1 MERRE
6 GQMTPHRKQVAILK
20 ETYRAKQ
27 NTAPTGSRRLVSLI
41 LCLCLFLSILPSGLM
56 TTALAASGTDT
67 APDSGAAVTVT
78 HKGSAVDSL
87 SLPQDERT
95 TLTAVCSSGVTDA
108 SYQWQILADIA
119 SELWVNIYDATEQ
132 SLVLSCALLN
142 SLADDTGSAY
152 VRCRVTASGQTIDSN
167 VVCVTAARTIPVETG
182 AEDEADANAA
192 PTGRVPALR
201 APARAPAAT
210 SEEYVE
216 ITINYLDAVTG
227 ESIYKSY
234 QAQIQRGTAYT
245 SNVISPAY
253 LGYAPFYNAAA
264 PSDKDAS
271 AAKDNATTIHLDI
284 SDSYSAPTYVVNV
297 YYKAIDVPYAV
308 RYYFQNIH
316 DDTYSENVGLYS
328 VSTAKTGTIIS
339 DKELKLPE
347 GKAEGFTKLYHYP
360 EAVAADGSTV
370 FQCYYDRNYYMLKFD
385 MDGGY
390 GTEPVY
396 ARYGTAFIVTAPTR
410 HGYEFDGWDDVTNGT
425 GDGKADTLP
434 TTIPAENRTYKAL
447 WRTVDTTYTTVYWL
461 QNADDDQYSFIGSVK
476 GSAQSGMTVSGS
488 DSLQADTPLCGNTD
502 TTHAHNTDCNPKNFN
517 QLVYNDTKTQ
527 KNVTIKGDGSTT
539 VNVYYDRKAYTLRFF
554 YAREDSDGQF
564 QLVGGTT
571 YPFGNKDKS
580 FRRPDPYNVDNLL
593 DQVNDWGNIKNKPQL
608 KDEYTNTYIKR
619 TLDSNGYTYYYL
631 ELKARFDADLSTLW
645 PGDCFKRVPVQDT
658 HHANDAYL
666 YMDKDQWGNYAYLA
680 GWNGEFKVKYT
691 LDNPN
696 STIKGMFQR
705 LDENLLYGPDE
716 VSEDSSDVIN
726 FLGYFCNGADV
737 DWSKPWQ
744 WLYKLYVP
752 VLDGDKTDLTYNGTN
767 YKLIKTIDTA
777 DNNTDIPH
785 QTQPTLHGFEAS
797 DQHKENNP
805 KTDDGRES
813 FTAQF
818 FYQRN
823 SYTLTLHNYNEALS
837 TVKLPYQTPLDNYV
851 PKDPAYPSTLEA
863 DAYTFGGWYYSSG
876 CYEGTK
882 YQPGDTMPAGNI
894 TLYAK
899 WTPVTRTVRFF
910 QTYDDML
917 AYEKTDDNT
926 GPIHTSEVTHGT
938 RVGSVKDPTD
948 KSGHGYVFSGWFYML
963 AGKKTAYAPQD
974 IPVTRDLN
982 VFADWGSHTAQPYL
996 VHYALHT
1003 GEKDPEWTA
1012 ALHTASG
1019 GTVPGNNQTFTVSVG
1034 SETRTYVYLTSD
1046 KQFHRQ
1052 IAADSTGYA
1061 YQGNTRTFYP
1071 KVGDPL
1077 NELYADFNTGCYP
1090 TLASHSITVESES
1103 DKTAPKKNVFT
1114 FTYAHTTSISYTVEY
1129 RYADNNELISSA
1141 PDNGSVKKFSNKAVV
1156 TERFAVIQDHI
1167 PDAFYKRL
1175 ILAVKVEANGSVT
1188 SQDNVVVFYYTQ
1200 NKTHAPY
1207 AVHHMLQTLDAALN
1221 NQSGLEK
1228 DTSGNYKNYAEDE
1241 ARIQGIGKTGN
1252 TLHVTPQTF
1261 SGFTVGNTGIQIT
1274 TEITTAGTTTTEK
1287 NITLSGTD
1295 FAITIDKNGTDLYVF
1310 YTRNQQNYSVY
1321 YLKYGTPTTDLN
1333 NLVYDADDPAHTSGV
1348 LADIKTNIGKFGQTV
1363 TGNAKD
1369 IEGWSCVSDKQQTLL
1384 LRSDQKQNNIFF
1396 FYQPVQYSVDYQVWT
1411 QGGGTVSPSKEVV
1424 EGDTPFTGS
1433 TPTEKPGYRFDG
1445 WYLDETCTKPVTI
1458 VEGTVDLTKNKL
1470 VPNKSKLKAMPKDNT
1485 FYAKFVPVLGDLTIT
1500 RSNASDDEGNGD
1512 RIFVYRIT
1520 TTKDPSF
1527 ELFVSI
1533 KGNGS
1538 VTIKNMFCF
1547 TYTIEQ
1553 QNGWSWRYAD
1563 TSRTVTVTEN
1573 KNQTVTFDSAPTT
1586 NKWLNG
1592 NSDRK
1597 VNGKR

>member
-27 NTAPTGSRRLVSLI
+27 NTTPTGFRRLVSLI

-95 TLTAVCSSGVTDA
+95 TLTAVCASDVTDA
-108 SYQWQILADIA
+108 SYQWQILADVA

-132 SLVLSCALLN
+132 SLALSCALLN

-167 VVCVTAARTIPVETG
+167 VVCVTAARTIPVEAG

-192 PTGRVPALR
+192 PTGRAPALR

-216 ITINYLDAVTG
+216 ITINYLDAVTKK
-227 ESIYKSY
+227 SIYKSY
-234 QAQIQRGTAYT
+234 QAQIAKGTGYT

-253 LGYAPFYNAAA
+253 LGYAPFYNTAK
-264 PSDKDAS
+264 PSDTNTL
-271 AAKDNATTIHLDI
+271 AANDDATTIHLNI
-284 SDSYSAPTYVVNV
+284 LDSYSAPTYVVNV

-316 DDTYSENVGLYS
+316 DDTYSENVGLYR
-328 VSTAKTGTIIS
+328 VSAAKTGTIIS
-339 DKELKLPE
+339 DDKLKLSAGE
-347 GKAEGFTKLYHYP
+347 AEGFTKLYHYP

-410 HGYEFDGWDDVTNGT
+410 HGYEFVGWDDVTDGT
-425 GDGKADTLP
+425 GDGNPDTLP
-434 TTIPAENRTYKAL
+434 TTIPAKNRTYKAL
-447 WRTVDTTYTTVYWL
+447 WHTVDTTYTTVYWL
-461 QNADDDQYSFIGSVK
+461 QNADDGDQYSFIGSVK
-476 GSAQSGMTVSGS
+476 GSAPSGTTVSGG
-488 DSLQADTPLCGNTD
+488 DTLKADTPLCGNTD
-502 TTHAHNTDCNPKNFN
+502 TTHTHDTDCYPQNFD
-517 QLVYNDTKTQ
+517 QLVYNDAKTQ

-554 YAREDSDGQF
+554 YARENKNTHQF

-571 YPFGNKDKS
+571 YPFGNTAYD
-580 FRRPDPYNVDNLL
+580 RPTSYTVENLL
-593 DQVNDWGNIKNKPQL
+593 DQVDDWGNITGVPQL
-608 KDEYTNTYIKR
+608 KTEYTNTYTKD

-631 ELKARFDADLSTLW
+631 ELNARFDADLSTLW
-645 PGDCFKRVPVQDT
+645 PGDCFKPVPVQDT
-658 HHANDAYL
+658 HYKNKANEH
-666 YMDKDQWGNYAYLA
+666 MDEGQWGHYAYQA

-705 LDENLLYGPDE
+705 LDENLLYGPNE
-716 VSEDSSDVIN
+716 GSSDVIN

-737 DWSKPWQ
+737 EWSKPWQ
-744 WLYKLYVP
+744 WLYELYVP
-752 VLDGDKTDLTYNGTN
+752 VLDGQAFDRTYNGKN
-767 YKLIKTIDTA
+767 YKLFKTIDTA
-777 DNNTDIPH
+777 DNNEDISD
-785 QTQPTLHGFEAS
+785 QTQPTLHGFTTGGKQWEKN
-797 DQHKENNP
+797 DDKR
-805 KTDDGRES
+805 DGRKS
-813 FTAQF
+813 FTARF
-818 FYQRN
+818 FYEREF
-823 SYTLTLHNYNEALS
+823 YTLTLHNYNEAVS
-837 TVKLPYQTPLDNYV
+837 TFELPYQTPLDNYV
-851 PKDPAYPSTLEA
+851 SGKPTYPSTLEA
-863 DAYTFGGWYYSSG
+863 DAYTFDGWYYSSG
-876 CYEGTK
+876 CYEGTE
-882 YQPGDTMPAGNI
+882 YHSGDAMPAGNI

-899 WTPVTRTVRFF
+899 WTPVTRTVHFF
-910 QTYDDML
+910 RTYDDML
-917 AYEKTDDNT
+917 AYEKTGDTT
-926 GPIHTSEVTHGT
+926 GLIETHNVAHGT
-938 RVGSVKDPTD
+938 RVESVDDPED
-948 KSGHGYVFSGWFYML
+948 ESGHSYVFSGWFYML

-1003 GEKDPEWTA
+1003 GEKDTKWTE

-1019 GTVPGNNQTFTVSVG
+1019 GTAPGNNQTFTVSVG

-1046 KQFHRQ
+1046 HRFHQQ

-1103 DKTAPKKNVFT
+1103 DKTAPVENVFT
-1114 FTYAHTTSISYTVEY
+1114 FTYAHTKSISYTVEY

-1141 PDNGSVKKFSNKAVV
+1141 PDNGSVEKSSDKAVV

-1175 ILAVKVEANGSVT
+1175 ILAVKVEADGTVT
-1188 SQDNVVVFYYTQ
+1188 SQDNVVVFYYTK
-1200 NKTHAPY
+1200 NNTHAPY
-1207 AVHHMLQTLDAALN
+1207 AVHHMLQTLDAALKD
-1221 NQSGLEK
+1221 QSGLET
-1228 DTSGNYKNYAEDE
+1228 DANGNYKYYAEDE
-1241 ARIQGIGKTGN
+1241 ARIQGIGETGS
-1252 TLHVTPQTF
+1252 TLSVTPQTF

-1274 TEITTAGTTTTEK
+1274 TEITTAGTTTTKKE
-1287 NITLSGTD
+1287 ITRSGTD

-1310 YTRNQQNYSVY
+1310 YTRNQQNYRVY

-1333 NLVYDADDPAHTSGV
+1333 NLVYNGDPAHTSGV
-1348 LADIKTNIGKFGQTV
+1348 LAGVKTDVGKFGQTV
-1363 TGNAKD
+1363 TEEAIA
-1369 IEGWSCVSDKQQTLL
+1369 IEGWSCVSDKRQTLL
-1384 LRSDQKQNNIFF
+1384 LRSDEKQNNIFF
-1396 FYQPVQYSVDYQVWT
+1396 FYQPVQYSVDYQVWP

-1424 EGDTPFTGS
+1424 EGDTSFEGS
-1433 TPTEKPGYRFDG
+1433 TPTEKPGYRFEG
-1445 WYLDETCTKPVTI
+1445 WYLGETCTKSVTDQ
-1458 VEGTVDLTKNKL
+1458 GNVDPTKNKL
-1470 VPNKSKLKAMPKDNT
+1470 VPNKSELEAMPKVNT

-1500 RSNASDDEGNGD
+1500 RSHASDEGKGD
-1512 RIFVYRIT
+1512 RVFVYRIKAT
-1520 TTKDPSF
+1520 EDPSF

-1538 VTIKNMFCF
+1538 VTIKNLFCF

-1553 QNGWSWRYAD
+1553 QNGWSWRYND
-1563 TSRTVTVTEN
+1563 TSQTVKVTEN
-1573 KNQTVTFDSAPTT
+1573 NNQTVTFGSAPIK

-1592 NSDRK
+1592 SSEREVNRK
-1597 VNGKR
+1597 R

>member
-1 MERRE
+1 
-6 GQMTPHRKQVAILK
+6 
-20 ETYRAKQ
+20 
-27 NTAPTGSRRLVSLI
+27 
-41 LCLCLFLSILPSGLM
+41 M

-95 TLTAVCSSGVTDA
+95 TLTAVCASDVTDA
-108 SYQWQILADIA
+108 SYQWQILADVA

-132 SLVLSCALLN
+132 SLALSCALLN

-192 PTGRVPALR
+192 PTRRAPALR

-216 ITINYLDAVTG
+216 ITINYLDAVTRK
-227 ESIYKSY
+227 SIYKSY
-234 QAQIQRGTAYT
+234 QAQIAKGTSYT

-253 LGYAPFYNAAA
+253 LGYAPFYNTAK
-264 PSDKDAS
+264 PSGTDTSTAND
-271 AAKDNATTIHLDI
+271 DATTIHLNI
-284 SDSYSAPTYVVNV
+284 PTSYSAPTYVVNV

-316 DDTYSENVGLYS
+316 DDTYSEDVGHYR
-328 VSTAKTGTIIS
+328 VSAAKTGTIIS
-339 DKELKLPE
+339 DDTLKLPE

-410 HGYEFDGWDDVTNGT
+410 HGYVFAGWDDVTNGT
-425 GDGKADTLP
+425 GDDNPDTLP

-447 WRTVDTTYTTVYWL
+447 WHTVDTTYTTVYWL
-461 QNADDDQYSFIGSVK
+461 QNADDDKYSFIGSVK
-476 GSAQSGMTVSGS
+476 GSAQSGTTVSGG
-488 DSLQADTPLCGNTD
+488 DTLKADTPLCGNTEH
-502 TTHAHNTDCNPKNFN
+502 THNKDCCPENFN
-517 QLVYNDTKTQ
+517 QLVYNDAKTQ

-554 YAREDSDGQF
+554 YARKNSAGQF

-571 YPFGNKDKS
+571 YPFGNKGPS
-580 FRRPDPYNVDNLL
+580 FTRPDPYNVENLL
-593 DQVNDWGNIKNKPQL
+593 AKVKVTDWGNIKNEPQL
-608 KDEYTNTYIKR
+608 KAEYANTYTPG

-631 ELKARFDADLSTLW
+631 ELKARFDADLSALW
-645 PGDCFKRVPVQDT
+645 PGDCFDPVPVAET
-658 HHANDAYL
+658 HTTNTADQ
-666 YMDKDQWGNYAYLA
+666 YMGVGQWGHYAYLA

-691 LDNPN
+691 LDHDN

-716 VSEDSSDVIN
+716 GPSNEIN

-737 DWSKPWQ
+737 DWSRPWQ
-744 WLYKLYVP
+744 WLYELYVP
-752 VLDGDKTDLTYNGTN
+752 VLDGETPDPIYEYDGKKYT
-767 YKLIKTIDTA
+767 LIKTIDTA
-777 DNNTDIPH
+777 DNNDKISH
-785 QTQPTLHGFEAS
+785 QTQPTLHGFTT
-797 DQHKENNP
+797 DGQQQQNNP
-805 KTDDGRES
+805 DTSDGRKS
-813 FTAQF
+813 FTARF
-818 FYQRN
+818 FYKRE
-823 SYTLTLHNYNEALS
+823 SYTLTLHNYNEAVS
-837 TVKLPYQTPLDNYV
+837 TETLLYQTPLGDSV
-851 PKDPAYPSTLEA
+851 PPKPDYPSKLEA
-863 DAYTFGGWYYSSG
+863 GAYTFGGWYYSSG
-876 CYEGTK
+876 CYDGTE
-882 YQPGDTMPAGNI
+882 YHSGDAMPAGDI
-894 TLYAK
+894 ALYAK

-910 QTYDDML
+910 QTYDAML
-917 AYEKTDDNT
+917 AYEKTDDKT
-926 GPIHTSEVTHGT
+926 GLIDTYKVTHGT

-982 VFADWGSHTAQPYL
+982 VFAGWGSHTAQPYL
-996 VHYALHT
+996 VHYALHK
-1003 GEKDPEWTA
+1003 GETYTKWTE

-1019 GTVPGNNQTFTVSVG
+1019 GTTPGNNQTFTVSVAG
-1034 SETRTYVYLTSD
+1034 ETRTYVYLTSD
-1046 KQFHRQ
+1046 GQFHRQ

-1103 DKTAPKKNVFT
+1103 DKTAPVKNVFT
-1114 FTYAHTTSISYTVEY
+1114 FTYAHATSISYTVEY
-1129 RYADNNELISSA
+1129 RYADNNELISLAPNSGRETKSSA
-1141 PDNGSVKKFSNKAVV
+1141 KAVV
-1156 TERFAVIQDHI
+1156 TERFAVIQDYI

-1175 ILAVKVEANGSVT
+1175 ILAVKVDAVGNVT
-1188 SQDNVVVFYYTQ
+1188 SQDNVVVFYYTK
-1200 NKTHAPY
+1200 NNTHAPY
-1207 AVHHMLQTLDAALN
+1207 AVHHMLQTLDAALH
-1221 NQSGLEK
+1221 NQSELET
-1228 DTSGNYKNYAEDE
+1228 DANGNYKYYAEDE
-1241 ARIQGIGKTGN
+1241 ARIQGIGQTDS

-1274 TEITTAGTTTTEK
+1274 TKITTAGTTTTKTE
-1287 NITLSGTD
+1287 IPLSDSD

-1310 YTRNQQNYSVY
+1310 YTRSNQNYSVY
-1321 YLKYGTPTTDLN
+1321 YLKYGTSTKDLSK
-1333 NLVYDADDPAHTSGV
+1333 LVYNGDSAHENGV
-1348 LADIKTNIGKFGQTV
+1348 LANVTTSRGKFGQTV
-1363 TGNAKD
+1363 TEKAIA

-1396 FYQPVQYSVDYQVWT
+1396 FYQPVQYSVDYQVWP

-1433 TPTEKPGYRFDG
+1433 TPTEKPGYRFEG
-1445 WYLDETCTKPVTI
+1445 WYLDENCTTPVTDQ
-1458 VEGTVDLTKNKL
+1458 GNVDPTKNKL
-1470 VPNKSKLKAMPKDNT
+1470 VPNKSELEAMPKVNT

-1500 RSNASDDEGNGD
+1500 RSHASNEGKGD
-1512 RIFVYRIT
+1512 RVFVYRIT

-1538 VTIKNMFCF
+1538 VTIKDLFCF

-1563 TSRTVTVTEN
+1563 TS
-1573 KNQTVTFDSAPTT
+1573 QTVKVTKDGNAEVTFADAPIK

-1592 NSDRK
+1592 SSERE

>member
-1 MERRE
+1 
-6 GQMTPHRKQVAILK
+6 MTPHRKQVAILK

-27 NTAPTGSRRLVSLI
+27 NTTPTGSRRLVSLI

-95 TLTAVCSSGVTDA
+95 TLTAVCASDVTDA

-132 SLVLSCALLN
+132 SLALSCALLN

-192 PTGRVPALR
+192 PTGRAPALR

-227 ESIYKSY
+227 KSIYKSY
-234 QAQIQRGTAYT
+234 QAQIAKGTGYT

-253 LGYAPFYNAAA
+253 LGYAPFYNTAK
-264 PSDKDAS
+264 PSGTDTS
-271 AAKDNATTIHLDI
+271 AATDDATTIHLNI
-284 SDSYSAPTYVVNV
+284 LDSYSAPTYVVNV

-316 DDTYSENVGLYS
+316 DDTYSEDVGLYR
-328 VSTAKTGTIIS
+328 VSAAKTGTIIS
-339 DKELKLPE
+339 DELLKLTDSE
-347 GKAEGFTKLYHYP
+347 KTKGFTKLYHYP

-410 HGYEFDGWDDVTNGT
+410 HGYEFFGWDDVTGGT
-425 GDGKADTLP
+425 GDGNPDTLP
-434 TTIPAENRTYKAL
+434 TTIPAKNRTYKAL

-461 QNADDDQYSFIGSVK
+461 QNADDNKYSFIGSVK
-476 GSAQSGMTVSGS
+476 GSAPSGTTVSGG
-488 DSLQADTPLCGNTD
+488 DTLKADTPLCGNTEH
-502 TTHAHNTDCNPKNFN
+502 THNKDCCPKNFD
-517 QLVYNDTKTQ
+517 QLVYNDTMTD
-527 KNVTIKGDGSTT
+527 KNATIKGDGSTT

-554 YAREDSDGQF
+554 YAREDSAGQF

-571 YPFGNKDKS
+571 YPFGNKNY
-580 FRRPDPYNVDNLL
+580 DPPTSYTVDNLL
-593 DQVNDWGNIKNKPQL
+593 AAVTVTDWGNITDKPQL
-608 KDEYTNTYIKR
+608 KDEYADKYTPGSR
-619 TLDSNGYTYYYL
+619 VSGDYTYYYL
-631 ELKARFDADLSTLW
+631 DLNARFDANLSTLW
-645 PGDCFKRVPVQDT
+645 PGDCFKPVLVQGT
-658 HHANDAYL
+658 HYKNDAYQH
-666 YMDKDQWGNYAYLA
+666 MGKGQWGNYAYLA

-691 LDNPN
+691 LDHGN

-705 LDENLLYGPDE
+705 LDENLLYGPGE
-716 VSEDSSDVIN
+716 VSEDSSNEIN

-744 WLYKLYVP
+744 WLYELYVP
-752 VLDGDKTDLTYNGTN
+752 VLDGETPNLTTHDGKS
-767 YKLIKTIDTA
+767 YKLFKTIDTA
-777 DNNTDIPH
+777 DNNREISH
-785 QTQPTLHGFEAS
+785 QTQPTLHGFTT
-797 DQHKENNP
+797 DGQQQQNNGVMS
-805 KTDDGRES
+805 DGRES
-813 FTAQF
+813 YTAQF
-818 FYQRN
+818 FYERE
-823 SYTLTLHNYNEALS
+823 SYTLTLHNYNEAVSTDTLS
-837 TVKLPYQTPLDNYV
+837 YQTPLDDSV
-851 PKDPAYPSTLEA
+851 PPKPDYPSKLEA
-863 DAYTFGGWYYSSG
+863 GAYTFGGWYYSSG
-876 CYEGTK
+876 CYDGTE
-882 YQPGDTMPAGNI
+882 YHSGDAMPAGDI
-894 TLYAK
+894 ALYAK

-917 AYEKTDDNT
+917 AYEKTGNEA
-926 GPIHTSEVTHGT
+926 GPIHTYKVAHGT
-938 RVGSVKDPTD
+938 RVGSVDDPKD
-948 KSGHGYVFSGWFYML
+948 KSEHSYVFSGWFYML

-1003 GEKDPEWTA
+1003 GETDPEWTA
-1012 ALHTASG
+1012 ALDTASG
-1019 GTVPGNNQTFTVSVG
+1019 ETAPGNNQTFTVSVG

-1046 KQFHRQ
+1046 GQFHRQ

-1103 DKTAPKKNVFT
+1103 DKTAPVENVFT
-1114 FTYAHTTSISYTVEY
+1114 FTYAHATSISYTVEY
-1129 RYADNNELISSA
+1129 RYADNNELISLA
-1141 PDNGSVKKFSNKAVV
+1141 PDNGSVKKSSDKAVV

-1175 ILAVKVEANGSVT
+1175 ILAVKVDADGKVT
-1188 SQDNVVVFYYTQ
+1188 SQDNVVVFYYTK
-1200 NKTHAPY
+1200 NNTHAPY
-1207 AVHHMLQTLDAALN
+1207 AVHHMLQTLDAALKD
-1221 NQSGLEK
+1221 QSGLET
-1228 DTSGNYKNYAEDE
+1228 DANGNYQNYAEDE
-1241 ARIQGIGKTGN
+1241 ARIQGIGQTGR
-1252 TLHVTPQTF
+1252 TLSVTPQTF
-1261 SGFTVGNTGIQIT
+1261 SGFSVSKMGIQ
-1274 TEITTAGTTTTEK
+1274 ITTAGTTPTEMKTTP
-1287 NITLSGTD
+1287 IGTY
-1295 FAITIDKNGTDLYVF
+1295 FPITIDQNGTDLYVF
-1310 YTRNQQNYSVY
+1310 YTRSNQNYNVY

-1333 NLVYDADDPAHTSGV
+1333 NLVYNGDPAHENGV
-1348 LADIKTNIGKFGQTV
+1348 LAAVKTTVGKFGQTV
-1363 TGNAKD
+1363 TEKAID
-1369 IEGWSCVSDKQQTLL
+1369 IAGWSCVSDKQQTLL

-1396 FYQPVQYSVDYQVWT
+1396 FYQPVQYSVDYQVWP

-1424 EGDTPFTGS
+1424 EGDTLFEGS
-1433 TPTEKPGYRFDG
+1433 TPTEKPGYRFEG
-1445 WYLDETCTKPVTI
+1445 WYLDETCTKPVTA
-1458 VEGTVDLTKNKL
+1458 VEGTVYSTTL
-1470 VPNKSKLKAMPKDNT
+1470 VPNKSKLEAMPKGNT

-1512 RIFVYRIT
+1512 RVFVYRIT
-1520 TTKDPSF
+1520 TTEDPSF

-1563 TSRTVTVTEN
+1563 TSQTVTVTEGGN
-1573 KNQTVTFDSAPTT
+1573 AEVTFAGAPAR

>member
-1 MERRE
+1 M
-6 GQMTPHRKQVAILK
+6 K

-27 NTAPTGSRRLVSLI
+27 NTTPTGFRRLVSLI

-95 TLTAVCSSGVTDA
+95 TLTAVCASGVTDA
-108 SYQWQILADIA
+108 SYQWQILADVA

-132 SLVLSCALLN
+132 SLALSCALLN

-216 ITINYLDAVTG
+216 ITINYLDAVTRK
-227 ESIYKSY
+227 SIYKSY
-234 QAQIQRGTAYT
+234 QAQIAKGTGYT
-245 SNVISPAY
+245 STVISPAY
-253 LGYAPFYNAAA
+253 LGYAPFYNMAA
-264 PSDKDAS
+264 PSGTDTL
-271 AAKDNATTIHLDI
+271 AANDDATTIHLNI
-284 SDSYSAPTYVVNV
+284 LDSYSAPTYVVNV

-316 DDTYSENVGLYS
+316 DDTYSENVGLYR
-328 VSTAKTGTIIS
+328 VSAAKTGTIIS
-339 DKELKLPE
+339 DDTLKLLAGE
-347 GKAEGFTKLYHYP
+347 AEGFTKLYHYP

-410 HGYEFDGWDDVTNGT
+410 HGYEFFGWDDVTGGT
-425 GDGKADTLP
+425 GDGNPDTLP

-461 QNADDDQYSFIGSVK
+461 QNADDNQYSFIGSVK
-476 GSAQSGMTVSGS
+476 GSAQSGTTVSGS

-502 TTHAHNTDCNPKNFN
+502 TTHTHNNDCCPKNFD
-517 QLVYNDTKTQ
+517 QLVYNDTMTDKE
-527 KNVTIKGDGSTT
+527 VTIKGDGSTT

-554 YAREDSDGQF
+554 YARQNSADQF

-571 YPFGNKDKS
+571 YPFGNKTHD
-580 FRRPDPYNVDNLL
+580 RPTSYNVDNLL
-593 DQVNDWGNIKNKPQL
+593 YAVTDWGNITGVPKL
-608 KDEYTNTYIKR
+608 KDEYKGKYTKGTR
-619 TLDSNGYTYYYL
+619 DSNGYTYYYL
-631 ELKARFDADLSTLW
+631 DLNARFDADLSTLW
-645 PGDCFKRVPVQDT
+645 PGDCFDPVPVQGT
-658 HHANDAYL
+658 HYKNGANQ
-666 YMDKDQWGNYAYLA
+666 YMGVGQWGHYAYLA

-691 LDNPN
+691 LDHDN

-737 DWSKPWQ
+737 EWSKPWQ
-744 WLYKLYVP
+744 WLYELYVP
-752 VLDGDKTDLTYNGTN
+752 VLDGETPGPIYNYKGTN

-777 DNNTDIPH
+777 DNNDKISH
-785 QTQPTLHGFEAS
+785 QTQPTLHGFTTNG
-797 DQHKENNP
+797 QQQQNNGVMS
-805 KTDDGRES
+805 DGRKS

-818 FYQRN
+818 FYKRE
-823 SYTLTLHNYNEALS
+823 SYTLTLHNYNEAVY
-837 TVKLPYQTPLDNYV
+837 TVELPYQTPLDTYV
-851 PKDPAYPSTLEA
+851 SGKPTYPSTLEA

-876 CYEGTK
+876 CYDGTE
-882 YQPGDTMPAGNI
+882 YHSGDAMPAGDI
-894 TLYAK
+894 ALYAK

-917 AYEKTDDNT
+917 AYEKT
-926 GPIHTSEVTHGT
+926 GSEADLIEPKKVAHGT
-938 RVGSVKDPTD
+938 RVGSVDDPKDN
-948 KSGHGYVFSGWFYML
+948 SGHNYEFRGWFYML

-1003 GEKDPEWTA
+1003 GETDTEWTA
-1012 ALHTASG
+1012 ALRTASG
-1019 GTVPGNNQTFTVSVG
+1019 GTTPDNNQTFTVSVG

-1046 KQFHRQ
+1046 GQFHQQ

-1103 DKTAPKKNVFT
+1103 DKTAPVKNVFT
-1114 FTYAHTTSISYTVEY
+1114 FTYAHATSISYTVEY

-1175 ILAVKVEANGSVT
+1175 ILAVKVDAVGNVT
-1188 SQDNVVVFYYTQ
+1188 SQDNVVVFYYTK
-1200 NKTHAPY
+1200 NNTHAPY

-1221 NQSGLEK
+1221 DQSGLET
-1228 DTSGNYKNYAEDE
+1228 DANGNYQNYAEDE
-1241 ARIQGIGKTGN
+1241 ARIQGIGQTDS

-1274 TEITTAGTTTTEK
+1274 TKITTAGTTTTERK
-1287 NITLSGTD
+1287 ITLSGTD
-1295 FAITIDKNGTDLYVF
+1295 FPITIDRNGTDLYVF
-1310 YTRNQQNYSVY
+1310 YTRSDQDYRVY
-1321 YLKYGTPTTDLN
+1321 YLKYGTPTTDLSKLEYN
-1333 NLVYDADDPAHTSGV
+1333 AADPAHENGV
-1348 LADIKTNIGKFGQTV
+1348 LAAVKPDSGKFGQTV
-1363 TGNAKD
+1363 TEKAIA

-1396 FYQPVQYSVDYQVWT
+1396 FYQPVQYSVDYQVWP

-1424 EGDTPFTGS
+1424 EGDTSFEGS
-1433 TPTEKPGYRFDG
+1433 TPTEKPGYRFEG
-1445 WYLDETCTKPVTI
+1445 WYLDENCTTPVTA
-1458 VEGTVDLTKNKL
+1458 VEGTVDSTTNKL
-1470 VPNKSKLKAMPKDNT
+1470 VPNKGKLEAMPKGNT

-1500 RSNASDDEGNGD
+1500 RSHASDEGNGD
-1512 RIFVYRIT
+1512 RVFVYRIT

-1538 VTIKNMFCF
+1538 VTIKNLFCF

-1563 TSRTVTVTEN
+1563 TSQTVTVTEKN
-1573 KNQTVTFDSAPTT
+1573 NQTVTFARTPVED
-1586 NKWLNG
+1586 KWLNG
-1592 NSDRK
+1592 NSDRE
-1597 VNGKR
+1597 VNRKR

>member
-1 MERRE
+1 M
-6 GQMTPHRKQVAILK
+6 K

-27 NTAPTGSRRLVSLI
+27 NTTPTGSRRLVSLI

-95 TLTAVCSSGVTDA
+95 TLTAVCASGVTDA
-108 SYQWQILADIA
+108 SYQWQILADVA

-132 SLVLSCALLN
+132 SLALSCALLN

-192 PTGRVPALR
+192 PTGRAPALR

-216 ITINYLDAVTG
+216 ITINYLDAVTRK
-227 ESIYKSY
+227 SIYKSY
-234 QAQIQRGTAYT
+234 QAQIKKGTSYT

-253 LGYAPFYNAAA
+253 LGYAPFYNTAK
-264 PSDKDAS
+264 PSDTNTS
-271 AAKDNATTIHLDI
+271 AANDDATTIHLNI
-284 SDSYSAPTYVVNV
+284 LDSYSAPTYVVNV

-316 DDTYSENVGLYS
+316 DDTYSEDVGLYR
-328 VSTAKTGTIIS
+328 VSAAKTGTIIS
-339 DKELKLPE
+339 DDKLKLSAGE
-347 GKAEGFTKLYHYP
+347 AEGFTKLYHYP

-410 HGYEFDGWDDVTNGT
+410 HGYEFVGWDDVTDGT
-425 GDGKADTLP
+425 GDDKADTLP
-434 TTIPAENRTYKAL
+434 TTIPAKNRTYKAL

-461 QNADDDQYSFIGSVK
+461 QNADDGDRYSFIGSVK
-476 GSAQSGMTVSGS
+476 GSAPSGTTVSGG
-488 DSLQADTPLCGNTD
+488 DTLKADTPLCGNTD
-502 TTHAHNTDCNPKNFN
+502 TTHTHDTDCYPQNFD
-517 QLVYNDTKTQ
+517 QLVYNDAKTQ

-554 YAREDSDGQF
+554 YAREDKNTHQF

-571 YPFGNKDKS
+571 YPFGNTS
-580 FRRPDPYNVDNLL
+580 FPRPDPYNVGKLL
-593 DQVNDWGNIKNKPQL
+593 AKVTDWGNITGVPQL
-608 KDEYTNTYIKR
+608 KTEYTNTYTKD

-631 ELKARFDADLSTLW
+631 ELKARFDADLAKLW
-645 PGDCFKRVPVQDT
+645 PGDCFKPVPVQGT
-658 HHANDAYL
+658 HYKNEAHK
-666 YMDKDQWGNYAYLA
+666 YMENDQWGNYAYLA

-705 LDENLLYGPDE
+705 LDENLLYGPNE
-716 VSEDSSDVIN
+716 GSSDVIN

-737 DWSKPWQ
+737 EWSKPWQ
-744 WLYKLYVP
+744 WLYELYVP
-752 VLDGDKTDLTYNGTN
+752 VLDGQAFDRTYNGKN
-767 YKLIKTIDTA
+767 YKLFKTIDTA
-777 DNNTDIPH
+777 DNNEDISD
-785 QTQPTLHGFEAS
+785 QTQPTLHGFTTGGKQWEKN
-797 DQHKENNP
+797 DDKR
-805 KTDDGRES
+805 DGRKS
-813 FTAQF
+813 FTARF
-818 FYQRN
+818 FYEREF
-823 SYTLTLHNYNEALS
+823 YTLTLHNYNEAVS
-837 TVKLPYQTPLDNYV
+837 TFELAYQTPLAPSV
-851 PKDPAYPSTLEA
+851 PEKPAYPSTLEA
-863 DAYTFGGWYYSSG
+863 DAYTFDGWYYSSG
-876 CYEGTK
+876 CYEGTE
-882 YQPGDTMPAGNI
+882 YHSGDAMPAGNI

-899 WTPVTRTVRFF
+899 WTPVTRTVHFF
-910 QTYDDML
+910 RTYDDML
-917 AYEKTDDNT
+917 AYEKTGDTT
-926 GPIHTSEVTHGT
+926 GLIETHNVAHGT
-938 RVGSVKDPTD
+938 RVESVDDPED
-948 KSGHGYVFSGWFYML
+948 ESGHSYVFSGWFYML

-1003 GEKDPEWTA
+1003 GEKDTEWTA
-1012 ALHTASG
+1012 ALRTASG
-1019 GTVPGNNQTFTVSVG
+1019 AATPGNNQTFTVSVG

-1046 KQFHRQ
+1046 HQFHRQ

-1103 DKTAPKKNVFT
+1103 DKTAPVKNVFT
-1114 FTYAHTTSISYTVEY
+1114 FTYAHATSISYTVEY
-1129 RYADNNELISSA
+1129 RYADNNELISLAPNSGRETKSSA
-1141 PDNGSVKKFSNKAVV
+1141 KAVV
-1156 TERFAVIQDHI
+1156 TERFAVIQDYI

-1175 ILAVKVEANGSVT
+1175 ILAVKVDADGKVT

-1207 AVHHMLQTLDAALN
+1207 AVHHMLQTLDAALKD
-1221 NQSGLEK
+1221 QSELEK
-1228 DTSGNYKNYAEDE
+1228 DTSGNYKYYAEDE
-1241 ARIQGIGKTGN
+1241 ARIQGIGETGS
-1252 TLHVTPQTF
+1252 TLYVTPQTF

-1274 TEITTAGTTTTEK
+1274 TAGTTTTE
-1287 NITLSGTD
+1287 TEVTFSGTD
-1295 FAITIDKNGTDLYVF
+1295 FPITIDQNGTDLYVF
-1310 YTRNQQNYSVY
+1310 YTRSDQDYRVY

-1333 NLVYDADDPAHTSGV
+1333 NLVYDADDPAHKNGV
-1348 LADIKTNIGKFGQTV
+1348 LAAVKTTVGKFGQTV
-1363 TGNAKD
+1363 TENALE
-1369 IEGWSCVSDKQQTLL
+1369 IAGWSCVSDTQQPLL
-1384 LRSDQKQNNIFF
+1384 LRSDAKQNNIFF
-1396 FYQPVQYSVDYQVWT
+1396 FYQPVQYIVDYQVWT

-1424 EGDTPFTGS
+1424 EGDTPFKGS
-1433 TPTEKPGYRFDG
+1433 TPTAKPGYRFDG
-1445 WYLDETCTKPVTI
+1445 WYLDENCTTPVTDQ
-1458 VEGTVDLTKNKL
+1458 GTVVSTTNRL
-1470 VPNKSKLKAMPKDNT
+1470 VPNKSELEAMPKVNT

-1500 RSNASDDEGNGD
+1500 RSHASNEGKGD
-1512 RIFVYRIT
+1512 RVFVYRIKAT
-1520 TTKDPSF
+1520 EDPSF

-1533 KGNGS
+1533 KGNDS
-1538 VTIKNMFCF
+1538 VTIKNLFCF

-1553 QNGWSWRYAD
+1553 QNGWSWRYND
-1563 TSRTVTVTEN
+1563 TSQTVKVTEN
-1573 KNQTVTFDSAPTT
+1573 NNQTVTFGSAPIK

-1592 NSDRK
+1592 SSERE

>member
-1 MERRE
+1 
-6 GQMTPHRKQVAILK
+6 MTPHRKQVAILK

-27 NTAPTGSRRLVSLI
+27 NTAPTGFRRLVSLI

-95 TLTAVCSSGVTDA
+95 TLTAVCASDVTDA
-108 SYQWQILADIA
+108 SYQWQILADVA

-132 SLVLSCALLN
+132 SLALSCALLN
-142 SLADDTGSAY
+142 SLANDTGSAY

-216 ITINYLDAVTG
+216 ITINYLDAVTRK
-227 ESIYKSY
+227 SIYKSY
-234 QAQIQRGTAYT
+234 QAQIEKGTGYT
-245 SNVISPAY
+245 STVISPAY
-253 LGYAPFYNAAA
+253 LGYAPFYNTAA
-264 PSDKDAS
+264 PSGTVTS
-271 AAKDNATTIHLDI
+271 AANDDATTIHLNI
-284 SDSYSAPTYVVNV
+284 PTSYSAPTYVVNV

-316 DDTYSENVGLYS
+316 DDTYSEDVGLYR
-328 VSTAKTGTIIS
+328 VSAAKTGTIIS
-339 DKELKLPE
+339 DDKLKLSAGE
-347 GKAEGFTKLYHYP
+347 AEGFTKLYHYP

-410 HGYEFDGWDDVTNGT
+410 HGYEFFWLGRCDGRYGRRQSRS
-425 GDGKADTLP
+425 LP
-434 TTIPAENRTYKAL
+434 TTIPAKNRTYKAL

-461 QNADDDQYSFIGSVK
+461 QNADDDKYSFIGSVK
-476 GSAQSGMTVSGS
+476 GNAPSGTTVSGG
-488 DSLQADTPLCGNTD
+488 DTLTADTRLCGNTD
-502 TTHAHNTDCNPKNFN
+502 TAHTHNKDCCPKNFD

-554 YAREDSDGQF
+554 YARKNSADQF

-571 YPFGNKDKS
+571 YPFGNKGTS
-580 FRRPDPYNVDNLL
+580 FHRPDTYNVENLL
-593 DQVNDWGNIKNKPQL
+593 DAVTDWGNIKNEPQL
-608 KDEYTNTYIKR
+608 KDEYNGKYIKR

-645 PGDCFKRVPVQDT
+645 PGDCFKPVPVQGIHT
-658 HHANDAYL
+658 SNKANE
-666 YMDKDQWGNYAYLA
+666 YMGEGQWGHYAYLA

-691 LDNPN
+691 LDHDN

-705 LDENLLYGPDE
+705 LDENLLYGPGE
-716 VSEDSSDVIN
+716 VSEDSSNEIN

-744 WLYKLYVP
+744 WLYELYVP
-752 VLDGDKTDLTYNGTN
+752 VLDGETPNLTTHDGKN
-767 YKLIKTIDTA
+767 YKRIKIIDTA
-777 DNNTDIPH
+777 DNNDKISH
-785 QTQPTLHGFEAS
+785 QTQPTLHGFTT
-797 DQHKENNP
+797 DGQQQQNNGVMS
-805 KTDDGRES
+805 DGRKS

-818 FYQRN
+818 FYKRE
-823 SYTLTLHNYNEALS
+823 SYTLTLHNYNEAVP
-837 TVKLPYQTPLDNYV
+837 TVTLPYQTPLAPHV
-851 PKDPAYPSTLEA
+851 PQDPAYPSKLEA
-863 DAYTFGGWYYSSG
+863 GAYTFGGWYYSSG

-899 WTPVTRTVRFF
+899 WTPVTRTVLFF

-917 AYEKTDDNT
+917 AYEKT
-926 GPIHTSEVTHGT
+926 GSVAGLIEPKKVAHGT
-938 RVGSVKDPTD
+938 RVGSVDDPKDN
-948 KSGHGYVFSGWFYML
+948 SGHNYEFRGWFYML

-1012 ALHTASG
+1012 ALDTASG
-1019 GTVPGNNQTFTVSVG
+1019 ETAPGNNQTFTVSVG

-1046 KQFHRQ
+1046 HQFHRQ

-1103 DKTAPKKNVFT
+1103 SKTAPVENVFT
-1114 FTYAHTTSISYTVEY
+1114 FTYAHAKSISYTVEY

-1141 PDNGSVKKFSNKAVV
+1141 PYNGSVEKFSNKAVV
-1156 TERFAVIQDHI
+1156 TERFAVIQNYI

-1175 ILAVKVEANGSVT
+1175 ILAVKVDADGKVT
-1188 SQDNVVVFYYTQ
+1188 SQDNVVVFYYTK
-1200 NKTHAPY
+1200 NETHAPY
-1207 AVHHMLQTLDAALN
+1207 AVHHMLQTLDAALH
-1221 NQSGLEK
+1221 NQSELEK
-1228 DTSGNYKNYAEDE
+1228 DTSGNYKYYAEDE
-1241 ARIQGIGKTGN
+1241 ARIQGIGQTGS
-1252 TLHVTPQTF
+1252 TLYVTPQTF

-1295 FAITIDKNGTDLYVF
+1295 FPITIDQNGTDLYVF
-1310 YTRNQQNYSVY
+1310 YTRSNQNYNVY

-1333 NLVYDADDPAHTSGV
+1333 KLVYNPNDSAHASGV
-1348 LADIKTNIGKFGQTV
+1348 LTAVKPDSGKFGQTV
-1363 TGNAKD
+1363 TENAKD
-1369 IEGWSCVSDKQQTLL
+1369 IAGWSCVSDKQQTLL

-1396 FYQPVQYSVDYQVWT
+1396 FYQPVQYSVDYQVWP

-1424 EGDTPFTGS
+1424 EGDTLFKGS
-1433 TPTEKPGYRFDG
+1433 TPTEKPGYRFEG
-1445 WYLDETCTKPVTI
+1445 WYLDENCTTPVTAA
-1458 VEGTVDLTKNKL
+1458 EGTVNSTTNRL
-1470 VPNKSKLKAMPKDNT
+1470 VPNKSKLEAMPKGNT
-1485 FYAKFVPVLGDLTIT
+1485 FYAKFLPVLGDLTIT
-1500 RSNASDDEGNGD
+1500 RSNASDEGKGD
-1512 RIFVYRIT
+1512 RVFVYRI
-1520 TTKDPSF
+1520 KAAEDPSF

-1538 VTIKNMFCF
+1538 VTIKDLFCF

-1563 TSRTVTVTEN
+1563 TSQTVTVTEDGN
-1573 KNQTVTFDSAPTT
+1573 AEVTFADVPTR

-1592 NSDRK
+1592 SSDRK

>member
-1 MERRE
+1 
-6 GQMTPHRKQVAILK
+6 MTPHRKQVAILK

-27 NTAPTGSRRLVSLI
+27 NTTPTGFRRLVSLI

-67 APDSGAAVTVT
+67 APDSGTAVTVT

-95 TLTAVCSSGVTDA
+95 TLMAVCSSDVTDA

-132 SLVLSCALLN
+132 SLALSCALLN

-167 VVCVTAARTIPVETG
+167 VVCVTAARTVPVETG

-227 ESIYKSY
+227 KSIYKSY
-234 QAQIQRGTAYT
+234 QAQIEKGTGYT

-253 LGYAPFYNAAA
+253 LGYGPFYNTAD
-264 PSDKDAS
+264 PSGTDAS
-271 AAKDNATTIHLDI
+271 AATDDATTIHLNI
-284 SDSYSAPTYVVNV
+284 LDSYSAPTYVINV

-316 DDTYSENVGLYS
+316 DDTYSENVGLYR
-328 VSTAKTGTIIS
+328 VSAAKTGTIIS
-339 DKELKLPE
+339 DEALKLPVGE
-347 GKAEGFTKLYHYP
+347 AEGFTKLYHYP

-410 HGYEFDGWDDVTNGT
+410 HGYEFVGWDDVTGGT
-425 GDGKADTLP
+425 GDGHPDTLP

-447 WRTVDTTYTTVYWL
+447 WRTVSTTYTTVYWL
-461 QNADDDQYSFIGSVK
+461 QNADNDKYSFIGSVK
-476 GSAQSGMTVSGS
+476 DSAQSGTTVSGS
-488 DSLQADTPLCGNTD
+488 DSLRADTPLCGNND
-502 TTHAHNTDCNPKNFN
+502 TTHTHDSNCYPKNFN
-517 QLVYNDTKTQ
+517 QLVYNSTKTDQ
-527 KNVTIKGDGSTT
+527 NVTINGDGSTT

-554 YAREDSDGQF
+554 YARKNSAGQF

-571 YPFGNKDKS
+571 YPFGNTA
-580 FRRPDPYNVDNLL
+580 FPRPDTYTVDNLL
-593 DQVNDWGNIKNKPQL
+593 AKVKVTDWGNIIDEPQL
-608 KDEYTNTYIKR
+608 KDEYKGKYTVGM
-619 TLDSNGYTYYYL
+619 LVSGDYTYYYL
-631 ELKARFDADLSTLW
+631 DLNARFDADLSALW
-645 PGDCFKRVPVQDT
+645 PGDCFERVPVQDT
-658 HHANDAYL
+658 HYKNKANEH
-666 YMDKDQWGNYAYLA
+666 MGEGQWGHYAYLA

-691 LDNPN
+691 LDHSN

-705 LDENLLYGPDE
+705 LDENLLYDS
-716 VSEDSSDVIN
+716 SEDSSEVVN

-737 DWSKPWQ
+737 EWSKPWQ
-744 WLYKLYVP
+744 WLYELYVP
-752 VLDGDKTDLTYNGTN
+752 VLDGETPGPIYNYKGTN

-777 DNNTDIPH
+777 DNNDNISH
-785 QTQPTLHGFEAS
+785 QTQPTLHGFKAS
-797 DQHKENNP
+797 GQHQENNP
-805 KTDDGRES
+805 VTSDGRES
-813 FTAQF
+813 YTAQF

-823 SYTLTLHNYNEALS
+823 SYTLTLHNYNEAVF
-837 TVKLPYQTPLDNYV
+837 TVTLLYQTPLAPSV
-851 PKDPAYPSTLEA
+851 PKNPAYPSKLEA
-863 DAYTFGGWYYSSG
+863 GAYTFGGWYYSSG
-876 CYEGTK
+876 CYDGTE
-882 YQPGDTMPAGNI
+882 YQPGDAMPAGDI

-917 AYEKTDDNT
+917 AYEKTGDRT
-926 GPIHTSEVTHGT
+926 GLIHTSEVAHGT
-938 RVGSVKDPTD
+938 KVGSVADPTD
-948 KSGHGYVFSGWFYML
+948 ASGHSYDFSGWFYML
-963 AGKKTAYAPQD
+963 AGKKTAYTPQD

-1003 GEKDPEWTA
+1003 GETDTKWTN
-1012 ALHTASG
+1012 ALDAASG
-1019 GTVPGNNQTFTVSVG
+1019 GTTPGNNQTFTVSVG

-1046 KQFHRQ
+1046 KRFHRQ

-1090 TLASHSITVESES
+1090 TLASHSITVEFEY
-1103 DKTAPKKNVFT
+1103 DKTAPEKNVFT

-1141 PDNGSVKKFSNKAVV
+1141 PGKGSVKKSSDKAVV

-1175 ILAVKVEANGSVT
+1175 ILAVKVDADGKVT

-1200 NKTHAPY
+1200 NETHAPY

-1221 NQSGLEK
+1221 DQSGLEK
-1228 DTSGNYKNYAEDE
+1228 DASGNYKYYAEDE
-1241 ARIQGIGKTGN
+1241 ARIQGIGKTGS
-1252 TLHVTPQTF
+1252 TLSVTPQTF
-1261 SGFTVGNTGIQIT
+1261 SGFSVSKKGIQLT
-1274 TEITTAGTTTTEK
+1274 TDGTTTTETE
-1287 NITLSGTD
+1287 ITRSGTD
-1295 FAITIDKNGTDLYVF
+1295 FAITIDQNGTDLYVF
-1310 YTRNQQNYSVY
+1310 YTRSYQYYGVY
-1321 YLKYGTPTTDLN
+1321 YLKYGTSTKDLSK
-1333 NLVYDADDPAHTSGV
+1333 LVYNPADPEHKSGV
-1348 LADIKTNIGKFGQTV
+1348 LANVTTSRGRFGQTV
-1363 TGNAKD
+1363 TETAKD
-1369 IEGWSCVSDKQQTLL
+1369 IAGWSCVSDEQQTLL
-1384 LRSDQKQNNIFF
+1384 LRSDANQNNIFF

-1424 EGDTPFTGS
+1424 EGDTLFKGS
-1433 TPTEKPGYRFDG
+1433 TPTAKPGYRFVG
-1445 WYLDETCTKPVTI
+1445 WYLDESCTKPVTDQ
-1458 VEGTVDLTKNKL
+1458 GTVDSTTL

-1500 RSNASDDEGNGD
+1500 RSNAFDEGNSD
-1512 RIFVYRIT
+1512 RVFVYRIT
-1520 TTKDPSF
+1520 TTEDPSF

-1533 KGNGS
+1533 KGNDS
-1538 VTIKNMFCF
+1538 VTIKNLFCF

-1563 TSRTVTVTEN
+1563 TSQTVKVTEGSS
-1573 KNQTVTFDSAPTT
+1573 KAVTFDSAAVKD
-1586 NKWLNG
+1586 KWLNG
-1592 NSDRK
+1592 SSDRE
-1597 VNGKR
+1597 VNRKR

>member
-1 MERRE
+1 
-6 GQMTPHRKQVAILK
+6 MTPHRKQVAILK

-27 NTAPTGSRRLVSLI
+27 NTTPTGFRRLVSLI

-56 TTALAASGTDT
+56 TTALAASGTDA

-95 TLTAVCSSGVTDA
+95 TLTAVCASDVTDA
-108 SYQWQILADIA
+108 SYQWQILADVA

-132 SLVLSCALLN
+132 SLALSCALLN

-216 ITINYLDAVTG
+216 ITINYLDAVTRK
-227 ESIYKSY
+227 SIYKSY
-234 QAQIQRGTAYT
+234 QAQIEKGTGYT

-253 LGYAPFYNAAA
+253 LGYGPFYNMAN
-264 PSDKDAS
+264 PSGTNTS
-271 AAKDNATTIHLDI
+271 AANDDATTIHLNI
-284 SDSYSAPTYVVNV
+284 LDSYSAPTYVVNV

-316 DDTYSENVGLYS
+316 DDTYSEDVGLYR
-328 VSTAKTGTIIS
+328 VSAAKTGTIIS
-339 DKELKLPE
+339 DDKLKLSAGE
-347 GKAEGFTKLYHYP
+347 AEGFTKLYHYP

-410 HGYEFDGWDDVTNGT
+410 HGYVFAGWDDVTGGT
-425 GDGKADTLP
+425 GDDHPDTLP
-434 TTIPAENRTYKAL
+434 TTIPAKNRTYKAL

-461 QNADDDQYSFIGSVK
+461 QNADDDKYSFIGSVK
-476 GSAQSGMTVSGS
+476 GNAPSGTTVSGS
-488 DSLQADTPLCGNTD
+488 DTLTAKTPLCGNNEH
-502 TTHAHNTDCNPKNFN
+502 THDTDCYPQNFD
-517 QLVYNDTKTQ
+517 QLVYNDAKTQ
-527 KNVTIKGDGSTT
+527 KNVTIKGDGSTI

-554 YAREDSDGQF
+554 YARENKNTHQF

-571 YPFGNKDKS
+571 YPFGNTAYD
-580 FRRPDPYNVDNLL
+580 RPTSYNVENLL
-593 DQVNDWGNIKNKPQL
+593 DQVDDWGNIKNEPQL
-608 KDEYTNTYIKR
+608 KDEYTGKYTVGM
-619 TLDSNGYTYYYL
+619 LVSGDYTYYYL
-631 ELKARFDADLSTLW
+631 ELKARFDADLSALW
-645 PGDCFKRVPVQDT
+645 PGDCFKPVLVQGT
-658 HHANDAYL
+658 HTNNDAYL
-666 YMDKDQWGNYAYLA
+666 YMGDGQWGRYAYQA

-705 LDENLLYGPDE
+705 LDENLLYGPNE
-716 VSEDSSDVIN
+716 GSSDVIN

-737 DWSKPWQ
+737 SWSKPWQ
-744 WLYKLYVP
+744 WLYELYVP
-752 VLDGDKTDLTYNGTN
+752 VLAGDKTDLIHDGKS
-767 YKLIKTIDTA
+767 YKLFKTIDTA
-777 DNNTDIPH
+777 DNNTIIGE
-785 QTQPTLHGFEAS
+785 QTQPTLHGFTTNGQQQLDNDDTS
-797 DQHKENNP
+797 
-805 KTDDGRES
+805 DGRKS

-818 FYQRN
+818 FYKREF
-823 SYTLTLHNYNEALS
+823 YTLTLHNYNEAVS
-837 TVKLPYQTPLDNYV
+837 TDTLPYQTPLAPSV
-851 PKDPAYPSTLEA
+851 PEKPAYPSTLEA
-863 DAYTFGGWYYSSG
+863 GAYTFGGWYYSSG
-876 CYEGTK
+876 CYDGTE
-882 YQPGDTMPAGNI
+882 YHSGDAMPAGNI

-899 WTPVTRTVRFF
+899 WTPVTRTVHFF

-917 AYEKTDDNT
+917 AYEKT
-926 GPIHTSEVTHGT
+926 GSEAGLIEPYKVAHGT
-938 RVGSVKDPTD
+938 RVGSVEDPKDN
-948 KSGHGYVFSGWFYML
+948 SEHNYVFSGWFYML

-1003 GEKDPEWTA
+1003 GETETKWTA
-1012 ALHTASG
+1012 ALETASG
-1019 GTVPGNNQTFTVSVG
+1019 QATPDNNQTFTVSVG

-1046 KQFHRQ
+1046 GQFHRQ

-1103 DKTAPKKNVFT
+1103 DKTAPKENVFT
-1114 FTYAHTTSISYTVEY
+1114 FTYARATSISYTVEY

-1141 PDNGSVKKFSNKAVV
+1141 PGRGRVPKSSAKAVV

-1175 ILAVKVEANGSVT
+1175 ILAVKVDANGFVT
-1188 SQDNVVVFYYTQ
+1188 SQDNVVVFYYTK
-1200 NKTHAPY
+1200 NNTHAPY
-1207 AVHHMLQTLDAALN
+1207 AVHHMLQTLDAALKD
-1221 NQSGLEK
+1221 QSGLET
-1228 DTSGNYKNYAEDE
+1228 DANGNYQNYAEDE
-1241 ARIQGIGKTGN
+1241 ARIQGIGETGR
-1252 TLHVTPQTF
+1252 TLSVTPQTF

-1274 TEITTAGTTTTEK
+1274 TEITTAGTTTTERK
-1287 NITLSGTD
+1287 ITRSGTD
-1295 FAITIDKNGTDLYVF
+1295 FAITIDQNGTDLYVF
-1310 YTRNQQNYSVY
+1310 YTRNQQEYSVY

-1333 NLVYDADDPAHTSGV
+1333 KLVYNPNDSAHASGV
-1348 LADIKTNIGKFGQTV
+1348 LTAVKPDSGKFGQTV
-1363 TGNAKD
+1363 TENAKD
-1369 IEGWSCVSDKQQTLL
+1369 IAGWSCVSDKQQTLL
-1384 LRSDQKQNNIFF
+1384 LRSDAKQNNIFF
-1396 FYQPVQYSVDYQVWT
+1396 FYQPVQYSVDYQVWP

-1424 EGDTPFTGS
+1424 EGDTSFEGS
-1433 TPTEKPGYRFDG
+1433 TPTAKPGYRFEG
-1445 WYLDETCTKPVTI
+1445 WYLDENCTTPVTDQ
-1458 VEGTVDLTKNKL
+1458 GTVVSTTNRL
-1470 VPNKSKLKAMPKDNT
+1470 VPNKSELEAMPKVNT

-1500 RSNASDDEGNGD
+1500 RSHAFDEGNGK
-1512 RIFVYRIT
+1512 RIFVYRI
-1520 TTKDPSF
+1520 KAAEDPSF

-1538 VTIKNMFCF
+1538 VTIKNLFCF

-1563 TSRTVTVTEN
+1563 TSQTVKVTEGGN
-1573 KNQTVTFDSAPTT
+1573 AEVTFASAPAR

-1592 NSDRK
+1592 NSDRE
-1597 VNGKR
+1597 VSRKR

>member
-1 MERRE
+1 
-6 GQMTPHRKQVAILK
+6 MTPHRKQVAILK

-27 NTAPTGSRRLVSLI
+27 NTTPTGFRRLVSLI

-87 SLPQDERT
+87 SLPRDERT
-95 TLTAVCSSGVTDA
+95 TLTAVCASDVTDA

-132 SLVLSCALLN
+132 SLALSCALLN

-216 ITINYLDAVTG
+216 ITINYLDAVTRK
-227 ESIYKSY
+227 SIYKSY
-234 QAQIQRGTAYT
+234 QAQIAKGTGYT

-264 PSDKDAS
+264 PSGADTS
-271 AAKDNATTIHLDI
+271 AANDDATTIHLDI
-284 SDSYSAPTYVVNV
+284 PTSYSAPTYVVNV

-316 DDTYSENVGLYS
+316 DDTYSEDVGLYR
-328 VSTAKTGTIIS
+328 VSAAKTGTIIS
-339 DKELKLPE
+339 DKELKLSVE
-347 GKAEGFTKLYHYP
+347 DAKGFTKLYHYP

-410 HGYEFDGWDDVTNGT
+410 HGYEFVGWDDVTDGT
-425 GDGKADTLP
+425 GDGKADTPP

-461 QNADDDQYSFIGSVK
+461 QNADDNEYSFIGSVK
-476 GSAQSGMTVSGS
+476 GSAPSGTTVSGS

-502 TTHAHNTDCNPKNFN
+502 TTHTHNNDCYPPNFN
-517 QLVYNDTKTQ
+517 QLVYNDAKTQ

-554 YAREDSDGQF
+554 YARKNSADQF

-571 YPFGNKDKS
+571 YPFGNKGPS
-580 FRRPDPYNVDNLL
+580 FTRPDPYNVENLL
-593 DQVNDWGNIKNKPQL
+593 AKVKVTDWGNITDEPQL
-608 KDEYTNTYIKR
+608 KDEYNGKYTKR

-645 PGDCFKRVPVQDT
+645 PGDCFKRVPVQGT
-658 HHANDAYL
+658 HTTNGADQ
-666 YMDKDQWGNYAYLA
+666 YMGSGQWGNYAYLA

-691 LDNPN
+691 LDHDN

-716 VSEDSSDVIN
+716 GPSNEIN

-737 DWSKPWQ
+737 DWSQPWQ
-744 WLYKLYVP
+744 WLYELYVP
-752 VLDGDKTDLTYNGTN
+752 VLDGETPNLTHNGKK
-767 YKLIKTIDTA
+767 YKRIKIIDTA
-777 DNNTDIPH
+777 DNNDKISH
-785 QTQPTLHGFEAS
+785 QTQPTLHGFTT
-797 DQHKENNP
+797 DGQQQQNNGVMS
-805 KTDDGRES
+805 DGRKS

-818 FYQRN
+818 FYKRE
-823 SYTLTLHNYNEALS
+823 SYTLTLHNYNEAVS
-837 TVKLPYQTPLDNYV
+837 TFELPYQTPLAPSV
-851 PKDPAYPSTLEA
+851 PEKPAYPSTLEA
-863 DAYTFGGWYYSSG
+863 GAYTFGGWYYSSG
-876 CYEGTK
+876 CYDGTE
-882 YQPGDTMPAGNI
+882 YHSGDTMPAGDI

-910 QTYDDML
+910 QTYDAML
-917 AYEKTDDNT
+917 AYEKTGSTT
-926 GPIHTSEVTHGT
+926 GPIHTYKVAHGT
-938 RVGSVKDPTD
+938 RVGSVPNPEDE
-948 KSGHGYVFSGWFYML
+948 SGHDYAFNGWFYML

-1003 GEKDPEWTA
+1003 GEKDTEWTA

-1019 GTVPGNNQTFTVSVG
+1019 QATPDNNQTFTVSVG

-1046 KQFHRQ
+1046 HRFHQQ

-1090 TLASHSITVESES
+1090 TLASHSITVEFES
-1103 DKTAPKKNVFT
+1103 DKTAPVMNVFT
-1114 FTYAHTTSISYTVEY
+1114 FTYARAESISYTVEY

-1141 PDNGSVKKFSNKAVV
+1141 PNGGRVKNFSNKAVV
-1156 TERFAVIQDHI
+1156 TERFAVIQDYI

-1175 ILAVKVEANGSVT
+1175 ILAVKVDADGKVT

-1207 AVHHMLQTLDAALN
+1207 AVHHMLQTLDAALKD
-1221 NQSGLEK
+1221 QSGLET
-1228 DTSGNYKNYAEDE
+1228 DANGNYKYYAEDE
-1241 ARIQGIGKTGN
+1241 ARIQGIGETGS
-1252 TLHVTPQTF
+1252 TLSVTPQTF

-1274 TEITTAGTTTTEK
+1274 TAGTKPTKRE
-1287 NITLSGTD
+1287 IPRSGTD

-1310 YTRNQQNYSVY
+1310 YTRNQQKYNVY
-1321 YLKYGTPTTDLN
+1321 YLKYGTPTTDLSK
-1333 NLVYDADDPAHTSGV
+1333 LVYNGGSVHENGV
-1348 LADIKTNIGKFGQTV
+1348 LAAVKSGSGKFGQTV
-1363 TGNAKD
+1363 TEKAIA
-1369 IEGWSCVSDKQQTLL
+1369 IEGWSCVSDAQQPLL
-1384 LRSDQKQNNIFF
+1384 LRSDAKQNNIFF
-1396 FYQPVQYSVDYQVWT
+1396 FYRPVQYSVDYQVWP

-1424 EGDTPFTGS
+1424 EGDTSFKGS
-1433 TPTEKPGYRFDG
+1433 TPTEKPGYRFVG
-1445 WYLDETCTKPVTI
+1445 WYLGENCTKPVTI
-1458 VEGTVDLTKNKL
+1458 AEGTVDSTKNRL
-1470 VPNKSKLKAMPKDNT
+1470 VPNKSKLEAMPKVNT
-1485 FYAKFVPVLGDLTIT
+1485 FYAKFLPVLGDLTIN
-1500 RSNASDDEGNGD
+1500 RSNAFDEGNGD
-1512 RIFVYRIT
+1512 RVFVYRIT
-1520 TTKDPSF
+1520 TTEDPSF

-1533 KGNGS
+1533 KGSDS
-1538 VTIKNMFCF
+1538 VTIKNLFCF

-1553 QNGWSWRYAD
+1553 QNGWSWRYKD
-1563 TSRTVTVTEN
+1563 TSQTVKVTEKN
-1573 KNQTVTFDSAPTT
+1573 NQTVTFGSAPTT

-1592 NSDRK
+1592 SSDRE
-1597 VNGKR
+1597 VNRKR

>member
-1 MERRE
+1 M
-6 GQMTPHRKQVAILK
+6 K

-27 NTAPTGSRRLVSLI
+27 NTTPTGSRRLVSLI
-41 LCLCLFLSILPSGLM
+41 LCLCLFLSIIPSGLM

-95 TLTAVCSSGVTDA
+95 TLTAVCASGVTDA

-132 SLVLSCALLN
+132 SLALSCALLN

-216 ITINYLDAVTG
+216 ITINYLDAVTRK
-227 ESIYKSY
+227 SIYKSH
-234 QAQIQRGTAYT
+234 QAQIAKGTGYT

-264 PSDKDAS
+264 PSDTVTS
-271 AAKDNATTIHLDI
+271 AAINDATTIHLDI
-284 SDSYSAPTYVVNV
+284 PASYSAPTYVVNV

-316 DDTYSENVGLYS
+316 DDTYSEDVGLYR
-328 VSTAKTGTIIS
+328 VSAAKTGTIIS
-339 DKELKLPE
+339 DELLKLTDSE
-347 GKAEGFTKLYHYP
+347 KAKGFTKLYHYP

-396 ARYGTAFIVTAPTR
+396 ARYGTAFIVNAPTR
-410 HGYEFDGWDDVTNGT
+410 HGYEFFGWDDVTDGT
-425 GDGKADTLP
+425 GDSHPDTLP

-461 QNADDDQYSFIGSVK
+461 QNADNDEYSFIGSVK
-476 GSAQSGMTVSGS
+476 GSAQSGTTVSGG
-488 DSLQADTPLCGNTD
+488 DSLQKNTPLCGNSD
-502 TTHAHNTDCNPKNFN
+502 TAHTHNKDCYPKNFD

-554 YAREDSDGQF
+554 YAREDKNTHQF

-571 YPFGNKDKS
+571 YPFGNTAYD
-580 FRRPDPYNVDNLL
+580 RPTSYNVENLL
-593 DQVNDWGNIKNKPQL
+593 DQVDDWGNIKNEPQL
-608 KDEYTNTYIKR
+608 KDEYTGKYTVGM
-619 TLDSNGYTYYYL
+619 LVSGDYTYYYL
-631 ELKARFDADLSTLW
+631 DLNARFDADLSALW
-645 PGDCFKRVPVQDT
+645 PGDCFERVPVQDT
-658 HHANDAYL
+658 HYKNKANKH
-666 YMDKDQWGNYAYLA
+666 MGEGQWGHYAYLA

-691 LDNPN
+691 LDHGN

-705 LDENLLYGPDE
+705 LDENLLYGPGE

-737 DWSKPWQ
+737 EWSKPWQ
-744 WLYKLYVP
+744 WLYELYVP
-752 VLDGDKTDLTYNGTN
+752 VLDGETPGPIYNYKGTN

-777 DNNTDIPH
+777 DNNDGISH
-785 QTQPTLHGFEAS
+785 QTQPTLHGFT
-797 DQHKENNP
+797 
-805 KTDDGRES
+805 TDDQQQQNNDDTSDGRKS

-818 FYQRN
+818 FYKRE
-823 SYTLTLHNYNEALS
+823 SYTLTLHNYNEAVS
-837 TVKLPYQTPLDNYV
+837 TDTLLYQTPLGDSV
-851 PKDPAYPSTLEA
+851 PPKPDYPSKLEA
-863 DAYTFGGWYYSSG
+863 GAYTFDGWYYSSG
-876 CYEGTK
+876 CYDGTE
-882 YQPGDTMPAGNI
+882 YQPGDAMPAGDI
-894 TLYAK
+894 ALYAK

-910 QTYDDML
+910 QTYDAML
-917 AYEKTDDNT
+917 AYEKTGDKT
-926 GPIHTSEVTHGT
+926 GLIQISEVTHGAK
-938 RVGSVKDPTD
+938 VGSVPNPEDE
-948 KSGHGYVFSGWFYML
+948 SGHRYDFSGWFYML

-1003 GEKDPEWTA
+1003 GETDTEWTE

-1019 GTVPGNNQTFTVSVG
+1019 GTAPGNNQTFTVSVG

-1046 KQFHRQ
+1046 HRFHRQ

-1090 TLASHSITVESES
+1090 TLASHSITVESEY
-1103 DKTAPKKNVFT
+1103 DKTAPVENVFT
-1114 FTYAHTTSISYTVEY
+1114 FTYARAERISYTVEY

-1141 PDNGSVKKFSNKAVV
+1141 PYSGKVPKSSDKAVV

-1175 ILAVKVEANGSVT
+1175 ILAVKVDADGKVT

-1207 AVHHMLQTLDAALN
+1207 AVHHMLQTLDAALT

-1228 DTSGNYKNYAEDE
+1228 DTSGNYINYAEDE

-1252 TLHVTPQTF
+1252 PLHVTPQTF
-1261 SGFTVGNTGIQIT
+1261 SGFSVNNTGIQ
-1274 TEITTAGTTTTEK
+1274 ITTAGTTTTEME
-1287 NITLSGTD
+1287 ITRSGTD
-1295 FAITIDKNGTDLYVF
+1295 FPITIDQNGTDLYVF
-1310 YTRNQQNYSVY
+1310 YTRNQQEYNVY
-1321 YLKYGTPTTDLN
+1321 YLKYGTSTQDLST
-1333 NLVYDADDPAHTSGV
+1333 LVYNPADPAHENGV
-1348 LADIKTNIGKFGQTV
+1348 LAAVKPDSGKFGQTV
-1363 TGNAKD
+1363 TENAIA

-1384 LRSDQKQNNIFF
+1384 LRSDEKQNNIFF
-1396 FYQPVQYSVDYQVWT
+1396 FYLPVQYRVDYQVWP

-1424 EGDTPFTGS
+1424 EGDTLFKGS
-1433 TPTEKPGYRFDG
+1433 TPTEKPGYRFAG
-1445 WYLDETCTKPVTI
+1445 WYLDENCTEPVTD
-1458 VEGTVDLTKNKL
+1458 VEGTVYSTTNRL
-1470 VPNKSKLKAMPKDNT
+1470 VPNKSKLEAMPKDNT

-1512 RIFVYRIT
+1512 RVFVYRIT

-1538 VTIKNMFCF
+1538 VTIKNLFCF

-1563 TSRTVTVTEN
+1563 TSQTVKVTEGGN
-1573 KNQTVTFDSAPTT
+1573 AEVTFASAPAR

-1592 NSDRK
+1592 SSDRE
-1597 VNGKR
+1597 VSRKR

>member
-1 MERRE
+1 M
-6 GQMTPHRKQVAILK
+6 K

-27 NTAPTGSRRLVSLI
+27 NTTPTGFRRLVSLI

-95 TLTAVCSSGVTDA
+95 TLTAVCASGVTDA
-108 SYQWQILADIA
+108 SYQWQILADVA

-132 SLVLSCALLN
+132 SLALSCALLN

-216 ITINYLDAVTG
+216 ITINYLDAVTKK
-227 ESIYKSY
+227 SIYKSY
-234 QAQIQRGTAYT
+234 QAQIAKGTGYT

-253 LGYAPFYNAAA
+253 LGYGPFYNAAA
-264 PSDKDAS
+264 PSGTDTS
-271 AAKDNATTIHLDI
+271 AANDDATTIHLNI
-284 SDSYSAPTYVVNV
+284 PTSYSAPTYVVNV

-316 DDTYSENVGLYS
+316 DDTYSEDVGLYR
-328 VSTAKTGTIIS
+328 VSAAKTGTIIS
-339 DKELKLPE
+339 DDKLKLSAGE
-347 GKAEGFTKLYHYP
+347 AEGFTKLYHYP

-410 HGYEFDGWDDVTNGT
+410 HGYEFVGWDDVTDGT
-425 GDGKADTLP
+425 GDGNPDTLP
-434 TTIPAENRTYKAL
+434 TTIPAKNRTYKAL

-461 QNADDDQYSFIGSVK
+461 QNADDGDKYSFIGSVK
-476 GSAQSGMTVSGS
+476 GSAQSGTPVSGG
-488 DSLQADTPLCGNTD
+488 DTLKADTPLCGNTEH
-502 TTHAHNTDCNPKNFN
+502 THNKDCCPENFN

-527 KNVTIKGDGSTT
+527 KNVTINGDGSTT

-554 YAREDSDGQF
+554 YARENKNTHQF

-571 YPFGNKDKS
+571 YPFGNTAYD
-580 FRRPDPYNVDNLL
+580 RPDTYTVDNLL
-593 DQVNDWGNIKNKPQL
+593 DAVDAWGNITGVPQL
-608 KDEYTNTYIKR
+608 KTEYTNTYTKG
-619 TLDSNGYTYYYL
+619 TLDSTGYTYYYL
-631 ELKARFDADLSTLW
+631 ELKARFDADLSALW
-645 PGDCFKRVPVQDT
+645 PGDCFEPVLVQGT
-658 HHANDAYL
+658 HTNNDAYL
-666 YMDKDQWGNYAYLA
+666 YMGDGQWGRYAYQA

-705 LDENLLYGPDE
+705 LDENLLYGPNE
-716 VSEDSSDVIN
+716 GSSDVIN

-737 DWSKPWQ
+737 SWSKPWQ
-744 WLYKLYVP
+744 WLYELYVP
-752 VLDGDKTDLTYNGTN
+752 VLAGDKTDLIHDGKS
-767 YKLIKTIDTA
+767 YKLFKTIDTA
-777 DNNTDIPH
+777 DNNTIIGE
-785 QTQPTLHGFEAS
+785 QTQPTLHGFTV
-797 DQHKENNP
+797 DDKQQQNNGVMS
-805 KTDDGRES
+805 DGRES
-813 FTAQF
+813 YTARF
-818 FYQRN
+818 FYKRE
-823 SYTLTLHNYNEALS
+823 SYTLTLHNYNEAVY
-837 TVKLPYQTPLDNYV
+837 TVELPYQTPLAPSV
-851 PKDPAYPSTLEA
+851 PEKPAYPSTLEA
-863 DAYTFGGWYYSSG
+863 GAYTFDGWYYSSG
-876 CYEGTK
+876 CYDGTK
-882 YQPGDTMPAGNI
+882 YQPGDTMPAGDI

-917 AYEKTDDNT
+917 AYEKTGDKT
-926 GPIHTSEVTHGT
+926 GPIHTFEVAHGT
-938 RVGSVKDPTD
+938 RVESVDDPED
-948 KSGHGYVFSGWFYML
+948 ESGHDYVFSGWFYML

-996 VHYALHT
+996 VHYALHK
-1003 GEKDPEWTA
+1003 GETDAAWTA
-1012 ALHTASG
+1012 ALKTASS
-1019 GTVPGNNQTFTVSVG
+1019 GTAPGNNQTFTVSVG

-1046 KQFHRQ
+1046 KRFHRQ

-1077 NELYADFNTGCYP
+1077 NELYAGFNTGCYP

-1114 FTYAHTTSISYTVEY
+1114 FTYACAERIFYTVEY
-1129 RYADNNELISSA
+1129 RYADNNELISLAPNSGRETKSSA
-1141 PDNGSVKKFSNKAVV
+1141 KAVV
-1156 TERFAVIQDHI
+1156 TERFAVIQDYI

-1175 ILAVKVEANGSVT
+1175 ILAVKVDADGKVT
-1188 SQDNVVVFYYTQ
+1188 SQDNVVVFYYTK
-1200 NKTHAPY
+1200 NNTHAPY
-1207 AVHHMLQTLDAALN
+1207 AVHHMLQTLDAALH
-1221 NQSGLEK
+1221 NQSELEK
-1228 DTSGNYKNYAEDE
+1228 DTSGNYKYYAEDE
-1241 ARIQGIGKTGN
+1241 ARIQGIGETGR

-1274 TEITTAGTTTTEK
+1274 TAGTTTTE
-1287 NITLSGTD
+1287 TEVTFSGTD
-1295 FAITIDKNGTDLYVF
+1295 FPITIDQNGTDLYVF
-1310 YTRNQQNYSVY
+1310 YTRNQQNYRVY

-1333 NLVYDADDPAHTSGV
+1333 NLVYNGDPAHTSGV
-1348 LADIKTNIGKFGQTV
+1348 LAGVKTDVGKFGQTV
-1363 TGNAKD
+1363 TEEAIA
-1369 IEGWSCVSDKQQTLL
+1369 IEGWSCVSDKRQTLL
-1384 LRSDQKQNNIFF
+1384 LRSDEKQNNIFF
-1396 FYQPVQYSVDYQVWT
+1396 FYQPVQYSVDYQVWP

-1424 EGDTPFTGS
+1424 EGDTSFEGS
-1433 TPTEKPGYRFDG
+1433 TPTEKPGYRFEG
-1445 WYLDETCTKPVTI
+1445 WYLDETCTRSVTDQ
-1458 VEGTVDLTKNKL
+1458 GNVDPTKNKL
-1470 VPNKSKLKAMPKDNT
+1470 VPNKSELEAMPKVNT

-1500 RSNASDDEGNGD
+1500 RSHASDEGKGD
-1512 RIFVYRIT
+1512 RVFVYRIKAT
-1520 TTKDPSF
+1520 EDPSF

-1538 VTIKNMFCF
+1538 VTIKNLFCF

-1553 QNGWSWRYAD
+1553 QNGWSWRYND
-1563 TSRTVTVTEN
+1563 TSQTVKVTEN
-1573 KNQTVTFDSAPTT
+1573 NNQTVTFGSAPIK

-1592 NSDRK
+1592 SSEREVNRK
-1597 VNGKR
+1597 R

>member
-1 MERRE
+1 
-6 GQMTPHRKQVAILK
+6 
-20 ETYRAKQ
+20 
-27 NTAPTGSRRLVSLI
+27 
-41 LCLCLFLSILPSGLM
+41 M

-95 TLTAVCSSGVTDA
+95 TLTAVCASDVTDA
-108 SYQWQILADIA
+108 SYQWQILADVA

-132 SLVLSCALLN
+132 SLALSCALLN

-192 PTGRVPALR
+192 PTGRAPALR

-216 ITINYLDAVTG
+216 ITINYLDAVTRK
-227 ESIYKSY
+227 SIYKSY
-234 QAQIQRGTAYT
+234 QAQIKKGTSYT

-264 PSDKDAS
+264 PSGKDAL
-271 AAKDNATTIHLDI
+271 AANDDATTIHLNI
-284 SDSYSAPTYVVNV
+284 PTSYSAPTYVVNV

-316 DDTYSENVGLYS
+316 DDTYSENVGLYR
-328 VSTAKTGTIIS
+328 VAAAKTGTIIS
-339 DKELKLPE
+339 DDKLKLSAGE
-347 GKAEGFTKLYHYP
+347 AEGFTKLYHYP

-410 HGYEFDGWDDVTNGT
+410 HGYEFDGWDDVTDGT
-425 GDGKADTLP
+425 GDDKADTLP
-434 TTIPAENRTYKAL
+434 TTIPAKNRTYKAL

-461 QNADDDQYSFIGSVK
+461 QNADDNEYSFIGSVK
-476 GSAQSGMTVSGS
+476 GNAPSGTTVSGG
-488 DSLQADTPLCGNTD
+488 DSLQKNTPLCGNND
-502 TTHAHNTDCNPKNFN
+502 TAHTHNDDCYPPNFN
-517 QLVYNDTKTQ
+517 QLVYNGAKTDQ
-527 KNVTIKGDGSTT
+527 NVTIKGDGSTT

-554 YAREDSDGQF
+554 YAREDKNTHQF

-571 YPFGNKDKS
+571 YPFGNTS
-580 FRRPDPYNVDNLL
+580 FPRPNSYTVENLL
-593 DQVNDWGNIKNKPQL
+593 AQVDDWGNITGEPQL
-608 KDEYTNTYIKR
+608 KTEYADKYTTGS
-619 TLDSNGYTYYYL
+619 LVSGDYTYYYL
-631 ELKARFDADLSTLW
+631 DLNARFDADLSALW
-645 PGDCFKRVPVQDT
+645 PGDCFKPVPVQDT
-658 HHANDAYL
+658 HYKNKANE
-666 YMDKDQWGNYAYLA
+666 YMGEGQWGRYAYQA

-705 LDENLLYGPDE
+705 LDENLLYGPGE
-716 VSEDSSDVIN
+716 VSEDSSNVIN

-737 DWSKPWQ
+737 EWSKPWQ
-744 WLYKLYVP
+744 WLYELYVP
-752 VLDGDKTDLTYNGTN
+752 VLDGEESDLTYNYKGTN

-777 DNNTDIPH
+777 DNNEDISD
-785 QTQPTLHGFEAS
+785 QTQPTLHGFTTGGQQWKKNDDKS
-797 DQHKENNP
+797 
-805 KTDDGRES
+805 DGRKS
-813 FTAQF
+813 FTARF
-818 FYQRN
+818 FYQRE
-823 SYTLTLHNYNEALS
+823 SYTLTLHNYNEAVS
-837 TVKLPYQTPLDNYV
+837 TFELPYQTPLDAYV
-851 PKDPAYPSTLEA
+851 RDEPKHPSTLEA

-876 CYEGTK
+876 CYDGTK
-882 YQPGDTMPAGNI
+882 YQPGDTMPAGDI

-917 AYEKTDDNT
+917 AYEKT
-926 GPIHTSEVTHGT
+926 GSEADLIEPKKVAHGT
-938 RVGSVKDPTD
+938 RVGSVDDPID
-948 KSGHGYVFSGWFYML
+948 ASGHNYEFSGWFYML

-982 VFADWGSHTAQPYL
+982 VFADWGSHMAQPYL

-1003 GEKDPEWTA
+1003 GETETKWTD
-1012 ALHTASG
+1012 ALDTASG
-1019 GTVPGNNQTFTVSVG
+1019 GTTPDNNQTFTVSVG

-1046 KQFHRQ
+1046 HRFHQQ

-1077 NELYADFNTGCYP
+1077 NELYAGFNTGCYP

-1103 DKTAPKKNVFT
+1103 DKTAPVKNVFT

-1129 RYADNNELISSA
+1129 RYADNNELISLA
-1141 PDNGSVKKFSNKAVV
+1141 PDNGSVKKSSDKAVV

-1175 ILAVKVEANGSVT
+1175 ILAVKVDAVGNVT
-1188 SQDNVVVFYYTQ
+1188 SQDNVVVFYYTK
-1200 NKTHAPY
+1200 NNTHAPY
-1207 AVHHMLQTLDAALN
+1207 AVHHMLQTLDAALH
-1221 NQSGLEK
+1221 NQSELET
-1228 DTSGNYKNYAEDE
+1228 DANGNYKYYAEDE
-1241 ARIQGIGKTGN
+1241 ARIQGIGQTGS
-1252 TLHVTPQTF
+1252 TLSVTPQTF

-1274 TEITTAGTTTTEK
+1274 TEITTAGTTTTKKE
-1287 NITLSGTD
+1287 ITRSGTD
-1295 FAITIDKNGTDLYVF
+1295 FAITIDRNGTDLYVF
-1310 YTRNQQNYSVY
+1310 YTRNQQNYRVY

-1333 NLVYDADDPAHTSGV
+1333 NLVYNGDPAHASGV
-1348 LADIKTNIGKFGQTV
+1348 LAGVKTDVGKFGQTV
-1363 TGNAKD
+1363 TEEAKD
-1369 IEGWSCVSDKQQTLL
+1369 IAGWSCVSDKQQTLL
-1384 LRSDQKQNNIFF
+1384 LRSDAKQNNIFF
-1396 FYQPVQYSVDYQVWT
+1396 FYQPVQYSVDYQVWP

-1424 EGDTPFTGS
+1424 EGDILFKGS
-1433 TPTEKPGYRFDG
+1433 TPTAKPGYRFER
-1445 WYLDETCTKPVTI
+1445 WYLDENCTTPVTDQ
-1458 VEGTVDLTKNKL
+1458 GTVVSTTNRL
-1470 VPNKSKLKAMPKDNT
+1470 VPNKSELEAMPKVNT

-1500 RSNASDDEGNGD
+1500 RSHASNEGKGD
-1512 RIFVYRIT
+1512 RVFVYRI
-1520 TTKDPSF
+1520 KAAEDPSF

-1538 VTIKNMFCF
+1538 VTIKDLFCF

-1563 TSRTVTVTEN
+1563 TSQTVKVTEGGN
-1573 KNQTVTFDSAPTT
+1573 AEVTFASAPAR

-1592 NSDRK
+1592 SSDRE
-1597 VNGKR
+1597 VNRKR

>member
-27 NTAPTGSRRLVSLI
+27 NTTPTGFRRLVSLI

-95 TLTAVCSSGVTDA
+95 TLTAVCASGVTDA
-108 SYQWQILADIA
+108 SYQWQILADVA

-132 SLVLSCALLN
+132 SLALSCALLN

-192 PTGRVPALR
+192 PTGRAPALR

-216 ITINYLDAVTG
+216 ITINYLDAVTKK
-227 ESIYKSY
+227 SIYKSY
-234 QAQIQRGTAYT
+234 QAQIKKGTSYT

-253 LGYAPFYNAAA
+253 LGYAPFYNTAK
-264 PSDKDAS
+264 PSDTNTL
-271 AAKDNATTIHLDI
+271 AANDDATTIHLNI
-284 SDSYSAPTYVVNV
+284 LDSYSAPTYVVNV

-316 DDTYSENVGLYS
+316 DDTYSENVGLYR
-328 VSTAKTGTIIS
+328 VSAAKTGTIIS
-339 DKELKLPE
+339 DDKLKLSAGE
-347 GKAEGFTKLYHYP
+347 AEGFTKLYHYP

-410 HGYEFDGWDDVTNGT
+410 HGYEFVGWDDVTDGT
-425 GDGKADTLP
+425 GDGNPDTLP
-434 TTIPAENRTYKAL
+434 TTIPAKNRTYKAL
-447 WRTVDTTYTTVYWL
+447 WHTVDTTYTTVYWL
-461 QNADDDQYSFIGSVK
+461 QNADDGDQYSFIGSVK
-476 GSAQSGMTVSGS
+476 GSAPSGTTVSGG
-488 DSLQADTPLCGNTD
+488 DTLKADTPLCGNTD
-502 TTHAHNTDCNPKNFN
+502 TTHTHDTDCYPQNFD
-517 QLVYNDTKTQ
+517 QLVYNDAKTQ
-527 KNVTIKGDGSTT
+527 KNVTINGDGSTT

-554 YAREDSDGQF
+554 YARENKNTHQF

-571 YPFGNKDKS
+571 YPFGNKGSD
-580 FRRPDPYNVDNLL
+580 FTRPTSYNVENLL
-593 DQVNDWGNIKNKPQL
+593 DQVDDWGNIKNEPQL
-608 KDEYTNTYIKR
+608 KDEYRNTYIKR

-645 PGDCFKRVPVQDT
+645 PGDCFERVRVQGT

-666 YMDKDQWGNYAYLA
+666 YMDNDQWGNYAYLA

-705 LDENLLYGPDE
+705 LDENLLYGPNE
-716 VSEDSSDVIN
+716 GSSDVIN

-737 DWSKPWQ
+737 EWSKPWQ
-744 WLYKLYVP
+744 WLYELYVP
-752 VLDGDKTDLTYNGTN
+752 VLDGQAFDRTYNGKN
-767 YKLIKTIDTA
+767 YKLFKTIDTA
-777 DNNTDIPH
+777 DNNEDISD
-785 QTQPTLHGFEAS
+785 QTQPTLHGFTTGGKQWEKN
-797 DQHKENNP
+797 DDKR
-805 KTDDGRES
+805 DGRKS
-813 FTAQF
+813 FTARF
-818 FYQRN
+818 FYEREF
-823 SYTLTLHNYNEALS
+823 YTLTLHNYNEAVS
-837 TVKLPYQTPLDNYV
+837 TFELPYQTPLDNYV
-851 PKDPAYPSTLEA
+851 SGKPTYPSTLEA
-863 DAYTFGGWYYSSG
+863 DAYTFDGWYYSSG
-876 CYEGTK
+876 CYEGTE
-882 YQPGDTMPAGNI
+882 YHSGDAMPAGNI

-899 WTPVTRTVRFF
+899 WTPVTRTVHFF
-910 QTYDDML
+910 RTYDDML
-917 AYEKTDDNT
+917 AYEKTGDTT
-926 GPIHTSEVTHGT
+926 GLIETHNVAHGT
-938 RVGSVKDPTD
+938 RVESVDDPED
-948 KSGHGYVFSGWFYML
+948 ESGHSYVFSGWFYML

-1003 GEKDPEWTA
+1003 GEKDTEWTA
-1012 ALHTASG
+1012 ALRTASG
-1019 GTVPGNNQTFTVSVG
+1019 AATPGNNQTFTVSVAG
-1034 SETRTYVYLTSD
+1034 ETRTYVYLTSD
-1046 KQFHRQ
+1046 HQFHQQ

-1103 DKTAPKKNVFT
+1103 DKTAPVENVFT
-1114 FTYAHTTSISYTVEY
+1114 FTYAHTESISYTVEY

-1141 PDNGSVKKFSNKAVV
+1141 PDNGSVEKSSDKAVV
-1156 TERFAVIQDHI
+1156 TERFAVIQNYI

-1175 ILAVKVEANGSVT
+1175 ILAVKVDANGNVT

-1207 AVHHMLQTLDAALN
+1207 AVHHMLQTLDAALKD
-1221 NQSGLEK
+1221 QSELEK
-1228 DTSGNYKNYAEDE
+1228 DTSGNYKYYAEDE
-1241 ARIQGIGKTGN
+1241 ARIQGIGETGS
-1252 TLHVTPQTF
+1252 TLYVTPQTF

-1274 TEITTAGTTTTEK
+1274 TAGTTTTE
-1287 NITLSGTD
+1287 TEVTFSGTD
-1295 FAITIDKNGTDLYVF
+1295 FPITIDQNGTDLYVF
-1310 YTRNQQNYSVY
+1310 YTRSDQDYRVY

-1333 NLVYDADDPAHTSGV
+1333 NLVYNGDPAHENGV
-1348 LADIKTNIGKFGQTV
+1348 LANVTTSHGKFGQTV
-1363 TGNAKD
+1363 TEKAIA

-1396 FYQPVQYSVDYQVWT
+1396 FYQPVQYNVDYQVWP

-1424 EGDTPFTGS
+1424 EGDTSFEGS
-1433 TPTEKPGYRFDG
+1433 TPTAKPGYRFDG
-1445 WYLDETCTKPVTI
+1445 WYLDENCTRSVTDQ
-1458 VEGTVDLTKNKL
+1458 GNVDPTKNKL
-1470 VPNKSKLKAMPKDNT
+1470 VPNKSELEAMPKVNT

-1500 RSNASDDEGNGD
+1500 RSHASNEGKGD
-1512 RIFVYRIT
+1512 RVFVYRIT

-1538 VTIKNMFCF
+1538 VTIKNLFCF

-1563 TSRTVTVTEN
+1563 TSQTVKVTEN
-1573 KNQTVTFDSAPTT
+1573 NNQTVTFGSAPIK

-1592 NSDRK
+1592 SSEREVNRK
-1597 VNGKR
+1597 R

>member
-1 MERRE
+1 
-6 GQMTPHRKQVAILK
+6 
-20 ETYRAKQ
+20 
-27 NTAPTGSRRLVSLI
+27 
-41 LCLCLFLSILPSGLM
+41 M

-95 TLTAVCSSGVTDA
+95 TLTAVCASDVTDA
-108 SYQWQILADIA
+108 SYQWQILADVA

-132 SLVLSCALLN
+132 SLALSCALLN

-216 ITINYLDAVTG
+216 IAINYLDAVTRK
-227 ESIYKSY
+227 SIYKSY
-234 QAQIQRGTAYT
+234 QAQIKKGTSYT

-264 PSDKDAS
+264 PSGTDAS
-271 AAKDNATTIHLDI
+271 AANDDATTIHLDI
-284 SDSYSAPTYVVNV
+284 LDSYSAPTYVVNV

-316 DDTYSENVGLYS
+316 DDTYSEDVGLYR
-328 VSTAKTGTIIS
+328 VSAAKTGTIIS
-339 DKELKLPE
+339 DELLKLTDSE
-347 GKAEGFTKLYHYP
+347 KDKGFTKLYHYP

-410 HGYEFDGWDDVTNGT
+410 HGYEFFGWDDVTGGT
-425 GDGKADTLP
+425 GDGNPDTLP
-434 TTIPAENRTYKAL
+434 TTIPAKNRTYKAL

-461 QNADDDQYSFIGSVK
+461 QNADDNQYSIIGSVK
-476 GSAQSGMTVSGS
+476 GSAQSGTTVSGG
-488 DSLQADTPLCGNTD
+488 DTLTAKTPLCGNSD
-502 TTHAHNTDCNPKNFN
+502 TAHTHNDDCCPKNFD
-517 QLVYNDTKTQ
+517 QLVYNDTMTDKE
-527 KNVTIKGDGSTT
+527 VTIKGDGSTT

-554 YAREDSDGQF
+554 YARKNSAGQF

-571 YPFGNKDKS
+571 YPFGNKTHD
-580 FRRPDPYNVDNLL
+580 RPDPYNVDNLL
-593 DQVNDWGNIKNKPQL
+593 DAVTDWGNITGVPKL

-645 PGDCFKRVPVQDT
+645 PGDCFKPVPVQGIHT
-658 HHANDAYL
+658 SNKANE
-666 YMDKDQWGNYAYLA
+666 YMGEGQWGHYAYLA

-691 LDNPN
+691 LDHDN

-716 VSEDSSDVIN
+716 VSEDSSNEIN

-737 DWSKPWQ
+737 EWSKPWQ
-744 WLYKLYVP
+744 WLYELYVP
-752 VLDGDKTDLTYNGTN
+752 VLDGEESDLTTHDGKS
-767 YKLIKTIDTA
+767 YKLFKTIDTA
-777 DNNTDIPH
+777 DNNREISH
-785 QTQPTLHGFEAS
+785 QTQPTLHGFTT
-797 DQHKENNP
+797 DGQQQQNNGVMS
-805 KTDDGRES
+805 DGRES
-813 FTAQF
+813 YTAQF
-818 FYQRN
+818 FYERE
-823 SYTLTLHNYNEALS
+823 SYTLTLHNYNEAVP
-837 TVKLPYQTPLDNYV
+837 TVTLPYQTPLAPHV
-851 PKDPAYPSTLEA
+851 PQDPAYPSKLEA
-863 DAYTFGGWYYSSG
+863 GAYTFGGWYYSSG

-899 WTPVTRTVRFF
+899 WTPVTRTVLFF

-917 AYEKTDDNT
+917 AYEKT
-926 GPIHTSEVTHGT
+926 GSVAGLIEPKKVAHGT
-938 RVGSVKDPTD
+938 RVGSVDDPKDN
-948 KSGHGYVFSGWFYML
+948 SGHNYEFRGWFYML

-1012 ALHTASG
+1012 ALDTASG
-1019 GTVPGNNQTFTVSVG
+1019 ETAPGNNQTFTVSVG

-1046 KQFHRQ
+1046 HQFHRQ

-1103 DKTAPKKNVFT
+1103 SKTAPVENVFT
-1114 FTYAHTTSISYTVEY
+1114 FTYAHAKSISYTVEY

-1141 PDNGSVKKFSNKAVV
+1141 PYNGSVEKFSNKAVV
-1156 TERFAVIQDHI
+1156 TERFAVIQDYI

-1175 ILAVKVEANGSVT
+1175 ILAVKVDADGKVT
-1188 SQDNVVVFYYTQ
+1188 SQDNVVVFYYTK
-1200 NKTHAPY
+1200 NNTHAPY
-1207 AVHHMLQTLDAALN
+1207 AVHHMLQTLDAALKD
-1221 NQSGLEK
+1221 QSGLET
-1228 DTSGNYKNYAEDE
+1228 DANGNYQNYAEDE
-1241 ARIQGIGKTGN
+1241 ARIQGIGETGS

-1261 SGFTVGNTGIQIT
+1261 SGFSVSKMGIQ
-1274 TEITTAGTTTTEK
+1274 ITTAGTTPTERK
-1287 NITLSGTD
+1287 ITLSGTD
-1295 FAITIDKNGTDLYVF
+1295 FPITIDQNGTDLYVF
-1310 YTRNQQNYSVY
+1310 YTRNQQEYSVY
-1321 YLKYGTPTTDLN
+1321 YLKYGTSTTDLN
-1333 NLVYDADDPAHTSGV
+1333 KLVYNGDPAHASGV
-1348 LADIKTNIGKFGQTV
+1348 LAGVKTDVGKFGQTV
-1363 TGNAKD
+1363 TENAKD
-1369 IEGWSCVSDKQQTLL
+1369 IAGWSCVSDKQQTLL
-1384 LRSDQKQNNIFF
+1384 LRSDEKQNNIFF
-1396 FYQPVQYSVDYQVWT
+1396 FYQPVQYRVDYQVWP

-1424 EGDTPFTGS
+1424 EGDTLFKGS
-1433 TPTEKPGYRFDG
+1433 TPTEKPGYRFEG
-1445 WYLDETCTKPVTI
+1445 WYLDETCTTPVTDQGN
-1458 VEGTVDLTKNKL
+1458 VNSTKNRL
-1470 VPNKSKLKAMPKDNT
+1470 VPNKSKLEAMPKVNT

-1500 RSNASDDEGNGD
+1500 RSNASDDEGKGD
-1512 RIFVYRIT
+1512 RVFVYRIKAT
-1520 TTKDPSF
+1520 EDPSF

-1533 KGNGS
+1533 EGNGS
-1538 VTIKNMFCF
+1538 VTIKNLFCF

-1563 TSRTVTVTEN
+1563 TS
-1573 KNQTVTFDSAPTT
+1573 QTVMVTKDGNAEVTFAAAPAR

-1592 NSDRK
+1592 SSDRE
-1597 VNGKR
+1597 VNRKR

>member
-1 MERRE
+1 
-6 GQMTPHRKQVAILK
+6 
-20 ETYRAKQ
+20 
-27 NTAPTGSRRLVSLI
+27 
-41 LCLCLFLSILPSGLM
+41 M

-95 TLTAVCSSGVTDA
+95 TLTAVCASDVTDA

-132 SLVLSCALLN
+132 SLALSCALLN

-192 PTGRVPALR
+192 PTGRAPALR

-227 ESIYKSY
+227 KSIYKSY
-234 QAQIQRGTAYT
+234 QAQIEKGTGYT
-245 SNVISPAY
+245 STVISPAY

-264 PSDKDAS
+264 PSGTDTS
-271 AAKDNATTIHLDI
+271 AANDDATTIHLNI
-284 SDSYSAPTYVVNV
+284 PTSYSAPTYVVNV

-316 DDTYSENVGLYS
+316 DDTYSENVGLYR
-328 VSTAKTGTIIS
+328 VSAAKTGTIIS
-339 DKELKLPE
+339 DDTLKLLAGE
-347 GKAEGFTKLYHYP
+347 AEGFTKLYHYP

-410 HGYEFDGWDDVTNGT
+410 HGYEFVGWDDVTGGT
-425 GDGKADTLP
+425 GDGHPDTLP

-461 QNADDDQYSFIGSVK
+461 QNADDDKYSFIGSVK
-476 GSAQSGMTVSGS
+476 GNAQSGTTVSGG
-488 DSLQADTPLCGNTD
+488 DTLTAKTPLCGNSD
-502 TTHAHNTDCNPKNFN
+502 TTHTHNNNCCPKNFD
-517 QLVYNDTKTQ
+517 QLVYNDAKTQ

-554 YAREDSDGQF
+554 YARENKNTHQF

-571 YPFGNKDKS
+571 YPFGNTAYD
-580 FRRPDPYNVDNLL
+580 RPTSYTVENLL
-593 DQVNDWGNIKNKPQL
+593 AAVTAWGDITGEPQL
-608 KDEYTNTYIKR
+608 KTGYADKYTK
-619 TLDSNGYTYYYL
+619 DSLVSGDYTYYCL
-631 ELKARFDADLSTLW
+631 DLNARFDANLAKLW
-645 PGDCFKRVPVQDT
+645 PGDCFKPVPVQGIHT
-658 HHANDAYL
+658 SNKANE
-666 YMDKDQWGNYAYLA
+666 YMGEGQWGHYAYQA

-691 LDNPN
+691 LDHDN

-705 LDENLLYGPDE
+705 LDENLLYGPGE

-737 DWSKPWQ
+737 EWSKPWQ
-744 WLYKLYVP
+744 WLYELYVP
-752 VLDGDKTDLTYNGTN
+752 VLDGETPGPIYNYKGTN

-777 DNNTDIPH
+777 DNNRDIGH
-785 QTQPTLHGFEAS
+785 QTQPTLHGFKVF

-805 KTDDGRES
+805 DTSDGRES
-813 FTAQF
+813 YTAQF
-818 FYQRN
+818 FYERE
-823 SYTLTLHNYNEALS
+823 SYTLTLHNYNEAVS
-837 TVKLPYQTPLDNYV
+837 TFELPYQTPLGDSV
-851 PKDPAYPSTLEA
+851 PQKPDYPSKLEA
-863 DAYTFGGWYYSSG
+863 GAYTFGGWYYSSG

-910 QTYDDML
+910 QTYDAML
-917 AYEKTDDNT
+917 AYEKTGSTT
-926 GPIHTSEVTHGT
+926 GPIHTYKVAHGT
-938 RVGSVKDPTD
+938 RVGSVDDPKD
-948 KSGHGYVFSGWFYML
+948 KSEHSYVFSGWFYML

-1003 GEKDPEWTA
+1003 GEKDTEWTA
-1012 ALHTASG
+1012 ALRTASG
-1019 GTVPGNNQTFTVSVG
+1019 GTTPDNNQTFTVSVG

-1046 KQFHRQ
+1046 HQFHQQ

-1090 TLASHSITVESES
+1090 TLASHSITVELES
-1103 DKTAPKKNVFT
+1103 DKTAPVKNVFT
-1114 FTYAHTTSISYTVEY
+1114 FTYAHATSISYTVEY

-1141 PDNGSVKKFSNKAVV
+1141 PKNGSVKKSSDKAVV
-1156 TERFAVIQDHI
+1156 TERFAVIQGYI

-1175 ILAVKVEANGSVT
+1175 ILAVKVEADGNVT
-1188 SQDNVVVFYYTQ
+1188 SQDNVVVFYYTK
-1200 NKTHAPY
+1200 NNTHAPY

-1221 NQSGLEK
+1221 DQSGLET
-1228 DTSGNYKNYAEDE
+1228 DANGNYQNYAEDE
-1241 ARIQGIGKTGN
+1241 ARIQGIGKTGS

-1274 TEITTAGTTTTEK
+1274 TEITTAGTTTTERK
-1287 NITLSGTD
+1287 ITLSGTD
-1295 FAITIDKNGTDLYVF
+1295 FPITIDRNGTDLYVF
-1310 YTRNQQNYSVY
+1310 YTRSDQDYRVY

-1333 NLVYDADDPAHTSGV
+1333 NLVYNGDPAHENGV
-1348 LADIKTNIGKFGQTV
+1348 LANVTTSRGKFGQTV
-1363 TGNAKD
+1363 TEKAIA

-1396 FYQPVQYSVDYQVWT
+1396 FYQPVQYSVDYQVWP

-1424 EGDTPFTGS
+1424 EGDTSFKGS

-1445 WYLDETCTKPVTI
+1445 WYLDENCTKPVSDA
-1458 VEGTVDLTKNKL
+1458 ETVDSTKNKL
-1470 VPNKSKLKAMPKDNT
+1470 VPNKSELAPMPKVNT
-1485 FYAKFVPVLGDLTIT
+1485 FYAKFVPILGDLIIT
-1500 RSNASDDEGNGD
+1500 RDKASNEGKGD
-1512 RIFVYRIT
+1512 RVFVYRIT
-1520 TTKDPSF
+1520 TTEDPSF

-1538 VTIKNMFCF
+1538 VTIKNLFCF

-1563 TSRTVTVTEN
+1563 TSQTVTVTEGGN
-1573 KNQTVTFDSAPTT
+1573 AEVTFASTPAR

-1592 NSDRK
+1592 SSDRE
-1597 VNGKR
+1597 VNRKR

>member
-1 MERRE
+1 
-6 GQMTPHRKQVAILK
+6 MTPHRKQVAILK

-27 NTAPTGSRRLVSLI
+27 NTTPTGFRRLVSLI

-56 TTALAASGTDT
+56 TTAHAASGTDT

-95 TLTAVCSSGVTDA
+95 TLTAVCASDVTDA

-132 SLVLSCALLN
+132 SLALSCALLN

-192 PTGRVPALR
+192 PTGRAPALR

-227 ESIYKSY
+227 KSIYKSY
-234 QAQIQRGTAYT
+234 QAQIEKGTGYT
-245 SNVISPAY
+245 STVISPAY

-264 PSDKDAS
+264 PSGTDTS
-271 AAKDNATTIHLDI
+271 AANDDATTIHLNI
-284 SDSYSAPTYVVNV
+284 PTSYSAPTYVVNV

-316 DDTYSENVGLYS
+316 DDTYSENVGLYR
-328 VSTAKTGTIIS
+328 VSAAKTGTIIS
-339 DKELKLPE
+339 DDTLKLLAGE
-347 GKAEGFTKLYHYP
+347 AEGFTKLYHYP

-410 HGYEFDGWDDVTNGT
+410 HGYEFVGWDDVTGGT
-425 GDGKADTLP
+425 GDGHPDTLP

-461 QNADDDQYSFIGSVK
+461 QNADDDKYSFIGSVK
-476 GSAQSGMTVSGS
+476 GNAQSGTTVSGG
-488 DSLQADTPLCGNTD
+488 DTLTAKTPLCGNSD
-502 TTHAHNTDCNPKNFN
+502 TTHTHNNNCCPKNFD
-517 QLVYNDTKTQ
+517 QLVYNDAKTQ

-554 YAREDSDGQF
+554 YARENKNTHQF

-571 YPFGNKDKS
+571 YPFGNTAYD
-580 FRRPDPYNVDNLL
+580 RPTSYTVENLL
-593 DQVNDWGNIKNKPQL
+593 AAVTAWGDITGEPQL
-608 KDEYTNTYIKR
+608 KTGYADKYTK
-619 TLDSNGYTYYYL
+619 DSLVSGDYTYYCL
-631 ELKARFDADLSTLW
+631 DLNARFDANLAKLW
-645 PGDCFKRVPVQDT
+645 PGDCFKPVPVQGIHT
-658 HHANDAYL
+658 SNKANE
-666 YMDKDQWGNYAYLA
+666 YMGEGQWGHYAYQA

-691 LDNPN
+691 LDHDN

-705 LDENLLYGPDE
+705 LDENLLYGPGE

-737 DWSKPWQ
+737 EWSKPWQ
-744 WLYKLYVP
+744 WLYELYVP
-752 VLDGDKTDLTYNGTN
+752 VLDGETPGPIYNYKGTN

-777 DNNTDIPH
+777 DNNRDIGH
-785 QTQPTLHGFEAS
+785 QTQPTLHGFKVF

-805 KTDDGRES
+805 DTSDGRES
-813 FTAQF
+813 YTAQF
-818 FYQRN
+818 FYERE
-823 SYTLTLHNYNEALS
+823 SYTLTLHNYNEAVS
-837 TVKLPYQTPLDNYV
+837 TFELPYQTPLGDSV
-851 PKDPAYPSTLEA
+851 PQKPDYPSKLEA
-863 DAYTFGGWYYSSG
+863 GAYTFGGWYYSSG

-910 QTYDDML
+910 QTYDAML
-917 AYEKTDDNT
+917 AYEKTGSTT
-926 GPIHTSEVTHGT
+926 GPIHTYKVAHGT
-938 RVGSVKDPTD
+938 RVGSVDDPKD
-948 KSGHGYVFSGWFYML
+948 KSEHSYVFSGWFYML

-1003 GEKDPEWTA
+1003 GEKDTEWTA
-1012 ALHTASG
+1012 ALRTASG
-1019 GTVPGNNQTFTVSVG
+1019 GTTPDNNQTFTVSVG

-1046 KQFHRQ
+1046 HQFHQQ

-1090 TLASHSITVESES
+1090 TLASHSITVELES
-1103 DKTAPKKNVFT
+1103 DKTAPVKNVFT
-1114 FTYAHTTSISYTVEY
+1114 FTYAHATSISYTVEY

-1141 PDNGSVKKFSNKAVV
+1141 PKNGSVKKSSDKAVV
-1156 TERFAVIQDHI
+1156 TERFAVIQGYI

-1175 ILAVKVEANGSVT
+1175 ILAVKVEADGNVT
-1188 SQDNVVVFYYTQ
+1188 SQDNVVVFYYTK
-1200 NKTHAPY
+1200 NNTHAPY

-1221 NQSGLEK
+1221 DQSGLET
-1228 DTSGNYKNYAEDE
+1228 DANGNYQNYAEDE
-1241 ARIQGIGKTGN
+1241 ARIQGIGKTGS

-1274 TEITTAGTTTTEK
+1274 TEITTAGTTTTERK
-1287 NITLSGTD
+1287 ITLSGTD
-1295 FAITIDKNGTDLYVF
+1295 FPITIDRNGTDLYVF
-1310 YTRNQQNYSVY
+1310 YTRSDQDYRVY

-1333 NLVYDADDPAHTSGV
+1333 NLVYNGDPAHENGV
-1348 LADIKTNIGKFGQTV
+1348 LANVTTSRGKFGQTV
-1363 TGNAKD
+1363 TEKAIA

-1396 FYQPVQYSVDYQVWT
+1396 FYQPVQYSVDYQVWP

-1424 EGDTPFTGS
+1424 EGDTSFKGS

-1445 WYLDETCTKPVTI
+1445 WYLDENCTKPVSDA
-1458 VEGTVDLTKNKL
+1458 ETVDSTKNKL
-1470 VPNKSKLKAMPKDNT
+1470 VPNKSELAPMPKVNT
-1485 FYAKFVPVLGDLTIT
+1485 FYAKFVPILGDLIIT
-1500 RSNASDDEGNGD
+1500 RDKASNEGKGD
-1512 RIFVYRIT
+1512 RVFVYRIT
-1520 TTKDPSF
+1520 TTEDPSF

-1538 VTIKNMFCF
+1538 VTIKNLFCF

-1563 TSRTVTVTEN
+1563 TSQTVTVTEGGN
-1573 KNQTVTFDSAPTT
+1573 AEVTFASTPAR

-1592 NSDRK
+1592 SSDRE
-1597 VNGKR
+1597 VNRKR

>member
-27 NTAPTGSRRLVSLI
+27 NTTPTGFRRLVSLI

-95 TLTAVCSSGVTDA
+95 TLTAVCASDVTDA
-108 SYQWQILADIA
+108 SYQWQILADVA

-132 SLVLSCALLN
+132 SLALSCALLN

-192 PTGRVPALR
+192 PTGRAPALR

-216 ITINYLDAVTG
+216 ITINYLDAVTRK
-227 ESIYKSY
+227 SIYKSY
-234 QAQIQRGTAYT
+234 QAQIKKGTSYT

-253 LGYAPFYNAAA
+253 LGYAPFYNTAK
-264 PSDKDAS
+264 PSGTDTSTAND
-271 AAKDNATTIHLDI
+271 DATTIHLNI
-284 SDSYSAPTYVVNV
+284 PVSYSAPTYVVNV

-316 DDTYSENVGLYS
+316 DDTYSENVGLYR
-328 VSTAKTGTIIS
+328 VAAAKTGTIIS
-339 DKELKLPE
+339 DDALKLHE
-347 GKAEGFTKLYHYP
+347 GEAEGFTKLYHYP

-410 HGYEFDGWDDVTNGT
+410 HGYVFAGWDDVTGGT
-425 GDGKADTLP
+425 GDDHPDTLP
-434 TTIPAENRTYKAL
+434 TTIPAKNRTYKAL

-461 QNADDDQYSFIGSVK
+461 QNADDDKYSFIGSVK
-476 GSAQSGMTVSGS
+476 GSAPSGTTVSGS
-488 DSLQADTPLCGNTD
+488 DSLQKNTPLCGNTAH
-502 TTHAHNTDCNPKNFN
+502 THNDDCYPPNFN
-517 QLVYNDTKTQ
+517 QLVYNDAKTQ

-554 YAREDSDGQF
+554 YAREDKNTHQF

-571 YPFGNKDKS
+571 YPFGNTS
-580 FRRPDPYNVDNLL
+580 FPRPGPYNVGKLL
-593 DQVNDWGNIKNKPQL
+593 DAVTDWGNITGVPQL
-608 KDEYTNTYIKR
+608 KTEYTNTYTKD

-631 ELKARFDADLSTLW
+631 DLNARFDADLSTLW
-645 PGDCFKRVPVQDT
+645 PGDCFKPVPVQGT
-658 HHANDAYL
+658 HTNNDAYL
-666 YMDKDQWGNYAYLA
+666 YMGDGQWGHYAYLA

-691 LDNPN
+691 LDHGN

-705 LDENLLYGPDE
+705 LDENLLYGPGE

-737 DWSKPWQ
+737 EWSKPWQ
-744 WLYKLYVP
+744 WLYELYVP
-752 VLDGDKTDLTYNGTN
+752 VLSGEAYNLTYKGTN

-777 DNNTDIPH
+777 DNNTEISH
-785 QTQPTLHGFEAS
+785 QTQPTLHGFKAF
-797 DQHKENNP
+797 DQHKENHP

-818 FYQRN
+818 FYEREP
-823 SYTLTLHNYNEALS
+823 YTLTLHNYNEAVS
-837 TVKLPYQTPLDNYV
+837 TFELPYQTPLDNYV
-851 PKDPAYPSTLEA
+851 SGKPTYPSTLEA

-876 CYEGTK
+876 CYDGTK
-882 YQPGDTMPAGNI
+882 YQPGDTMPAGDI

-899 WTPVTRTVRFF
+899 WTPVTRTVHFF

-917 AYEKTDDNT
+917 AYEKTGNEA
-926 GPIHTSEVTHGT
+926 GPIHTYKVAHGT
-938 RVGSVKDPTD
+938 RVGSVEDPKD
-948 KSGHGYVFSGWFYML
+948 KSEHNYEFSGWFYML

-1003 GEKDPEWTA
+1003 GETETKWTA

-1019 GTVPGNNQTFTVSVG
+1019 GTTPDNNQTFTVSVG

-1046 KQFHRQ
+1046 HQFHRQ

-1077 NELYADFNTGCYP
+1077 NELYAGFNTGCYP

-1103 DKTAPKKNVFT
+1103 DKTAPVENVFT
-1114 FTYAHTTSISYTVEY
+1114 FTYAHTKSISYTVEY
-1129 RYADNNELISSA
+1129 RYADNNELISLAPNSGRETKSSA
-1141 PDNGSVKKFSNKAVV
+1141 KAVV
-1156 TERFAVIQDHI
+1156 TERFAVIQDYI

-1175 ILAVKVEANGSVT
+1175 ILAVKVDAYGNVT
-1188 SQDNVVVFYYTQ
+1188 SQDNVVVFYYTK
-1200 NKTHAPY
+1200 NNTHAPY
-1207 AVHHMLQTLDAALN
+1207 AVHHMLQTLDAALKD
-1221 NQSGLEK
+1221 QSGLET
-1228 DTSGNYKNYAEDE
+1228 DANGNYKNYAEDE
-1241 ARIQGIGKTGN
+1241 ARIQGIGETGR

-1261 SGFTVGNTGIQIT
+1261 SGFTVSTKGIQIT
-1274 TEITTAGTTTTEK
+1274 TAGTRPTEMG
-1287 NITLSGTD
+1287 ITPSGTY
-1295 FAITIDKNGTDLYVF
+1295 FPITIDRNGTDLYVF
-1310 YTRNQQNYSVY
+1310 YTRSDQDYRVY

-1333 NLVYDADDPAHTSGV
+1333 NLVYNGDPAHENGV
-1348 LADIKTNIGKFGQTV
+1348 LANVTTSHGKFGQTV
-1363 TGNAKD
+1363 TETAKD
-1369 IEGWSCVSDKQQTLL
+1369 IAGWSCVSDKQQTLL

-1396 FYQPVQYSVDYQVWT
+1396 FYQPVQYNVDYQVWP

-1424 EGDTPFTGS
+1424 EGDTSFEGS

-1445 WYLDETCTKPVTI
+1445 WYLDENCTNSVTDQ
-1458 VEGTVDLTKNKL
+1458 GNVDPTKNKL
-1470 VPNKSKLKAMPKDNT
+1470 VPNKSELEAMPKVNT
-1485 FYAKFVPVLGDLTIT
+1485 FYAKFLPVLGDLTIT
-1500 RSNASDDEGNGD
+1500 RSHASNEGKGD
-1512 RIFVYRIT
+1512 RVFVYRIKAT
-1520 TTKDPSF
+1520 EDPSF

-1538 VTIKNMFCF
+1538 VTIKDLFCF

-1563 TSRTVTVTEN
+1563 TSQTVKVTEGGN
-1573 KNQTVTFDSAPTT
+1573 AEVTFASAPAR

-1592 NSDRK
+1592 SSEREVNRK
-1597 VNGKR
+1597 R

>member
-1 MERRE
+1 
-6 GQMTPHRKQVAILK
+6 
-20 ETYRAKQ
+20 
-27 NTAPTGSRRLVSLI
+27 
-41 LCLCLFLSILPSGLM
+41 M

-95 TLTAVCSSGVTDA
+95 TLTAVCASDVTDA
-108 SYQWQILADIA
+108 SYQWQILADVA

-132 SLVLSCALLN
+132 SLALSCALLN

-192 PTGRVPALR
+192 PTGRAPALR

-216 ITINYLDAVTG
+216 ITINYLDAVTRK
-227 ESIYKSY
+227 SIYKSY
-234 QAQIQRGTAYT
+234 QAQIEKGTGYT
-245 SNVISPAY
+245 STVISPAY

-264 PSDKDAS
+264 PSGTVTS
-271 AAKDNATTIHLDI
+271 AANDDATTIHLNI
-284 SDSYSAPTYVVNV
+284 PTSYSAPTYVVNV

-316 DDTYSENVGLYS
+316 DDTYSEDVGLYR
-328 VSTAKTGTIIS
+328 VSAAKTGTIIS
-339 DKELKLPE
+339 DKELKLHE
-347 GKAEGFTKLYHYP
+347 GEAEGFTKLYHYP

-410 HGYEFDGWDDVTNGT
+410 HGYEFFGWDDVTGDT
-425 GDGKADTLP
+425 GDGNPDTLP
-434 TTIPAENRTYKAL
+434 TTIPAKNRTYKAL

-461 QNADDDQYSFIGSVK
+461 QNADDDEYSFIGSVK
-476 GSAQSGMTVSGS
+476 GNAQSGTTVSG
-488 DSLQADTPLCGNTD
+488 DNTLTADTPLCGNSD
-502 TTHAHNTDCNPKNFN
+502 TAHIHNDDCYPQNFN
-517 QLVYNDTKTQ
+517 QLVYNDAKTQ

-554 YAREDSDGQF
+554 YARENSAGQF

-571 YPFGNKDKS
+571 YPFGNKTHD
-580 FRRPDPYNVDNLL
+580 RPTSYNVDNLL
-593 DQVNDWGNIKNKPQL
+593 DAVTDWGNITGVPQL
-608 KDEYTNTYIKR
+608 KDEYNGKYTKR

-645 PGDCFKRVPVQDT
+645 PGDCFKRVPVAET
-658 HHANDAYL
+658 HTTNTADQ
-666 YMDKDQWGNYAYLA
+666 YMGEGQWGHYAYLA

-691 LDNPN
+691 LDHDN

-705 LDENLLYGPDE
+705 LDENLLYGPGE
-716 VSEDSSDVIN
+716 GSSDVVN

-737 DWSKPWQ
+737 GWSQPWQ
-744 WLYKLYVP
+744 WLYELYVP
-752 VLDGDKTDLTYNGTN
+752 VLDGETPDLTHNGKN
-767 YKLIKTIDTA
+767 YKRIKIIDTA
-777 DNNTDIPH
+777 DNNTEISH
-785 QTQPTLHGFEAS
+785 QTQPTLHGFTTNGQQQLDNHDTS
-797 DQHKENNP
+797 
-805 KTDDGRES
+805 DGRKS

-818 FYQRN
+818 FYKRE
-823 SYTLTLHNYNEALS
+823 SYTLTLHNYNETVVTDTLS
-837 TVKLPYQTPLDNYV
+837 YQTPLGDSV
-851 PKDPAYPSTLEA
+851 PDDPAYPSKLEA
-863 DAYTFGGWYYSSG
+863 GAYTFGGWYYSSG
-876 CYEGTK
+876 CYEGTE
-882 YQPGDTMPAGNI
+882 YHSGDAMPAGDI
-894 TLYAK
+894 ALYAK

-910 QTYDDML
+910 RTYDAML
-917 AYEKTDDNT
+917 AYEKTGDTT
-926 GPIHTSEVTHGT
+926 GLIETHNVAHGT
-938 RVGSVKDPTD
+938 RVGSVDDPTD
-948 KSGHGYVFSGWFYML
+948 NSGHSYVFSGWFYML

-1003 GEKDPEWTA
+1003 GEKDTEWTA

-1019 GTVPGNNQTFTVSVG
+1019 GTAPGNNQTFTVSVAG
-1034 SETRTYVYLTSD
+1034 ETRTYVYLTSD
-1046 KQFHRQ
+1046 HQFHRQ

-1103 DKTAPKKNVFT
+1103 DKTAPVKNVFT
-1114 FTYAHTTSISYTVEY
+1114 FTYARATSISYTVEY

-1141 PDNGSVKKFSNKAVV
+1141 PDNGSVEKFSNKAVV

-1175 ILAVKVEANGSVT
+1175 ILAVKVDANGSVT
-1188 SQDNVVVFYYTQ
+1188 SQDNVVVFYYTK
-1200 NKTHAPY
+1200 NNTHAPY
-1207 AVHHMLQTLDAALN
+1207 AVHHMLQTLDAALH
-1221 NQSGLEK
+1221 NQSELEK
-1228 DTSGNYKNYAEDE
+1228 DTSGNYKYYAEDE
-1241 ARIQGIGKTGN
+1241 ARIQGIGQTDS
-1252 TLHVTPQTF
+1252 TLSVTPQTF
-1261 SGFTVGNTGIQIT
+1261 SGFAVGNTGIQIT
-1274 TEITTAGTTTTEK
+1274 TEITTAGTTTIKRE
-1287 NITLSGTD
+1287 ITLSDTG
-1295 FAITIDKNGTDLYVF
+1295 FAITIDRNGTDLYVF
-1310 YTRNQQNYSVY
+1310 YTRNQQNYNVY

-1333 NLVYDADDPAHTSGV
+1333 NLVYNGDSAHTSGV
-1348 LADIKTNIGKFGQTV
+1348 LANVTTSHGKFGQTV
-1363 TGNAKD
+1363 TENAKD
-1369 IEGWSCVSDKQQTLL
+1369 IAGWSCVSDKQQTLL

-1396 FYQPVQYSVDYQVWT
+1396 FYQPVQYSVDYQVWP

-1424 EGDTPFTGS
+1424 EGDTSFKGS
-1433 TPTEKPGYRFDG
+1433 TPTEKPGYRFEG
-1445 WYLDETCTKPVTI
+1445 WYLDETCTKPVTA
-1458 VEGTVDLTKNKL
+1458 VEGTVYSTTL
-1470 VPNKSKLKAMPKDNT
+1470 VPNKSKLEAMPKGNT

-1500 RSNASDDEGNGD
+1500 RSNASNEGKGD
-1512 RIFVYRIT
+1512 RVFVYRI
-1520 TTKDPSF
+1520 KAAEDPSF

-1538 VTIKNMFCF
+1538 VTIKDLFCF

-1563 TSRTVTVTEN
+1563 TS
-1573 KNQTVTFDSAPTT
+1573 QTVKVTKDGNAEVTFADVPTR

-1592 NSDRK
+1592 NSDRE
-1597 VNGKR
+1597 VSRKR

>member
-1 MERRE
+1 
-6 GQMTPHRKQVAILK
+6 MTPHRKQVAILK

-27 NTAPTGSRRLVSLI
+27 NTTPTGFRRLVSLI

-67 APDSGAAVTVT
+67 APDSGTAVTVT

-95 TLTAVCSSGVTDA
+95 TLMAVCSSDVTDA

-132 SLVLSCALLN
+132 SLALSCALLN

-227 ESIYKSY
+227 KSIYKSY
-234 QAQIQRGTAYT
+234 QAQIEKGTGYT

-253 LGYAPFYNAAA
+253 LGYGPFYNTAD
-264 PSDKDAS
+264 PSGTNAS
-271 AAKDNATTIHLDI
+271 AATDDATTIHLNI
-284 SDSYSAPTYVVNV
+284 LDSYSAPTYVVNV

-316 DDTYSENVGLYS
+316 DDTYSENVGLYR
-328 VSTAKTGTIIS
+328 VSAAKTGTIIS
-339 DKELKLPE
+339 DEALKLPVGE
-347 GKAEGFTKLYHYP
+347 AEGFTKLYHYP

-410 HGYEFDGWDDVTNGT
+410 HGYEFVGWDDVTDGT
-425 GDGKADTLP
+425 GDGHPDTLP
-434 TTIPAENRTYKAL
+434 TTIPTKNRTYKAL
-447 WRTVDTTYTTVYWL
+447 WRTVSTTYTTVYWL
-461 QNADDDQYSFIGSVK
+461 QNADNDKYSFIGSVK
-476 GSAQSGMTVSGS
+476 DSAQSGTTVSGS
-488 DSLQADTPLCGNTD
+488 DSLQADTPLCGNND
-502 TTHAHNTDCNPKNFN
+502 TTHTHNADCHPKNFN
-517 QLVYNDTKTQ
+517 QLVYNSTKTDQ
-527 KNVTIKGDGSTT
+527 NVTINGDGSTT

-554 YAREDSDGQF
+554 YARKDSAGQF

-571 YPFGNKDKS
+571 YPFGNTA
-580 FRRPDPYNVDNLL
+580 FPRPDTYTVDNLL
-593 DQVNDWGNIKNKPQL
+593 AKVNDWGNIIGEPQL
-608 KDEYTNTYIKR
+608 KTAYTNTYAKG

-631 ELKARFDADLSTLW
+631 DLNARFDADLAKLW
-645 PGDCFKRVPVQDT
+645 PGDCFEPVPVKDT
-658 HHANDAYL
+658 HYTNDAYL
-666 YMDKDQWGNYAYLA
+666 YMGSGQWGNYAYLA

-691 LDNPN
+691 HDNTN

-705 LDENLLYGPDE
+705 LDENLLYDS
-716 VSEDSSDVIN
+716 SEGSSDVVN

-737 DWSKPWQ
+737 DWSQPWQ

-752 VLDGDKTDLTYNGTN
+752 VLDGETTDLPYNGKN
-767 YKLIKTIDTA
+767 YKLFKTIDTA
-777 DNNTDIPH
+777 DNNDNISH
-785 QTQPTLHGFEAS
+785 QTQPTLHGFKAS
-797 DQHKENNP
+797 GQHQENNP
-805 KTDDGRES
+805 VTSDGRES
-813 FTAQF
+813 YTAQF

-823 SYTLTLHNYNEALS
+823 SYTLTLHNYNEAVS
-837 TVKLPYQTPLDNYV
+837 TVTLLYQTPLAPSV
-851 PKDPAYPSTLEA
+851 PKNPAYPSKLEA
-863 DAYTFGGWYYSSG
+863 GAYTFGGWYYSSG
-876 CYEGTK
+876 CYDGTE
-882 YQPGDTMPAGNI
+882 YQSGDAMPAGDI

-917 AYEKTDDNT
+917 AYEKTGDRT
-926 GPIHTSEVTHGT
+926 GLIHTSEVAHGT
-938 RVGSVKDPTD
+938 KVGSVADPTD
-948 KSGHGYVFSGWFYML
+948 ASGHSYDFSGWFYML
-963 AGKKTAYAPQD
+963 AGKKTAYTPQD

-1003 GEKDPEWTA
+1003 GETETKWTD
-1012 ALHTASG
+1012 ALDAASG
-1019 GTVPGNNQTFTVSVG
+1019 GTTPGNNQTFTVSVG

-1046 KQFHRQ
+1046 KRFHRQ

-1090 TLASHSITVESES
+1090 TLASHSITVEFES
-1103 DKTAPKKNVFT
+1103 NKTAPEKNVFT

-1129 RYADNNELISSA
+1129 RYADNNELIPSA
-1141 PDNGSVKKFSNKAVV
+1141 PGGGRVTKSSDKAVV

-1175 ILAVKVEANGSVT
+1175 ILAVKVDADGKVT

-1200 NKTHAPY
+1200 NETHAPY

-1221 NQSGLEK
+1221 DQSGLEK
-1228 DTSGNYKNYAEDE
+1228 DASGNYKYYAEDE
-1241 ARIQGIGKTGN
+1241 ARIQGIGQTGS
-1252 TLHVTPQTF
+1252 TLSVTPQTF
-1261 SGFTVGNTGIQIT
+1261 SGFSVSKKGIQLT
-1274 TEITTAGTTTTEK
+1274 TDGTTTTERE
-1287 NITLSGTD
+1287 ITRSGTD
-1295 FAITIDKNGTDLYVF
+1295 FAITIDQNGTDLYVF
-1310 YTRNQQNYSVY
+1310 YTRSYQYYGVY
-1321 YLKYGTPTTDLN
+1321 YLKYGTSTKDLSK
-1333 NLVYDADDPAHTSGV
+1333 LVYNPADPEHKSGV
-1348 LADIKTNIGKFGQTV
+1348 LANVTTSRGRFGQTV
-1363 TGNAKD
+1363 TETAKD
-1369 IEGWSCVSDKQQTLL
+1369 IAGWSCVSDEQQTLL
-1384 LRSDQKQNNIFF
+1384 LRSDANQNNIFF

-1424 EGDTPFTGS
+1424 EGDTLFKGS
-1433 TPTEKPGYRFDG
+1433 RPTEKPGYRFEG
-1445 WYLDETCTKPVTI
+1445 WYLDESCTKPVADQ
-1458 VEGTVDLTKNKL
+1458 GTVDSTTNRL

-1500 RSNASDDEGNGD
+1500 RSNAFDEGNSD
-1512 RIFVYRIT
+1512 RVFVYRIT
-1520 TTKDPSF
+1520 TTEDPSF

-1533 KGNGS
+1533 KGNDS
-1538 VTIKNMFCF
+1538 VTIKNLFCF

-1563 TSRTVTVTEN
+1563 TSQTVKVTEGGS
-1573 KNQTVTFDSAPTT
+1573 KVVTFGSAAVED
-1586 NKWLNG
+1586 KWLNG
-1592 NSDRK
+1592 SSDRK
-1597 VNGKR
+1597 VNRKR

>member
-1 MERRE
+1 
-6 GQMTPHRKQVAILK
+6 
-20 ETYRAKQ
+20 
-27 NTAPTGSRRLVSLI
+27 
-41 LCLCLFLSILPSGLM
+41 M

-95 TLTAVCSSGVTDA
+95 TLTAVCASGVTDA
-108 SYQWQILADIA
+108 SYQWQILADVA

-132 SLVLSCALLN
+132 SLALSCALLN

-216 ITINYLDAVTG
+216 IAINYLDAVTG
-227 ESIYKSY
+227 KSIYKSY
-234 QAQIQRGTAYT
+234 QAQIKKGTSYT

-253 LGYAPFYNAAA
+253 LGYAPFYNTAK
-264 PSDKDAS
+264 PSDTNTS
-271 AAKDNATTIHLDI
+271 AANDDATTIHLDI
-284 SDSYSAPTYVVNV
+284 PTSYSAPTYVVNV

-328 VSTAKTGTIIS
+328 VSAAKTGTIIS
-339 DKELKLPE
+339 DKELKLHE
-347 GKAEGFTKLYHYP
+347 GEAEGFTKLYHYP

-425 GDGKADTLP
+425 GDDNPDTLP

-476 GSAQSGMTVSGS
+476 GSAPSGTTVSGS
-488 DSLQADTPLCGNTD
+488 DTLKADTPLCGNTD
-502 TTHAHNTDCNPKNFN
+502 TTHTHDTDCYPQNFD
-517 QLVYNDTKTQ
+517 QLVYNDAKTQ

-554 YAREDSDGQF
+554 YARQNSDGQF

-571 YPFGNKDKS
+571 YPFGNKTHD
-580 FRRPDPYNVDNLL
+580 RPTSYNVDNLL
-593 DQVNDWGNIKNKPQL
+593 DAVDDWGNITGVPRL
-608 KDEYTNTYIKR
+608 KDEYKGKYTKGTR
-619 TLDSNGYTYYYL
+619 DSNGYTYYYL

-645 PGDCFKRVPVQDT
+645 PGDCFEPVPVKDI
-658 HHANDAYL
+658 HYKNDANK
-666 YMDKDQWGNYAYLA
+666 YMGSGQWGNYAYLA

-691 LDNPN
+691 LDHDN

-705 LDENLLYGPDE
+705 LDENLLYGPNE
-716 VSEDSSDVIN
+716 GSSDVIN

-737 DWSKPWQ
+737 SWSKPWQ
-744 WLYKLYVP
+744 WLYELYVP
-752 VLDGDKTDLTYNGTN
+752 VLAGDKTDLIHDGKS
-767 YKLIKTIDTA
+767 YKLFKTIDTA
-777 DNNTDIPH
+777 DNNTIIGE
-785 QTQPTLHGFEAS
+785 QTQPTLHGFTTNGQQQLDNDDTS
-797 DQHKENNP
+797 
-805 KTDDGRES
+805 DGRKS
-813 FTAQF
+813 FTARF
-818 FYQRN
+818 FYKRE
-823 SYTLTLHNYNEALS
+823 SYTLTLHNYNEAVS
-837 TVKLPYQTPLDNYV
+837 TVELLYQTPLAPSVPDN
-851 PKDPAYPSTLEA
+851 PTYPSTLEA
-863 DAYTFGGWYYSSG
+863 GAYTFGGWYYSSG
-876 CYEGTK
+876 CYEGTE
-882 YQPGDTMPAGNI
+882 YHPGDAMPAGNI

-899 WTPVTRTVRFF
+899 WTPVTRTVHFF
-910 QTYDDML
+910 RTYDDML
-917 AYEKTDDNT
+917 AYEKTGDTT
-926 GPIHTSEVTHGT
+926 GLIETHNVAHGT
-938 RVGSVKDPTD
+938 RVESVDDPED
-948 KSGHGYVFSGWFYML
+948 ESGHSYVFSGWFYML

-1003 GEKDPEWTA
+1003 GEKDTKWTE

-1019 GTVPGNNQTFTVSVG
+1019 GTAPGNNQTFTVSVG

-1046 KQFHRQ
+1046 HRFHQQ

-1103 DKTAPKKNVFT
+1103 DKTAPVENVFT
-1114 FTYAHTTSISYTVEY
+1114 FTYAHTKSISYTVEY

-1141 PDNGSVKKFSNKAVV
+1141 PDNGSVEKSSDKAVV

-1175 ILAVKVEANGSVT
+1175 ILAVKVEADGTVT
-1188 SQDNVVVFYYTQ
+1188 SQDNVVVFYYTK
-1200 NKTHAPY
+1200 NNTHAPY
-1207 AVHHMLQTLDAALN
+1207 AVHHMLQTLDAALKD
-1221 NQSGLEK
+1221 QSGLET
-1228 DTSGNYKNYAEDE
+1228 DANGNYKYYAEDE
-1241 ARIQGIGKTGN
+1241 ARIQGIGETGS
-1252 TLHVTPQTF
+1252 TLSVTPQTF

-1274 TEITTAGTTTTEK
+1274 TEITTAGTTTTKKE
-1287 NITLSGTD
+1287 ITRSGTD

-1310 YTRNQQNYSVY
+1310 YTRNQQNYRVY

-1333 NLVYDADDPAHTSGV
+1333 NLVYNGDPAHTSGV
-1348 LADIKTNIGKFGQTV
+1348 LAGVKTDVGKFGQTV
-1363 TGNAKD
+1363 TEEAIA
-1369 IEGWSCVSDKQQTLL
+1369 IEGWSCVSDKRQTLL
-1384 LRSDQKQNNIFF
+1384 LRSDEKQNNIFF
-1396 FYQPVQYSVDYQVWT
+1396 FYQPVQYSVDYQVWP

-1424 EGDTPFTGS
+1424 EGDTSFEGS
-1433 TPTEKPGYRFDG
+1433 TPTEKPGYRFEG
-1445 WYLDETCTKPVTI
+1445 WYLGETCTKSVTDQ
-1458 VEGTVDLTKNKL
+1458 GNVDPTKNKL
-1470 VPNKSKLKAMPKDNT
+1470 VPNKSELEAMPKVNT

-1500 RSNASDDEGNGD
+1500 RSHASDEGKGD
-1512 RIFVYRIT
+1512 RVFVYRIKAT
-1520 TTKDPSF
+1520 EDPSF

-1538 VTIKNMFCF
+1538 VTIKNLFCF

-1553 QNGWSWRYAD
+1553 QNGWSWRYND
-1563 TSRTVTVTEN
+1563 TSQTVKVTEN
-1573 KNQTVTFDSAPTT
+1573 NNQTVTFGSAPIK

-1592 NSDRK
+1592 SSEREVNRK
-1597 VNGKR
+1597 R

>member
-27 NTAPTGSRRLVSLI
+27 NTTPTGFRRLVSLI

-95 TLTAVCSSGVTDA
+95 TLTAVCASDVTDA
-108 SYQWQILADIA
+108 SYQWQILADVA

-132 SLVLSCALLN
+132 SLALSCALLN

-192 PTGRVPALR
+192 PTGRAPALR

-216 ITINYLDAVTG
+216 ITINYLDAVTKK
-227 ESIYKSY
+227 SIYKSY
-234 QAQIQRGTAYT
+234 QAQIAKGTGYT

-253 LGYAPFYNAAA
+253 LGYAPFYNTAK
-264 PSDKDAS
+264 PSDTNTS
-271 AAKDNATTIHLDI
+271 AANDDATTIHLDI
-284 SDSYSAPTYVVNV
+284 PTSYSAPTYVVNV

-316 DDTYSENVGLYS
+316 DDTYSEDVGLYR
-328 VSTAKTGTIIS
+328 VSAAKTGTIIS
-339 DKELKLPE
+339 DDKLKLSAGE
-347 GKAEGFTKLYHYP
+347 AEGFTKLYHYP

-410 HGYEFDGWDDVTNGT
+410 HGYEFDGWDDVTDGT
-425 GDGKADTLP
+425 GDGNPDTLP
-434 TTIPAENRTYKAL
+434 TTIPAKNRTYKAL

-476 GSAQSGMTVSGS
+476 GNAPSGTTVSGG
-488 DSLQADTPLCGNTD
+488 DTLTADTPLCGNSEH
-502 TTHAHNTDCNPKNFN
+502 THNKDCCPKNFD

-554 YAREDSDGQF
+554 YARENKNTHQF

-571 YPFGNKDKS
+571 YPFGNKGTS
-580 FRRPDPYNVDNLL
+580 FHRPDTYNVENLL
-593 DQVNDWGNIKNKPQL
+593 DKVDDWGNIKNEPRL
-608 KDEYTNTYIKR
+608 KDEYKNTYIKR

-645 PGDCFKRVPVQDT
+645 PGDCFERVPVQGIHT
-658 HHANDAYL
+658 KNEAHK
-666 YMDKDQWGNYAYLA
+666 YMENDQWGNYAYLA

-691 LDNPN
+691 LDHDN

-705 LDENLLYGPDE
+705 LDENLLYGPGE
-716 VSEDSSDVIN
+716 VSEDSSNEIN

-737 DWSKPWQ
+737 GWSQPWQ

-752 VLDGDKTDLTYNGTN
+752 VLDGEESDHTYNYKGTN

-777 DNNTDIPH
+777 DNNREISH

-797 DQHKENNP
+797 DQYKENNP

-813 FTAQF
+813 FTARF
-818 FYQRN
+818 FYERE
-823 SYTLTLHNYNEALS
+823 SYTLTLHNYNEAVS
-837 TVKLPYQTPLDNYV
+837 TVELLYQTPLAPSV
-851 PKDPAYPSTLEA
+851 PDEPTYPSTLEA

-876 CYEGTK
+876 CYDGTK
-882 YQPGDTMPAGNI
+882 YQPGDTMPAGDI

-899 WTPVTRTVRFF
+899 WTPVTRTVHFF
-910 QTYDDML
+910 RTYDDML
-917 AYEKTDDNT
+917 AYEKTGDTT
-926 GPIHTSEVTHGT
+926 GLIETHNVAHGT
-938 RVGSVKDPTD
+938 RVESVDDPED
-948 KSGHGYVFSGWFYML
+948 ESGHSYVFSGWFYML

-1003 GEKDPEWTA
+1003 GEKDTEWTA
-1012 ALHTASG
+1012 ALRTASG
-1019 GTVPGNNQTFTVSVG
+1019 AATPGNNQTFTVSVAG
-1034 SETRTYVYLTSD
+1034 ETRTYVYLTSD
-1046 KQFHRQ
+1046 HQFHQQ

-1103 DKTAPKKNVFT
+1103 DKTAPVKNVFT
-1114 FTYAHTTSISYTVEY
+1114 FTYAHTERISYTVEY

-1141 PDNGSVKKFSNKAVV
+1141 PYNGSVEKFSNKAVV
-1156 TERFAVIQDHI
+1156 TERFAVIQGYI

-1175 ILAVKVEANGSVT
+1175 ILAVKVDAVGNVT
-1188 SQDNVVVFYYTQ
+1188 SQDNVVVFYYTK
-1200 NKTHAPY
+1200 NNTHAPY
-1207 AVHHMLQTLDAALN
+1207 AVHHMLQTLDAALKD
-1221 NQSGLEK
+1221 QSGLET
-1228 DTSGNYKNYAEDE
+1228 DANGNYKYYAEDE
-1241 ARIQGIGKTGN
+1241 ARIQGIGETGR
-1252 TLHVTPQTF
+1252 TLSVTPQTF
-1261 SGFTVGNTGIQIT
+1261 SGFTVSNTGIQIT
-1274 TEITTAGTTTTEK
+1274 TAGAKPTE
-1287 NITLSGTD
+1287 TEVTFSGTD
-1295 FAITIDKNGTDLYVF
+1295 FSITIDKNGTDLYVF
-1310 YTRNQQNYSVY
+1310 YTRSDQDYRVY
-1321 YLKYGTPTTDLN
+1321 YLKYGTSTKDLSK
-1333 NLVYDADDPAHTSGV
+1333 LVYNAADPEHTSGV
-1348 LADIKTNIGKFGQTV
+1348 LANVTTSHGKFGQTV
-1363 TGNAKD
+1363 TETAKD
-1369 IEGWSCVSDKQQTLL
+1369 IAGWSCVSDKQQTLL

-1396 FYQPVQYSVDYQVWT
+1396 FYQPVQYNVDYQVWP

-1424 EGDTPFTGS
+1424 EGDTLFKGS
-1433 TPTEKPGYRFDG
+1433 TPTEKPGYRFEG
-1445 WYLDETCTKPVTI
+1445 WYLDENCTRSVTDQ
-1458 VEGTVDLTKNKL
+1458 GTVDSTKNRL
-1470 VPNKSKLKAMPKDNT
+1470 VPNKSELEAMPKGNT

-1500 RSNASDDEGNGD
+1500 RSHASDEGNGD
-1512 RIFVYRIT
+1512 RVFVYRIKAT
-1520 TTKDPSF
+1520 EDPSF

-1538 VTIKNMFCF
+1538 VTIKNLFCF

-1563 TSRTVTVTEN
+1563 TSQTVKVTEGGN
-1573 KNQTVTFDSAPTT
+1573 AEVTFGSAPIK

-1592 NSDRK
+1592 SSEREVNRK
-1597 VNGKR
+1597 R

>member
-1 MERRE
+1 
-6 GQMTPHRKQVAILK
+6 
-20 ETYRAKQ
+20 
-27 NTAPTGSRRLVSLI
+27 
-41 LCLCLFLSILPSGLM
+41 M

-95 TLTAVCSSGVTDA
+95 TLTAVCASDVTDA

-132 SLVLSCALLN
+132 SLALSCALLN

-227 ESIYKSY
+227 KSIYKSY
-234 QAQIQRGTAYT
+234 QAQIEKGTGYT

-253 LGYAPFYNAAA
+253 LGYAPFYNKAA
-264 PSDKDAS
+264 PSGNGAL
-271 AAKDNATTIHLDI
+271 AATDDATTIQLNI

-316 DDTYSENVGLYS
+316 DDTYSEDVGLYR
-328 VSTAKTGTIIS
+328 VSAAKTGTIIS
-339 DKELKLPE
+339 DKELKLPAGE
-347 GKAEGFTKLYHYP
+347 AEGFTKLYHYP

-410 HGYEFDGWDDVTNGT
+410 HGYEFVGWDDVTDGT
-425 GDGKADTLP
+425 GDSDPDTLP
-434 TTIPAENRTYKAL
+434 TTIPAKNRTYKAI

-461 QNADDDQYSFIGSVK
+461 QNADDGDKYSFIGSVK
-476 GSAQSGMTVSGS
+476 GSTQSGTTVSGG
-488 DSLQADTPLCGNTD
+488 DTLTATTPLCGNSD
-502 TTHAHNTDCNPKNFN
+502 TTHTHNKDCYPENFN
-517 QLVYNDTKTQ
+517 QLVYNGAKTDQ
-527 KNVTIKGDGSTT
+527 NVTIKGDGSTT

-554 YAREDSDGQF
+554 YARKNSDGQF

-571 YPFGNKDKS
+571 YPFGNKDPS
-580 FRRPDPYNVDNLL
+580 FTRPDPYNVENLL
-593 DQVNDWGNIKNKPQL
+593 AKVKVTDWGNITDEPQL
-608 KDEYTNTYIKR
+608 KDEYKGKYTKGTR
-619 TLDSNGYTYYYL
+619 DSNGYTYYYL
-631 ELKARFDADLSTLW
+631 ELKARFDADLSALW
-645 PGDCFKRVPVQDT
+645 PGDCFDPVPVAET
-658 HHANDAYL
+658 HTTNTADQ
-666 YMDKDQWGNYAYLA
+666 YMGVGQWGHYAYLA

-691 LDNPN
+691 LDHDN

-716 VSEDSSDVIN
+716 GPSNEIN

-737 DWSKPWQ
+737 DWSRPWQ
-744 WLYKLYVP
+744 WLYELYVP
-752 VLDGDKTDLTYNGTN
+752 VLDGETPGPIYNYKGTN

-777 DNNTDIPH
+777 DNNTKISH
-785 QTQPTLHGFEAS
+785 QTQPTLHGFTT
-797 DQHKENNP
+797 DGQQQQNNP
-805 KTDDGRES
+805 DMSDGRKS
-813 FTAQF
+813 FTARF
-818 FYQRN
+818 FYKRE
-823 SYTLTLHNYNEALS
+823 SYTLTLHNYNEAVVTDTLS
-837 TVKLPYQTPLDNYV
+837 YQTPLDKYV
-851 PKDPAYPSTLEA
+851 SGEPTYPSTLEA
-863 DAYTFGGWYYSSG
+863 GAYTFGGWYYSSG

-882 YQPGDTMPAGNI
+882 YQPGDTMPAGDI
-894 TLYAK
+894 ALYAK
-899 WTPVTRTVRFF
+899 WTPVTRTVHFF

-917 AYEKTDDNT
+917 AYEKTGSTT
-926 GPIHTSEVTHGT
+926 GPIHTSEVAHGT
-938 RVGSVKDPTD
+938 RVGSVPNPEDE
-948 KSGHGYVFSGWFYML
+948 SGHGYEFNGWFYML
-963 AGKKTAYAPQD
+963 AGKKRAYAPQD

-1003 GEKDPEWTA
+1003 GEKDTEWTA

-1019 GTVPGNNQTFTVSVG
+1019 GTAPGNNQTFTVSVAG
-1034 SETRTYVYLTSD
+1034 ETRTYVYLTSD
-1046 KQFHRQ
+1046 HQFHRQ

-1103 DKTAPKKNVFT
+1103 DKTAPVENVFT
-1114 FTYAHTTSISYTVEY
+1114 FTYAHAERISYTVEY

-1141 PDNGSVKKFSNKAVV
+1141 TTSGSVEKFSYKAVV
-1156 TERFAVIQDHI
+1156 TERFEVIQGYI

-1175 ILAVKVEANGSVT
+1175 ILAVKVDADGKVT

-1207 AVHHMLQTLDAALN
+1207 AVHHMLQTLDAALHN
-1221 NQSGLEK
+1221 HSELET
-1228 DTSGNYKNYAEDE
+1228 DANGNYKYYAEDE
-1241 ARIQGIGKTGN
+1241 AHIQGIGETGS
-1252 TLHVTPQTF
+1252 TLPVTPQTF
-1261 SGFTVGNTGIQIT
+1261 SGFTVRNTGIQIT
-1274 TEITTAGTTTTEK
+1274 TAKTE
-1287 NITLSGTD
+1287 ITLSGTY
-1295 FAITIDKNGTDLYVF
+1295 FPITIDPNGTDLYVF
-1310 YTRNQQNYSVY
+1310 YTRSDQNYSVY
-1321 YLKYGTPTTDLN
+1321 YLKYGTPTKDLSK
-1333 NLVYDADDPAHTSGV
+1333 LVYNGGSVHENGV
-1348 LADIKTNIGKFGQTV
+1348 LAAVKSGSGKFGQTV
-1363 TGNAKD
+1363 TEEAIA
-1369 IEGWSCVSDKQQTLL
+1369 IEGWSCVSDAQQPLL
-1384 LRSDQKQNNIFF
+1384 LRSDAKQNNIFF
-1396 FYQPVQYSVDYQVWT
+1396 FYQPVQYSVDYQVWP

-1433 TPTEKPGYRFDG
+1433 TPTEKPGYRFVG
-1445 WYLDETCTKPVTI
+1445 WYLDENCPKPVTA
-1458 VEGTVDLTKNKL
+1458 VEGTVYSTTNRL
-1470 VPNKSKLKAMPKDNT
+1470 VPNKSELEAMPKVNT
-1485 FYAKFVPVLGDLTIT
+1485 FYAKFVPILGDLTIT
-1500 RSNASDDEGNGD
+1500 RDHASDQGNGD
-1512 RIFVYRIT
+1512 RVFVYRIT
-1520 TTKDPSF
+1520 TTEDPSF

-1533 KGNGS
+1533 KGSDS
-1538 VTIKNMFCF
+1538 VTIKNLFCF

-1563 TSRTVTVTEN
+1563 TSQTVKVTEGGSN
-1573 KNQTVTFDSAPTT
+1573 AVTFGSAPTT

-1592 NSDRK
+1592 SSDRE
-1597 VNGKR
+1597 VNRKR

>member
-1 MERRE
+1 
-6 GQMTPHRKQVAILK
+6 MTPHRKQVAILK

-27 NTAPTGSRRLVSLI
+27 NTTPTGFRRLVSLI

-95 TLTAVCSSGVTDA
+95 TLTAVCASDVTDA
-108 SYQWQILADIA
+108 SYQWQILADVA

-132 SLVLSCALLN
+132 SLALSCALLN

-152 VRCRVTASGQTIDSN
+152 VRCRVTASGQIIDSN

-216 ITINYLDAVTG
+216 ITINYLDAVTRK
-227 ESIYKSY
+227 SIYKSY
-234 QAQIQRGTAYT
+234 QAQIAKGTGYT

-253 LGYAPFYNAAA
+253 LGYAPFYNAAT
-264 PSDKDAS
+264 PSGTDTL
-271 AAKDNATTIHLDI
+271 AANDDATTIHLNI
-284 SDSYSAPTYVVNV
+284 LDSYSAPTYVVNV

-316 DDTYSENVGLYS
+316 DDTYSEDVGLYR
-328 VSTAKTGTIIS
+328 VSAAKTGTIIS
-339 DKELKLPE
+339 DDALKLHE
-347 GKAEGFTKLYHYP
+347 GEAEGFTKLYHYP

-434 TTIPAENRTYKAL
+434 TTIPAKNRTYKAL

-476 GSAQSGMTVSGS
+476 GSAQSGTTVSGS
-488 DSLQADTPLCGNTD
+488 DTLKADTPLCGNTD

-554 YAREDSDGQF
+554 YARQKSDGQF

-571 YPFGNKDKS
+571 YPFGNKTHN
-580 FRRPDPYNVDNLL
+580 RPTSYTVENLL
-593 DQVNDWGNIKNKPQL
+593 AAVDDWGNITDVPNL

-645 PGDCFKRVPVQDT
+645 PGDCFERVPVQGIHT
-658 HHANDAYL
+658 KNEAHKYIEN
-666 YMDKDQWGNYAYLA
+666 DQWGNYAYLA

-716 VSEDSSDVIN
+716 VSEGSSDVVN

-737 DWSKPWQ
+737 GWSQPWQ
-744 WLYKLYVP
+744 WLYELYVP

-777 DNNTDIPH
+777 DNNDGISH
-785 QTQPTLHGFEAS
+785 QTQPTLHGFKVS
-797 DQHKENNP
+797 GQQPKDNP
-805 KTDDGRES
+805 KTVDGRKS

-818 FYQRN
+818 FYQRE
-823 SYTLTLHNYNEALS
+823 SYTLTLHNYNEAVS
-837 TVKLPYQTPLDNYV
+837 TDKLPYQTPLDNYV
-851 PKDPAYPSTLEA
+851 SGEPTYPSTLEA

-876 CYEGTK
+876 CYEGTE
-882 YQPGDTMPAGNI
+882 YRPGDTMPAGNI

-899 WTPVTRTVRFF
+899 WTPVERTVRFF

-917 AYEKTDDNT
+917 AYEKTGSTT
-926 GPIHTSEVTHGT
+926 GPIHTFEVAHGT

-1012 ALHTASG
+1012 ALKTASG

-1046 KQFHRQ
+1046 HQFHRQ

-1090 TLASHSITVESES
+1090 TLASHSITVEFES
-1103 DKTAPKKNVFT
+1103 DKTAPEKNVFT
-1114 FTYAHTTSISYTVEY
+1114 FTYAHAERISYTVEY
-1129 RYADNNELISSA
+1129 RYADNNELIPGSGRVTKYSA
-1141 PDNGSVKKFSNKAVV
+1141 KAVV
-1156 TERFAVIQDHI
+1156 TERFAVIQDYI

-1175 ILAVKVEANGSVT
+1175 ILAVKVEADGTVT

-1221 NQSGLEK
+1221 DHSELEK
-1228 DTSGNYKNYAEDE
+1228 DTSGNYKYYAEDE

-1295 FAITIDKNGTDLYVF
+1295 FPITIDKNGTDLYVF

-1321 YLKYGTPTTDLN
+1321 YLKYGTSTKDLSK
-1333 NLVYDADDPAHTSGV
+1333 LVYNAADPAHTSGV
-1348 LADIKTNIGKFGQTV
+1348 LADIKTNVGRFGQTV
-1363 TGNAKD
+1363 TEDA
-1369 IEGWSCVSDKQQTLL
+1369 IAVEGWSCVSDKQQTLL
-1384 LRSDQKQNNIFF
+1384 LRSDEKQNNIFF

-1424 EGDTPFTGS
+1424 EGDTPFKGS
-1433 TPTEKPGYRFDG
+1433 TPTAKPGYRFEG
-1445 WYLDETCTKPVTI
+1445 WYLDENCTKHVTA
-1458 VEGTVDLTKNKL
+1458 VEGTVDSTTNRL
-1470 VPNKSKLKAMPKDNT
+1470 VPNKSELKAMPKGNT

-1500 RSNASDDEGNGD
+1500 RSNASDGD

-1538 VTIKNMFCF
+1538 VTIKDMFCF

-1563 TSRTVTVTEN
+1563 TSQTVTVTEKN
-1573 KNQTVTFDSAPTT
+1573 NQTVTFARTPVED
-1586 NKWLNG
+1586 KWLNG
-1592 NSDRK
+1592 NSEREVNRK
-1597 VNGKR
+1597 R

>member
-1 MERRE
+1 
-6 GQMTPHRKQVAILK
+6 MTPHRKQVAILK

-27 NTAPTGSRRLVSLI
+27 NTTPTGFRRLVSLI

-95 TLTAVCSSGVTDA
+95 TLTAVCASDVTDA
-108 SYQWQILADIA
+108 SYQWQILADVA

-132 SLVLSCALLN
+132 SLALSCALLN

-216 ITINYLDAVTG
+216 ITINYLDAVTRK
-227 ESIYKSY
+227 SIYKSY
-234 QAQIQRGTAYT
+234 QAQIAKGTGYT

-253 LGYAPFYNAAA
+253 LGYAPFYNAAT
-264 PSDKDAS
+264 PSGTDTL
-271 AAKDNATTIHLDI
+271 AANDDATTIHLNI
-284 SDSYSAPTYVVNV
+284 LDSYSAPTYVVNV

-316 DDTYSENVGLYS
+316 DDTYSEDVGLYR
-328 VSTAKTGTIIS
+328 VSAAKTGTIIS
-339 DKELKLPE
+339 DDALKLHE
-347 GKAEGFTKLYHYP
+347 GEAEGFTKLYHYP

-410 HGYEFDGWDDVTNGT
+410 HGYEFVGWDDVTGGE
-425 GDGKADTLP
+425 GDGRPDTLP
-434 TTIPAENRTYKAL
+434 ATIPAENRTYKAL
-447 WRTVDTTYTTVYWL
+447 WHTVDTTYTTVYWL

-476 GSAQSGMTVSGS
+476 GSAQSGTTVSGS
-488 DSLQADTPLCGNTD
+488 DTLKADTPLCGNTD
-502 TTHAHNTDCNPKNFN
+502 TAHTHNKDCYPKNFN

-554 YAREDSDGQF
+554 YARKDSADQF

-571 YPFGNKDKS
+571 YPFGNKGTS
-580 FRRPDPYNVDNLL
+580 FTRPEPYNVEKLL
-593 DQVNDWGNIKNKPQL
+593 AAVTDWGNITDEPKL
-608 KDEYTNTYIKR
+608 KDEYAGKYTTDR
-619 TLDSNGYTYYYL
+619 LVSGDYTYYYL
-631 ELKARFDADLSTLW
+631 DLNARFDADLSTLW
-645 PGDCFKRVPVQDT
+645 PGDCFDPVPVQGT
-658 HHANDAYL
+658 HTTNTADQ
-666 YMDKDQWGNYAYLA
+666 YMGDGQWGKYAYLA

-691 LDNPN
+691 HDNAN

-705 LDENLLYGPDE
+705 LDENLLY
-716 VSEDSSDVIN
+716 DSSEGSSYVVN

-737 DWSKPWQ
+737 GWSQPWQ
-744 WLYKLYVP
+744 WLYELYVP
-752 VLDGDKTDLTYNGTN
+752 VLDGDKTDLTHDGKK

-777 DNNTDIPH
+777 DNNREISH
-785 QTQPTLHGFEAS
+785 QTQPTLHGFTT
-797 DQHKENNP
+797 DGQQQQNNGVMS
-805 KTDDGRES
+805 DGRES
-813 FTAQF
+813 YTARF
-818 FYQRN
+818 FYQRE
-823 SYTLTLHNYNEALS
+823 SYTLTLHNYNEAVS
-837 TVKLPYQTPLDNYV
+837 TVELPYQTPLDAYV
-851 PKDPAYPSTLEA
+851 RDEPEHPSKLEA
-863 DAYTFGGWYYSSG
+863 GAYTFGGWYYSSG
-876 CYEGTK
+876 CYEGTE
-882 YQPGDTMPAGNI
+882 YHSGDAMPAGDI

-910 QTYDDML
+910 QTYDAML
-917 AYEKTDDNT
+917 AYEKT
-926 GPIHTSEVTHGT
+926 GSEAGLIKPYKVAHGT
-938 RVGSVKDPTD
+938 KVGSVDNPID
-948 KSGHGYVFSGWFYML
+948 ASGHSYEFSGWFYML

-1003 GEKDPEWTA
+1003 GETETKWTA

-1019 GTVPGNNQTFTVSVG
+1019 GTTPGNNQTFTVSVG

-1046 KQFHRQ
+1046 HQFHRQ
-1052 IAADSTGYA
+1052 IAADFTGYA

-1103 DKTAPKKNVFT
+1103 DKTAPEKNVFT
-1114 FTYAHTTSISYTVEY
+1114 FTYAHATSISYTVEY
-1129 RYADNNELISSA
+1129 RYADNNELIPGSGRVTKYSA
-1141 PDNGSVKKFSNKAVV
+1141 KAVV
-1156 TERFAVIQDHI
+1156 TERFAVIQDYI

-1175 ILAVKVEANGSVT
+1175 ILAVKVEADGTVT

-1200 NKTHAPY
+1200 NNTHAPY

-1221 NQSGLEK
+1221 DQSELEK
-1228 DTSGNYKNYAEDE
+1228 DTSGNYKYYAEDE

-1295 FAITIDKNGTDLYVF
+1295 FPITIDQNGTDLYVF

-1321 YLKYGTPTTDLN
+1321 YLKYGTSTKDLSK
-1333 NLVYDADDPAHTSGV
+1333 LVYNAADPAHTSGV
-1348 LADIKTNIGKFGQTV
+1348 LADIKTNVGRFGQTV
-1363 TGNAKD
+1363 TEDA
-1369 IEGWSCVSDKQQTLL
+1369 IAVEGWSCVSDNQQTLL
-1384 LRSDQKQNNIFF
+1384 LRSDEKQNNIFF

-1424 EGDTPFTGS
+1424 EGDTPFKGS
-1433 TPTEKPGYRFDG
+1433 TPTAKPGYRFAG
-1445 WYLDETCTKPVTI
+1445 WYLDENCTKHVTA
-1458 VEGTVDLTKNKL
+1458 VEGTVYSTTNQL
-1470 VPNKSKLKAMPKDNT
+1470 VPNKSELEAMPKGNT

-1500 RSNASDDEGNGD
+1500 RSNASDGD

-1538 VTIKNMFCF
+1538 VTIKDMFCF

-1563 TSRTVTVTEN
+1563 TSQPVTVTEN

-1592 NSDRK
+1592 SSDRK

>member
-1 MERRE
+1 
-6 GQMTPHRKQVAILK
+6 
-20 ETYRAKQ
+20 
-27 NTAPTGSRRLVSLI
+27 
-41 LCLCLFLSILPSGLM
+41 M

-95 TLTAVCSSGVTDA
+95 TLTAVCASGVTDA
-108 SYQWQILADIA
+108 SYQWQILADVA

-132 SLVLSCALLN
+132 SLALSCALLN

-216 ITINYLDAVTG
+216 IAINYLDAVTG
-227 ESIYKSY
+227 KSIYKSY
-234 QAQIQRGTAYT
+234 QAQIKKGTSYT

-253 LGYAPFYNAAA
+253 LGYAPFYNTAK
-264 PSDKDAS
+264 PSDTNTS
-271 AAKDNATTIHLDI
+271 AANDDATTIHLDI
-284 SDSYSAPTYVVNV
+284 PTSYSAPTYVVNV

-316 DDTYSENVGLYS
+316 DDTYSEDVGLYR
-328 VSTAKTGTIIS
+328 VSAAKTGTIIS
-339 DKELKLPE
+339 DKELKLHE
-347 GKAEGFTKLYHYP
+347 GEAEGFTKLYHYP

-410 HGYEFDGWDDVTNGT
+410 HGYEFDGWDDVTDGT
-425 GDGKADTLP
+425 GDGDPDTLP

-476 GSAQSGMTVSGS
+476 GSAPSGTTVSGG
-488 DSLQADTPLCGNTD
+488 DTLKADTPLCGNTEH
-502 TTHAHNTDCNPKNFN
+502 THNKDCCPENFN

-527 KNVTIKGDGSTT
+527 KNVTINGDGSTT

-554 YAREDSDGQF
+554 YARENKNTHQF

-571 YPFGNKDKS
+571 YPFGTTAYD
-580 FRRPDPYNVDNLL
+580 RPDTYTVDNLL
-593 DQVNDWGNIKNKPQL
+593 DAVDAWGNITGVPQL
-608 KDEYTNTYIKR
+608 KTEYTNTYTKG
-619 TLDSNGYTYYYL
+619 TLDSTGYTYYYL
-631 ELKARFDADLSTLW
+631 ELKARFDADLSALW
-645 PGDCFKRVPVQDT
+645 PGDCFEPVLVQGT
-658 HHANDAYL
+658 HTNNDAYL
-666 YMDKDQWGNYAYLA
+666 YMGDGQWGRYAYQA

-705 LDENLLYGPDE
+705 LDENLLYGPNE
-716 VSEDSSDVIN
+716 GSSDVIN

-737 DWSKPWQ
+737 SWSKPWQ
-744 WLYKLYVP
+744 WLYELYVP
-752 VLDGDKTDLTYNGTN
+752 VLAGDKTDLIHDGKS
-767 YKLIKTIDTA
+767 YKLFKTIDTA
-777 DNNTDIPH
+777 DNNTIIGE
-785 QTQPTLHGFEAS
+785 QTQPTLHGFTV
-797 DQHKENNP
+797 DDKQQQNNGVMS
-805 KTDDGRES
+805 DGRES
-813 FTAQF
+813 YTARF
-818 FYQRN
+818 FYKRE
-823 SYTLTLHNYNEALS
+823 SYTLTLHNYNEAVY
-837 TVKLPYQTPLDNYV
+837 TVELPYQTPLAPSV
-851 PKDPAYPSTLEA
+851 PEKPAYPSTLEA
-863 DAYTFGGWYYSSG
+863 GAYTFDGWYYSSG
-876 CYEGTK
+876 CYDGTK
-882 YQPGDTMPAGNI
+882 YQPGDTMPAGDI

-917 AYEKTDDNT
+917 AYEKTGDKT
-926 GPIHTSEVTHGT
+926 GPIHTFEVAHGT
-938 RVGSVKDPTD
+938 RVESVDDPED
-948 KSGHGYVFSGWFYML
+948 ESGHSYVFSGWFYML

-1003 GEKDPEWTA
+1003 GEKDTEWTA
-1012 ALHTASG
+1012 ALRTASG
-1019 GTVPGNNQTFTVSVG
+1019 AATPGNNQTFTVSVAG
-1034 SETRTYVYLTSD
+1034 ETRTYVYLTSD
-1046 KQFHRQ
+1046 HQFHQQ

-1103 DKTAPKKNVFT
+1103 DKTAPVENVFT
-1114 FTYAHTTSISYTVEY
+1114 FTYAHTESISYTVEY

-1141 PDNGSVKKFSNKAVV
+1141 PDNGSVKKSSDKAVV
-1156 TERFAVIQDHI
+1156 TERFAVIQNYI

-1175 ILAVKVEANGSVT
+1175 ILAVKVDANGNVT
-1188 SQDNVVVFYYTQ
+1188 SQDNVVVFYYTK
-1200 NKTHAPY
+1200 NNTHAPY
-1207 AVHHMLQTLDAALN
+1207 AVHHMLQTLDAALKD
-1221 NQSGLEK
+1221 QSGLET
-1228 DTSGNYKNYAEDE
+1228 DANGNYKYYAEDE
-1241 ARIQGIGKTGN
+1241 ARIQGIGETGR
-1252 TLHVTPQTF
+1252 TLSVTPQTF

-1274 TEITTAGTTTTEK
+1274 TEITTAGTTTTKKE
-1287 NITLSGTD
+1287 ITRSDTD

-1310 YTRNQQNYSVY
+1310 YTRNQQKYNVY

-1333 NLVYDADDPAHTSGV
+1333 NLVYDADDPAHKNGV
-1348 LADIKTNIGKFGQTV
+1348 LAAVKTTVGKFGQTV
-1363 TGNAKD
+1363 TENALE
-1369 IEGWSCVSDKQQTLL
+1369 IAGWSCVSDTQQPLL
-1384 LRSDQKQNNIFF
+1384 LRSDAKQNNIFF
-1396 FYQPVQYSVDYQVWT
+1396 FYQPVQYIVDYQVWT

-1424 EGDTPFTGS
+1424 EGDTPFKGS
-1433 TPTEKPGYRFDG
+1433 TPTAKPGYRFDG
-1445 WYLDETCTKPVTI
+1445 WYLDENCTNSVTDQ
-1458 VEGTVDLTKNKL
+1458 GNVDPTKNKL
-1470 VPNKSKLKAMPKDNT
+1470 VPNKSELEAMPKVNT

-1500 RSNASDDEGNGD
+1500 RSHASNEGKGD
-1512 RIFVYRIT
+1512 RVFVYRIT

-1538 VTIKNMFCF
+1538 VTIKNLFCF

-1563 TSRTVTVTEN
+1563 TSQTVTVTEGGN
-1573 KNQTVTFDSAPTT
+1573 AEVTFDSAAVKD
-1586 NKWLNG
+1586 KWLNG
-1592 NSDRK
+1592 SSEREVNRK
-1597 VNGKR
+1597 R

>member
-27 NTAPTGSRRLVSLI
+27 NTTPTGFRRLVSLI

-95 TLTAVCSSGVTDA
+95 TLTAVCSSDVTDA

-132 SLVLSCALLN
+132 SLALSCALLN

-167 VVCVTAARTIPVETG
+167 VVCVTAARTIPVEAG

-253 LGYAPFYNAAA
+253 LGYAPFYNKDV

-271 AAKDNATTIHLDI
+271 AANDDATTIHLNI
-284 SDSYSAPTYVVNV
+284 LDSYSAPTYVVNV

-328 VSTAKTGTIIS
+328 VSAAKTGTIIS

-425 GDGKADTLP
+425 GNGKADTLP
-434 TTIPAENRTYKAL
+434 ATIPAENRTYKAL

-476 GSAQSGMTVSGS
+476 GSAQSGTTVFGS
-488 DSLQADTPLCGNTD
+488 DSLREDTPLCGNTEH
-502 TTHAHNTDCNPKNFN
+502 THGTDCYPQNFD

-554 YAREDSDGQF
+554 YARKDSDGQF

-666 YMDKDQWGNYAYLA
+666 YMDNDQWGNYAYLA

-752 VLDGDKTDLTYNGTN
+752 VLAGDKTDLTYNGTN

-837 TVKLPYQTPLDNYV
+837 TDTLPYQTPLDNYV
-851 PKDPAYPSTLEA
+851 LKDPAYPSTLEA
-863 DAYTFGGWYYSSG
+863 GAYTFGGWYYSSG
-876 CYEGTK
+876 CYDGTE
-882 YQPGDTMPAGNI
+882 YQPGDTMPAGDI

-899 WTPVTRTVRFF
+899 WTPVERTVRFF

-917 AYEKTDDNT
+917 AYEKTGSTT
-926 GPIHTSEVTHGT
+926 GPIHTSKVTHGT

-982 VFADWGSHTAQPYL
+982 VFADWGSHKAQPYL

-1046 KQFHRQ
+1046 QQFHRQ

-1175 ILAVKVEANGSVT
+1175 ILAVKVEADGSVT

-1363 TGNAKD
+1363 MGNAID

-1445 WYLDETCTKPVTI
+1445 WYLGENCTKPVTI
-1458 VEGTVDLTKNKL
+1458 VEGTVYSTTNRL
-1470 VPNKSKLKAMPKDNT
+1470 VPNKSELEAMPKDNT

-1538 VTIKNMFCF
+1538 VTIKDLFCF

-1563 TSRTVTVTEN
+1563 TSQTVTVTEN
-1573 KNQTVTFDSAPTT
+1573 KNQTVTFDSASTT

-1592 NSDRK
+1592 SSDRK

>member
-1 MERRE
+1 
-6 GQMTPHRKQVAILK
+6 
-20 ETYRAKQ
+20 
-27 NTAPTGSRRLVSLI
+27 
-41 LCLCLFLSILPSGLM
+41 M

-95 TLTAVCSSGVTDA
+95 TLTAVCASDVTDA

-132 SLVLSCALLN
+132 SLALSCALLS

-227 ESIYKSY
+227 KSIYKSY
-234 QAQIQRGTAYT
+234 QAQIAKGTGYT

-253 LGYAPFYNAAA
+253 LGYAPFYNAAK
-264 PSDKDAS
+264 PSGTVTS
-271 AAKDNATTIHLDI
+271 AANDDATTIHLNI
-284 SDSYSAPTYVVNV
+284 LDSYSAPTYVVNV

-316 DDTYSENVGLYS
+316 DDTYSEDVGLYR
-328 VSTAKTGTIIS
+328 VSAAKTGTIIS
-339 DKELKLPE
+339 DDALKLSAGE
-347 GKAEGFTKLYHYP
+347 AEGFTKLYHYP

-396 ARYGTAFIVTAPTR
+396 ARYGTAFIVNAPTR
-410 HGYEFDGWDDVTNGT
+410 HGYEFVGWDDVTGGT
-425 GDGKADTLP
+425 GDGNPDTLP

-461 QNADDDQYSFIGSVK
+461 QNADNDEYSFIGSVK
-476 GSAQSGMTVSGS
+476 GNAQSGTTVSGG
-488 DSLQADTPLCGNTD
+488 DSLRANTPLCGNSD
-502 TTHAHNTDCNPKNFN
+502 TAHIHNDDCYPPNFN
-517 QLVYNDTKTQ
+517 QLVYNDAKTQ
-527 KNVTIKGDGSTT
+527 KNVTINGDGSTT

-554 YAREDSDGQF
+554 YARENSDGQF

-571 YPFGNKDKS
+571 YPFGNKGTS
-580 FRRPDPYNVDNLL
+580 FPRPDPYNVENLL
-593 DQVNDWGNIKNKPQL
+593 AKVKTDWGNITDKPQL
-608 KDEYTNTYIKR
+608 KTAYTNTYIEG

-631 ELKARFDADLSTLW
+631 DLNARFDADLSALW
-645 PGDCFKRVPVQDT
+645 PGDCFDPVPVAET
-658 HHANDAYL
+658 HTTNTADQ
-666 YMDKDQWGNYAYLA
+666 YMGVGQWGHYAYLA

-691 LDNPN
+691 LDHDN

-705 LDENLLYGPDE
+705 LDENLLYDS
-716 VSEDSSDVIN
+716 SEGSSDVVN

-737 DWSKPWQ
+737 EWSKPWQ
-744 WLYKLYVP
+744 WLYELYVP
-752 VLDGDKTDLTYNGTN
+752 VLDGETPGPIYEYDGKKYT
-767 YKLIKTIDTA
+767 LIKTIDTA
-777 DNNTDIPH
+777 DNNDKISH
-785 QTQPTLHGFEAS
+785 QTQPTLHGFTT
-797 DQHKENNP
+797 DGQQQQNNGVMS
-805 KTDDGRES
+805 DGRES

-818 FYQRN
+818 FYKRE
-823 SYTLTLHNYNEALS
+823 SYTLTLHNYNEAVF
-837 TVKLPYQTPLDNYV
+837 TVKLPYQTPLAPSV
-851 PKDPAYPSTLEA
+851 PDKPAYPSTLEA

-876 CYEGTK
+876 CYDGTK
-882 YQPGDTMPAGNI
+882 YQPGDTMPAGDI
-894 TLYAK
+894 ALYAK

-917 AYEKTDDNT
+917 DYEKTGNEAGLIKT
-926 GPIHTSEVTHGT
+926 YNVAHGT
-938 RVGSVKDPTD
+938 RVGSVPNPEDE
-948 KSGHGYVFSGWFYML
+948 SGHDYAFNGWFYML

-1003 GEKDPEWTA
+1003 GETETKWTT

-1019 GTVPGNNQTFTVSVG
+1019 GTTPDNNQTFTVSVAG
-1034 SETRTYVYLTSD
+1034 ETRTYVYLTSD
-1046 KQFHRQ
+1046 SQFHRQ

-1103 DKTAPKKNVFT
+1103 DKTAPVKNVFT
-1114 FTYAHTTSISYTVEY
+1114 FTYAHATSISYTVEY

-1141 PDNGSVKKFSNKAVV
+1141 PYSGKVPKSSDKAVV

-1175 ILAVKVEANGSVT
+1175 ILAVKVDADGKVT

-1221 NQSGLEK
+1221 NQSELEK
-1228 DTSGNYKNYAEDE
+1228 DTSGNYKYYAEDE
-1241 ARIQGIGKTGN
+1241 ARIQGIGQTGS
-1252 TLHVTPQTF
+1252 TLPVTPQTF

-1274 TEITTAGTTTTEK
+1274 TAGTTPTKMETTP
-1287 NITLSGTD
+1287 SGTY
-1295 FAITIDKNGTDLYVF
+1295 FPITIDQNGTDLYVF
-1310 YTRNQQNYSVY
+1310 YTRSNQNYSVY
-1321 YLKYGTPTTDLN
+1321 YLKYGTSTKDLSK
-1333 NLVYDADDPAHTSGV
+1333 LVYNADDPAHTSGV
-1348 LADIKTNIGKFGQTV
+1348 LAAVKPDSGKFGQTV
-1363 TGNAKD
+1363 TAKAIA

-1384 LRSDQKQNNIFF
+1384 LRSDEKQNNIFF
-1396 FYQPVQYSVDYQVWT
+1396 FYLPVQYRVDYQVWT

-1424 EGDTPFTGS
+1424 EGDTSFEGS
-1433 TPTEKPGYRFDG
+1433 TPTEKPGYRFEG
-1445 WYLDETCTKPVTI
+1445 WYLDKTCTKPVTAA
-1458 VEGTVDLTKNKL
+1458 EGTVNSTKNRL
-1470 VPNKSKLKAMPKDNT
+1470 VPNKSKLEAIPKDNT

-1500 RSNASDDEGNGD
+1500 RSNASNEGKGD
-1512 RIFVYRIT
+1512 RVFVYRI
-1520 TTKDPSF
+1520 KAAEDPSF

-1538 VTIKNMFCF
+1538 VTIKDLFCF

-1563 TSRTVTVTEN
+1563 TS
-1573 KNQTVTFDSAPTT
+1573 QTVKVTKDGNAEVTFAGAPTKD
-1586 NKWLNG
+1586 KWLNG
-1592 NSDRK
+1592 SSDRK

>member
-27 NTAPTGSRRLVSLI
+27 NTTPTGSRRLVSLI

-95 TLTAVCSSGVTDA
+95 TLTAVCASDVTDA
-108 SYQWQILADIA
+108 SYQWQILADVA

-132 SLVLSCALLN
+132 SLALSCALLN

-152 VRCRVTASGQTIDSN
+152 VRCRVTASGQAIDSN

-216 ITINYLDAVTG
+216 IAINYLDAVTG
-227 ESIYKSY
+227 KSIYKSY
-234 QAQIQRGTAYT
+234 QAQIKKGTSYT

-253 LGYAPFYNAAA
+253 LGYAPFYNKDV

-271 AAKDNATTIHLDI
+271 AATDDATTIHLNI
-284 SDSYSAPTYVVNV
+284 PTSYSAPTYVVNV

-316 DDTYSENVGLYS
+316 DDTYSENVGLYR
-328 VSTAKTGTIIS
+328 VAAAKTGTIIS
-339 DKELKLPE
+339 DKELNLSVE
-347 GKAEGFTKLYHYP
+347 KAEGFTKLYHYP

-410 HGYEFDGWDDVTNGT
+410 HGYEFFGWDDVTDGK
-425 GDGKADTLP
+425 GDGKADTPP

-461 QNADDDQYSFIGSVK
+461 QNADDNEYSFIGSVK
-476 GSAQSGMTVSGS
+476 GSAPSGTTVSGS
-488 DSLQADTPLCGNTD
+488 DTLTAKTPLCGNTEH
-502 TTHAHNTDCNPKNFN
+502 THNPSDCYPQNFN

-554 YAREDSDGQF
+554 YARENKNTHQF

-571 YPFGNKDKS
+571 YPFGNTAYD
-580 FRRPDPYNVDNLL
+580 RPTSYTVENLL
-593 DQVNDWGNIKNKPQL
+593 TAVTAWGDITGKPQL
-608 KDEYTNTYIKR
+608 KTEYADKYTK
-619 TLDSNGYTYYYL
+619 DSLVSGDYTYYYL
-631 ELKARFDADLSTLW
+631 DLNARFDADLAKLW
-645 PGDCFKRVPVQDT
+645 PGDCFKPVPVQGT
-658 HHANDAYL
+658 HTNNDAYL
-666 YMDKDQWGNYAYLA
+666 YMGDGQWGRYAYQA

-705 LDENLLYGPDE
+705 LDENLLYDS
-716 VSEDSSDVIN
+716 SEGSSDVVN

-737 DWSKPWQ
+737 GWSQPWQ
-744 WLYKLYVP
+744 WLYELYVP
-752 VLDGDKTDLTYNGTN
+752 VLDGETSDLIYEYDGKKYT
-767 YKLIKTIDTA
+767 LIKTIDTA
-777 DNNTDIPH
+777 DNNEDISD
-785 QTQPTLHGFEAS
+785 QTQPTLHGFTTGGKQWEKNDDKS
-797 DQHKENNP
+797 
-805 KTDDGRES
+805 DGRKS
-813 FTAQF
+813 FTARF
-818 FYQRN
+818 FYEREF
-823 SYTLTLHNYNEALS
+823 YTLTLHNYNEAVS
-837 TVKLPYQTPLDNYV
+837 TFELPYQTPLDNYV
-851 PKDPAYPSTLEA
+851 SGKPTYPSTLEA
-863 DAYTFGGWYYSSG
+863 DAYTFDGWYYSSG
-876 CYEGTK
+876 CYEGTE
-882 YQPGDTMPAGNI
+882 YHSGDAMPAGDI

-917 AYEKTDDNT
+917 AYEKTGDKT
-926 GPIHTSEVTHGT
+926 GPIHTFEVAHGT
-938 RVGSVKDPTD
+938 RVESVDDPED
-948 KSGHGYVFSGWFYML
+948 ESGHDYVFSGWFYML

-1003 GEKDPEWTA
+1003 GETETKWTD
-1012 ALHTASG
+1012 ALDTASG
-1019 GTVPGNNQTFTVSVG
+1019 GTTPGNNQTFTVSVAG
-1034 SETRTYVYLTSD
+1034 ETRTYVYLTSD
-1046 KQFHRQ
+1046 HQFHRQ

-1103 DKTAPKKNVFT
+1103 DKTAPVKNVFT
-1114 FTYAHTTSISYTVEY
+1114 FTYAHAERIFYTVEY
-1129 RYADNNELISSA
+1129 RYADNNELISLA
-1141 PDNGSVKKFSNKAVV
+1141 PDNGSVKKSSDKAVV
-1156 TERFAVIQDHI
+1156 TERFAVIQDYI

-1175 ILAVKVEANGSVT
+1175 ILAVKVDANGSVT
-1188 SQDNVVVFYYTQ
+1188 SQDNVVVFYYTK
-1200 NKTHAPY
+1200 NNTHAPY
-1207 AVHHMLQTLDAALN
+1207 AVHHMLQTLDAALH
-1221 NQSGLEK
+1221 NQSELET
-1228 DTSGNYKNYAEDE
+1228 DANGNYKYYAEDE
-1241 ARIQGIGKTGN
+1241 ARIQGIGKTGS
-1252 TLHVTPQTF
+1252 TLPVTPQTF
-1261 SGFTVGNTGIQIT
+1261 SGFTVSKKGIQIT
-1274 TEITTAGTTTTEK
+1274 TAGTKPTEMETTP
-1287 NITLSGTD
+1287 SGTY
-1295 FAITIDKNGTDLYVF
+1295 FPITIDRNGTDLYVF
-1310 YTRNQQNYSVY
+1310 YTRSDQNYRVY

-1333 NLVYDADDPAHTSGV
+1333 NLVYDADDPAHENGV
-1348 LADIKTNIGKFGQTV
+1348 LAAVKTTVGKFGQTV
-1363 TGNAKD
+1363 TENALE
-1369 IEGWSCVSDKQQTLL
+1369 IAGWSCVSDTQQPLL
-1384 LRSDQKQNNIFF
+1384 LRSDKKQNNIFF
-1396 FYQPVQYSVDYQVWT
+1396 FYQPVQYNVDYQVWT

-1433 TPTEKPGYRFDG
+1433 TPTEKPGYRFEG
-1445 WYLDETCTKPVTI
+1445 WYLDETCTKPVTADQ
-1458 VEGTVDLTKNKL
+1458 GTVDLTKNKL

-1500 RSNASDDEGNGD
+1500 RSHASNEGKGD
-1512 RIFVYRIT
+1512 RVFVYRIKAT
-1520 TTKDPSF
+1520 EDPSF

-1538 VTIKNMFCF
+1538 VTIKNLFCF

-1563 TSRTVTVTEN
+1563 TSQTVKVTEGGN
-1573 KNQTVTFDSAPTT
+1573 AEVTFAGAPIK

-1592 NSDRK
+1592 SSDRE
-1597 VNGKR
+1597 VNRKR

>member
-1 MERRE
+1 
-6 GQMTPHRKQVAILK
+6 
-20 ETYRAKQ
+20 
-27 NTAPTGSRRLVSLI
+27 
-41 LCLCLFLSILPSGLM
+41 M
-56 TTALAASGTDT
+56 TTALAASGTDA

-95 TLTAVCSSGVTDA
+95 TLTAVCASDVTDA

-132 SLVLSCALLN
+132 SLALSCALLN

-167 VVCVTAARTIPVETG
+167 IVCVTAARTIPVETG

-227 ESIYKSY
+227 KSIYKSY
-234 QAQIQRGTAYT
+234 QAQIAKGTGYT
-245 SNVISPAY
+245 STVISPAY
-253 LGYAPFYNAAA
+253 LGYAPFYNTADPSGTDTLAANA
-264 PSDKDAS
+264 D
-271 AAKDNATTIHLDI
+271 ATTIHLNI
-284 SDSYSAPTYVVNV
+284 LGSYSAPTYVVNV

-316 DDTYSENVGLYS
+316 DDTYSEDVGLYR
-328 VSTAKTGTIIS
+328 VSAAKTGTIIS
-339 DKELKLPE
+339 DEALKLPE

-410 HGYEFDGWDDVTNGT
+410 HGYEFDGWDDMTGGT
-425 GDGKADTLP
+425 GDGNPDTLP

-447 WRTVDTTYTTVYWL
+447 WRTVNTTYTTVYWL

-476 GSAQSGMTVSGS
+476 GSAQSGTTVSGR
-488 DSLQADTPLCGNTD
+488 DSLRADTPLCGNTD
-502 TTHAHNTDCNPKNFN
+502 TTHTHTTDDCYPPNFN
-517 QLVYNDTKTQ
+517 QLVYNDAKTQ
-527 KNVTIKGDGSTT
+527 KNVTINGDGSTT

-554 YAREDSDGQF
+554 YARENKNTHQF

-571 YPFGNKDKS
+571 YPFGNTAYD
-580 FRRPDPYNVDNLL
+580 RPTSYTVENLL
-593 DQVNDWGNIKNKPQL
+593 AQVDDWGNITGKPQL
-608 KDEYTNTYIKR
+608 KDEYADKYTRNR
-619 TLDSNGYTYYYL
+619 LVSGDYTYYYL
-631 ELKARFDADLSTLW
+631 DLNARFDADLSTLW
-645 PGDCFKRVPVQDT
+645 PGDCFERVRVQGT

-666 YMDKDQWGNYAYLA
+666 YMDNDQWGNYAYLA

-691 LDNPN
+691 HDNAN

-705 LDENLLYGPDE
+705 LDENLLYDS
-716 VSEDSSDVIN
+716 SEGSSDVVN

-744 WLYKLYVP
+744 WLYELYVP
-752 VLDGDKTDLTYNGTN
+752 VLDGETSDLIYEYAGKKYT
-767 YKLIKTIDTA
+767 LFKTIDTA
-777 DNNTDIPH
+777 DNNEDISD
-785 QTQPTLHGFEAS
+785 QTQPTLHGFTTGGKQWEKNDDKS
-797 DQHKENNP
+797 
-805 KTDDGRES
+805 DGRKS
-813 FTAQF
+813 FTARF
-818 FYQRN
+818 FYEREF
-823 SYTLTLHNYNEALS
+823 YTLTLHNYNEAVS
-837 TVKLPYQTPLDNYV
+837 TFELPYQTPLDNYV
-851 PKDPAYPSTLEA
+851 SGKPTYPSTLEA
-863 DAYTFGGWYYSSG
+863 DAYTFDGWYYSSG
-876 CYEGTK
+876 CYEGTE
-882 YQPGDTMPAGNI
+882 YHSGDAMPAGNI

-899 WTPVTRTVRFF
+899 WTPVTRTVHFF
-910 QTYDDML
+910 RIYDDML
-917 AYEKTDDNT
+917 AYEKTGDKT
-926 GPIHTSEVTHGT
+926 GLIQISEVAHGAK
-938 RVGSVKDPTD
+938 VGSVENPTD
-948 KSGHGYVFSGWFYML
+948 NSGHRYDFSGWFYML

-1003 GEKDPEWTA
+1003 GETETKWTA
-1012 ALHTASG
+1012 ALHTASS
-1019 GTVPGNNQTFTVSVG
+1019 GTAPGNNQTFTVSVAG
-1034 SETRTYVYLTSD
+1034 ETRTYVYLTSD
-1046 KQFHRQ
+1046 NRFHQQ

-1090 TLASHSITVESES
+1090 TLASHSITVEFES
-1103 DKTAPKKNVFT
+1103 NKTAPVKNVFT
-1114 FTYAHTTSISYTVEY
+1114 FTYARATSISYTVEY
-1129 RYADNNELISSA
+1129 RYADNNELIPSA
-1141 PDNGSVKKFSNKAVV
+1141 PDNGSVKKSSDKAVV
-1156 TERFAVIQDHI
+1156 TERFAVIQDYI

-1175 ILAVKVEANGSVT
+1175 ILAVKVDADGKVT
-1188 SQDNVVVFYYTQ
+1188 SQDNVVVFYYTK
-1200 NKTHAPY
+1200 NNTHAPY
-1207 AVHHMLQTLDAALN
+1207 AVHHMLQTLDAALK
-1221 NQSGLEK
+1221 NQSELEK
-1228 DTSGNYKNYAEDE
+1228 DTSGNYKYYAEDE
-1241 ARIQGIGKTGN
+1241 ARIQGIGQTGS
-1252 TLHVTPQTF
+1252 TLPVTPQIF

-1295 FAITIDKNGTDLYVF
+1295 FPITIDKNGTDLYVF
-1310 YTRNQQNYSVY
+1310 YTRNQQEYNVY
-1321 YLKYGTPTTDLN
+1321 YLKYGTSTQDLST
-1333 NLVYDADDPAHTSGV
+1333 LVYNPADPAHENGV
-1348 LADIKTNIGKFGQTV
+1348 LAAVKPDSGKFGQTV
-1363 TGNAKD
+1363 TEEAKD
-1369 IEGWSCVSDKQQTLL
+1369 IAGWSCVSDKQQTLL

-1396 FYQPVQYSVDYQVWT
+1396 FYQPVQYSVDYQVWP

-1424 EGDTPFTGS
+1424 EGDTLFKGS
-1433 TPTEKPGYRFDG
+1433 TPTEKPGYRFAG
-1445 WYLDETCTKPVTI
+1445 WYLDENCTKPVTV
-1458 VEGTVDLTKNKL
+1458 VEGTVYSTTL

-1500 RSNASDDEGNGD
+1500 RSHAFDEGNGD
-1512 RIFVYRIT
+1512 RVFVYRIT

-1538 VTIKNMFCF
+1538 VTVKNLFCF

-1563 TSRTVTVTEN
+1563 TSQTVTVTEN
-1573 KNQTVTFDSAPTT
+1573 NNQTVTFGNAAVE

-1592 NSDRK
+1592 SSDRE
-1597 VNGKR
+1597 VNRKR

>member
-1 MERRE
+1 
-6 GQMTPHRKQVAILK
+6 
-20 ETYRAKQ
+20 
-27 NTAPTGSRRLVSLI
+27 
-41 LCLCLFLSILPSGLM
+41 M

-95 TLTAVCSSGVTDA
+95 TLTAVCASDVTDA

-132 SLVLSCALLN
+132 SLALSCALLN

-192 PTGRVPALR
+192 PTGRAPALR

-216 ITINYLDAVTG
+216 ITINYLDAVTRN
-227 ESIYKSY
+227 SIYKSY
-234 QAQIQRGTAYT
+234 QAQIAKGTGYT
-245 SNVISPAY
+245 STVISPAY
-253 LGYAPFYNAAA
+253 LGYAPFYNMAA
-264 PSDKDAS
+264 PSGTDTS
-271 AAKDNATTIHLDI
+271 AANDDATTIHLNI
-284 SDSYSAPTYVVNV
+284 PTSYSAPTYVVNV

-316 DDTYSENVGLYS
+316 DDTYSEDVGLYR
-328 VSTAKTGTIIS
+328 VAAAKTGTIIS
-339 DKELKLPE
+339 DEALKLPE

-410 HGYEFDGWDDVTNGT
+410 HGYEFDGWDDVTDGT
-425 GDGKADTLP
+425 GDDKADTLP
-434 TTIPAENRTYKAL
+434 TTIPAKNRTYKAL

-461 QNADDDQYSFIGSVK
+461 QNADDDKYSFIGSVK
-476 GSAQSGMTVSGS
+476 GNAPSGTTVSGS
-488 DSLQADTPLCGNTD
+488 DTLTAKTPLCGNNEH
-502 TTHAHNTDCNPKNFN
+502 THDTDCYPQNFD
-517 QLVYNDTKTQ
+517 QLVYNDAKTQ

-554 YAREDSDGQF
+554 YARENKNTHQF

-571 YPFGNKDKS
+571 YPFGNKGTS
-580 FRRPDPYNVDNLL
+580 FHRPDTYNVENLL
-593 DQVNDWGNIKNKPQL
+593 AAVDDWGNIKNEPQL
-608 KDEYTNTYIKR
+608 KDEYNGKYTKGTR
-619 TLDSNGYTYYYL
+619 DSNGYTYYYL

-645 PGDCFKRVPVQDT
+645 PGDCFKRVPVQGT
-658 HHANDAYL
+658 HTTNGADQ
-666 YMDKDQWGNYAYLA
+666 YMGSGQWGNYAYLA

-691 LDNPN
+691 LDHDN

-716 VSEDSSDVIN
+716 VSEDSSNEIN

-737 DWSKPWQ
+737 EWSKPWQ
-744 WLYKLYVP
+744 WLYELYVP
-752 VLDGDKTDLTYNGTN
+752 VLDGETPGPIYNYKGTN

-777 DNNTDIPH
+777 DNNRDIGH
-785 QTQPTLHGFEAS
+785 QTQPTLHGFKVF

-805 KTDDGRES
+805 DTSDGRES
-813 FTAQF
+813 YTAQF
-818 FYQRN
+818 FYERE
-823 SYTLTLHNYNEALS
+823 SYTLTLHNYNEAVP
-837 TVKLPYQTPLDNYV
+837 TVTLPYQTPLAPHV
-851 PKDPAYPSTLEA
+851 PQDPAYPSKLEA
-863 DAYTFGGWYYSSG
+863 GAYTFGGWYYSSG
-876 CYEGTK
+876 CYDGTE
-882 YQPGDTMPAGNI
+882 YHSGDAMPAGDI
-894 TLYAK
+894 ALYAK

-917 AYEKTDDNT
+917 AYEKT
-926 GPIHTSEVTHGT
+926 GSEADLIEPKKVAHGT
-938 RVGSVKDPTD
+938 RVGSVDDPKDN
-948 KSGHGYVFSGWFYML
+948 SGHNYEFRGWFYML

-1003 GEKDPEWTA
+1003 GETDTEWTA
-1012 ALHTASG
+1012 ALKTASG
-1019 GTVPGNNQTFTVSVG
+1019 QATPDNNQTFTVSVG

-1046 KQFHRQ
+1046 GQFHRQ

-1090 TLASHSITVESES
+1090 TLASHSITVEDES
-1103 DKTAPKKNVFT
+1103 DKTAPVENVFT

-1129 RYADNNELISSA
+1129 RYADNNKLISSA
-1141 PDNGSVKKFSNKAVV
+1141 PYNGSVEKFSNKAVV
-1156 TERFAVIQDHI
+1156 TERFAVIQNYI

-1175 ILAVKVEANGSVT
+1175 ILAVKVDADGKVT
-1188 SQDNVVVFYYTQ
+1188 SQDNVVVFYYTK
-1200 NKTHAPY
+1200 NETHAPY

-1221 NQSGLEK
+1221 DQSELET
-1228 DTSGNYKNYAEDE
+1228 DANGNYEYYAEDE
-1241 ARIQGIGKTGN
+1241 ARIQGIGETGR
-1252 TLHVTPQTF
+1252 TLSVTPQTF

-1274 TEITTAGTTTTEK
+1274 TAGTTTTERK
-1287 NITLSGTD
+1287 ITLSGTD

-1310 YTRNQQNYSVY
+1310 YTRNQQKYNVY

-1333 NLVYDADDPAHTSGV
+1333 NLVYNGDPAHENGV
-1348 LADIKTNIGKFGQTV
+1348 LAAVKPDSGKFGQTV
-1363 TGNAKD
+1363 TENAKD
-1369 IEGWSCVSDKQQTLL
+1369 IAGWSCVSDKQQTLL
-1384 LRSDQKQNNIFF
+1384 LRSDEKQNNIFF
-1396 FYQPVQYSVDYQVWT
+1396 FYQPVQYSVDYQVWP

-1424 EGDTPFTGS
+1424 EGDTPFEGS

-1445 WYLDETCTKPVTI
+1445 WYLDENCTKPVTL
-1458 VEGTVDLTKNKL
+1458 VEGTVDSTTNQL
-1470 VPNKSKLKAMPKDNT
+1470 VPNKSELKAMPKGNT

-1500 RSNASDDEGNGD
+1500 RSNASDGD
-1512 RIFVYRIT
+1512 RIFVYRI
-1520 TTKDPSF
+1520 KAAEDPSF

-1538 VTIKNMFCF
+1538 VTIKDLFCF
-1547 TYTIEQ
+1547 NYTIEQ

-1563 TSRTVTVTEN
+1563 TSQTVTVTEDDCRV
-1573 KNQTVTFDSAPTT
+1573 VTFGNAAVK

-1592 NSDRK
+1592 SSEREVNRK
-1597 VNGKR
+1597 R

>member
-1 MERRE
+1 
-6 GQMTPHRKQVAILK
+6 
-20 ETYRAKQ
+20 
-27 NTAPTGSRRLVSLI
+27 
-41 LCLCLFLSILPSGLM
+41 M

-95 TLTAVCSSGVTDA
+95 TLTAVCASGVTDA
-108 SYQWQILADIA
+108 SYQWQILADVA

-132 SLVLSCALLN
+132 SLALSCALLN

-192 PTGRVPALR
+192 PTGRAPALR

-216 ITINYLDAVTG
+216 IAINYLDAVTG
-227 ESIYKSY
+227 KSIYKSY
-234 QAQIQRGTAYT
+234 QAQIKKGTSYT

-264 PSDKDAS
+264 PSGTDTS
-271 AAKDNATTIHLDI
+271 AANDDATTIHLNI
-284 SDSYSAPTYVVNV
+284 PTSYSAPTYVVNV

-316 DDTYSENVGLYS
+316 DDTYSENVGLYR
-328 VSTAKTGTIIS
+328 VAAAKTGTIIS
-339 DKELKLPE
+339 DKDLKLHE
-347 GKAEGFTKLYHYP
+347 GEAEGFTKLYHYP

-410 HGYEFDGWDDVTNGT
+410 HGYEFFGWDDVTDGK
-425 GDGKADTLP
+425 GDGDPDTLP
-434 TTIPAENRTYKAL
+434 TTIPAKNRTYKAL

-461 QNADDDQYSFIGSVK
+461 QNADDGDRYSFIGSVK
-476 GSAQSGMTVSGS
+476 GSAPSGTTVSGG
-488 DSLQADTPLCGNTD
+488 DTLKADTPLGGNTD
-502 TTHAHNTDCNPKNFN
+502 TTHTHDTDCYPQNFD
-517 QLVYNDTKTQ
+517 QLVYNDAKTQ

-554 YAREDSDGQF
+554 YAREDKNTHQF

-571 YPFGNKDKS
+571 YPFGNTS
-580 FRRPDPYNVDNLL
+580 FPRPDPYNVGKLL
-593 DQVNDWGNIKNKPQL
+593 AKVTDWGNITGVPQL
-608 KDEYTNTYIKR
+608 KTEYTNTYTKD

-631 ELKARFDADLSTLW
+631 ELNARFDADLSTLW
-645 PGDCFKRVPVQDT
+645 PGDCFKPVPVQDT
-658 HHANDAYL
+658 HYKNKANEH
-666 YMDKDQWGNYAYLA
+666 MGEGQWGHYAYLA

-691 LDNPN
+691 LDHGN

-705 LDENLLYGPDE
+705 LDENLLYGPGE

-737 DWSKPWQ
+737 EWSKPWQ
-744 WLYKLYVP
+744 WLYELYVP
-752 VLDGDKTDLTYNGTN
+752 VLSGEAYNLTYKGTN

-777 DNNTDIPH
+777 DNNTEISH
-785 QTQPTLHGFEAS
+785 QTQPTLHGFKAF
-797 DQHKENNP
+797 DQHKENHP

-818 FYQRN
+818 FYEREP
-823 SYTLTLHNYNEALS
+823 YTLTLHNYNEAVS
-837 TVKLPYQTPLDNYV
+837 TFELPYQTPLDNYV
-851 PKDPAYPSTLEA
+851 SGKPTYPSTLEA

-876 CYEGTK
+876 CYDGTK
-882 YQPGDTMPAGNI
+882 YQPGDTMPAGDI

-899 WTPVTRTVRFF
+899 WTPVERTVRFF

-917 AYEKTDDNT
+917 AYEKTGDKT
-926 GPIHTSEVTHGT
+926 GLIKTSEVTHGT
-938 RVGSVKDPTD
+938 RVGSVEDPKD
-948 KSGHGYVFSGWFYML
+948 KSEHNYEFSGWFYML

-1003 GEKDPEWTA
+1003 GETETKWTA

-1019 GTVPGNNQTFTVSVG
+1019 GTTPNNNQTFTVSVG

-1046 KQFHRQ
+1046 HQFHRQ

-1077 NELYADFNTGCYP
+1077 NELYAGFNTGCYP

-1103 DKTAPKKNVFT
+1103 DKTAPVENVFT
-1114 FTYAHTTSISYTVEY
+1114 FTYAHTKSISYTVEY
-1129 RYADNNELISSA
+1129 RYADNNELISLAPNSGRETKSSA
-1141 PDNGSVKKFSNKAVV
+1141 KAVV
-1156 TERFAVIQDHI
+1156 TERFAVIQDYI

-1175 ILAVKVEANGSVT
+1175 ILAVKVDAYGNVT
-1188 SQDNVVVFYYTQ
+1188 SQDNVVVFYYTK
-1200 NKTHAPY
+1200 NNTHAPY
-1207 AVHHMLQTLDAALN
+1207 AVHHMLQTLDAALKD
-1221 NQSGLEK
+1221 QSGLET
-1228 DTSGNYKNYAEDE
+1228 DANGNYKNYAEDE
-1241 ARIQGIGKTGN
+1241 ARIQGIGETGR

-1261 SGFTVGNTGIQIT
+1261 SGFTVSTKGIQIT
-1274 TEITTAGTTTTEK
+1274 TAGTRPTEMG
-1287 NITLSGTD
+1287 ITPSGTY
-1295 FAITIDKNGTDLYVF
+1295 FPITIDRNGTDLYVF
-1310 YTRNQQNYSVY
+1310 YTRSDQDYRVY

-1333 NLVYDADDPAHTSGV
+1333 NLVYNGDPAHENGV
-1348 LADIKTNIGKFGQTV
+1348 LANVTTSHGKFGQTV
-1363 TGNAKD
+1363 TETAKD
-1369 IEGWSCVSDKQQTLL
+1369 IAGWSCVSDKQQTLL

-1396 FYQPVQYSVDYQVWT
+1396 FYQPVQYNVDYQVWP

-1424 EGDTPFTGS
+1424 EGDTSFEGS

-1445 WYLDETCTKPVTI
+1445 WYLDENCTNSVTDQ
-1458 VEGTVDLTKNKL
+1458 GNVDPTKNKL
-1470 VPNKSKLKAMPKDNT
+1470 VPNKSELEAMPKVNT

-1500 RSNASDDEGNGD
+1500 RSHASDEGKGD
-1512 RIFVYRIT
+1512 RVFVYRIKAT
-1520 TTKDPSF
+1520 EDPSF

-1538 VTIKNMFCF
+1538 VTIKNLFCF

-1563 TSRTVTVTEN
+1563 TSQTVKVTEGGN
-1573 KNQTVTFDSAPTT
+1573 AEVTFASAPAR

-1592 NSDRK
+1592 SSEREVNRK
-1597 VNGKR
+1597 R

>member
-1 MERRE
+1 
-6 GQMTPHRKQVAILK
+6 
-20 ETYRAKQ
+20 
-27 NTAPTGSRRLVSLI
+27 
-41 LCLCLFLSILPSGLM
+41 M

-95 TLTAVCSSGVTDA
+95 TLTAVCASGVTDA

-132 SLVLSCALLN
+132 SLALSCALLN

-167 VVCVTAARTIPVETG
+167 IVCVTAARTIPVETG

-227 ESIYKSY
+227 KNIYKSY
-234 QAQIQRGTAYT
+234 QAQIAKGTGYT
-245 SNVISPAY
+245 STVISPAY
-253 LGYAPFYNAAA
+253 LGYAPFYNTADPSGTDTLAAN
-264 PSDKDAS
+264 DD
-271 AAKDNATTIHLDI
+271 ATTIHLNI
-284 SDSYSAPTYVVNV
+284 LDSYSAPTYVVNV

-316 DDTYSENVGLYS
+316 DDTYSEDVGLYR
-328 VSTAKTGTIIS
+328 VSAAKTGTIIS
-339 DKELKLPE
+339 DDALKLSAGE
-347 GKAEGFTKLYHYP
+347 AEGFTKLYHYP

-410 HGYEFDGWDDVTNGT
+410 HGYEFVGWDDVTGGT
-425 GDGKADTLP
+425 GDGNPDTLP
-434 TTIPAENRTYKAL
+434 TTIPAKNRTYKAL

-461 QNADDDQYSFIGSVK
+461 QNADNDEYSFIGSVK
-476 GSAQSGMTVSGS
+476 GNAPSGTTVSGGNT
-488 DSLQADTPLCGNTD
+488 LTADTPLCGNTD
-502 TTHAHNTDCNPKNFN
+502 TAHIHNDDCCPKNFD
-517 QLVYNDTKTQ
+517 QLVYNDAKTQ
-527 KNVTIKGDGSTT
+527 KNVTINGDGSTT

-554 YAREDSDGQF
+554 YAREDKNTHQF

-571 YPFGNKDKS
+571 YPFGNTS
-580 FRRPDPYNVDNLL
+580 FPRPDPYNVGKLL
-593 DQVNDWGNIKNKPQL
+593 AAVTAWGNIKNEPQL
-608 KDEYTNTYIKR
+608 KTEYASKYTK
-619 TLDSNGYTYYYL
+619 DSLVSGDYTYFDL
-631 ELKARFDADLSTLW
+631 NARFDADLSTLW
-645 PGDCFKRVPVQDT
+645 PGDCFERVRVQGT

-666 YMDKDQWGNYAYLA
+666 YMDNDQWGNYAYLA

-691 LDNPN
+691 HDKAN

-705 LDENLLYGPDE
+705 LDENLLYDS
-716 VSEDSSDVIN
+716 SEGSSDVVN

-744 WLYKLYVP
+744 WLYELYVP
-752 VLDGDKTDLTYNGTN
+752 VLDGETPNLIYNGKS
-767 YKLIKTIDTA
+767 YKRIKTIDTA
-777 DNNTDIPH
+777 DNNDGISH
-785 QTQPTLHGFEAS
+785 QTQPTLHGFTT
-797 DQHKENNP
+797 DGQQQQNNDD
-805 KTDDGRES
+805 TSDGRKS
-813 FTAQF
+813 FTARF
-818 FYQRN
+818 FYKRE
-823 SYTLTLHNYNEALS
+823 SYTLTLHNYNEAVS
-837 TVKLPYQTPLDNYV
+837 IDKLPYQTPLDTYV
-851 PKDPAYPSTLEA
+851 PDDPAYPSKLEA
-863 DAYTFGGWYYSSG
+863 GAYTFGGWYYSSG
-876 CYEGTK
+876 CYDGTE
-882 YQPGDTMPAGNI
+882 YHQGDAMPAGDI
-894 TLYAK
+894 ALYAK

-910 QTYDDML
+910 QTYDAML
-917 AYEKTDDNT
+917 AYEKTGDKT
-926 GPIHTSEVTHGT
+926 GLIQISEVAHGAK
-938 RVGSVKDPTD
+938 VGSVENPTD
-948 KSGHGYVFSGWFYML
+948 NSGHRYDFSGWFYML

-1003 GEKDPEWTA
+1003 GETDTNWTA
-1012 ALHTASG
+1012 ALETASG
-1019 GTVPGNNQTFTVSVG
+1019 QATPDNNQTFTVSVG

-1046 KQFHRQ
+1046 KRFHRQ

-1103 DKTAPKKNVFT
+1103 DKTAPVMNVFT
-1114 FTYAHTTSISYTVEY
+1114 FTYARATSISYTVEY
-1129 RYADNNELISSA
+1129 RYADNNELIPSA
-1141 PDNGSVKKFSNKAVV
+1141 PDNGSVKKSSDKAVV
-1156 TERFAVIQDHI
+1156 TERFAVIQDYI

-1175 ILAVKVEANGSVT
+1175 ILAVKVDADGKVT
-1188 SQDNVVVFYYTQ
+1188 SQDNVVVFYYTK
-1200 NKTHAPY
+1200 NNTHAPY

-1221 NQSGLEK
+1221 DQSGLEK
-1228 DTSGNYKNYAEDE
+1228 DASGNYKYYAEDE
-1241 ARIQGIGKTGN
+1241 ARIQGIGETGS
-1252 TLHVTPQTF
+1252 TLPVTPQTF
-1261 SGFTVGNTGIQIT
+1261 SGFSVNKKGIQ
-1274 TEITTAGTTTTEK
+1274 ITTAGTTTTKEE
-1287 NITLSGTD
+1287 ITLSGTY
-1295 FAITIDKNGTDLYVF
+1295 FPITIDQNGTDLYVF
-1310 YTRNQQNYSVY
+1310 YTRNQQEYNVY
-1321 YLKYGTPTTDLN
+1321 YLKYGTSTQDP
-1333 NLVYDADDPAHTSGV
+1333 ADPAHASGV
-1348 LADIKTNIGKFGQTV
+1348 LAGVKTTVGKFGQTV
-1363 TGNAKD
+1363 TEEAKD
-1369 IEGWSCVSDKQQTLL
+1369 IAGWSCVSDKQQTLL
-1384 LRSDQKQNNIFF
+1384 LRSDGKQNNIFF
-1396 FYQPVQYSVDYQVWT
+1396 FYQPVQYSVDYQVWP

-1424 EGDTPFTGS
+1424 EGDTSFKGS
-1433 TPTEKPGYRFDG
+1433 TPTAKPGYRFAG
-1445 WYLDETCTKPVTI
+1445 WYLDGTCRKPVTI
-1458 VEGTVDLTKNKL
+1458 VEGTVDSTTNRL
-1470 VPNKSKLKAMPKDNT
+1470 VPNKSKLEAMPKDNT

-1500 RSNASDDEGNGD
+1500 RSNASSDEGSGD
-1512 RIFVYRIT
+1512 RIFVYRI
-1520 TTKDPSF
+1520 KAAEDPSF

-1563 TSRTVTVTEN
+1563 TSQTVKVTEGGS
-1573 KNQTVTFDSAPTT
+1573 KVVTFGSTPVE

-1592 NSDRK
+1592 SSDRE
-1597 VNGKR
+1597 VNRKR

>member
-108 SYQWQILADIA
+108 SYQWQILADVA

-132 SLVLSCALLN
+132 SLALSCALLN

-234 QAQIQRGTAYT
+234 QAQIQRGTAYN

-434 TTIPAENRTYKAL
+434 ATIPAENRTYKAL

-461 QNADDDQYSFIGSVK
+461 QNADDNEYSFIGSVK
-476 GSAQSGMTVSGS
+476 GSTQSGTTVSGS
-488 DSLQADTPLCGNTD
+488 DSLQADTPLCGNTEH
-502 TTHAHNTDCNPKNFN
+502 THGTDCYPQNFD

-554 YAREDSDGQF
+554 YARKDSDGQF

-593 DQVNDWGNIKNKPQL
+593 DQVNDWGNIKNEPQL

-726 FLGYFCNGADV
+726 FLGYFCNGYDV

-744 WLYKLYVP
+744 WLYELYVP
-752 VLDGDKTDLTYNGTN
+752 VLDGEAYDLIYNEKE
-767 YKLIKTIDTA
+767 YKRIKIIDTA
-777 DNNTDIPH
+777 DNNRDIGH
-785 QTQPTLHGFEAS
+785 QTQPTLHGFKVF

-805 KTDDGRES
+805 KTGDGRES

-823 SYTLTLHNYNEALS
+823 SYTLTLHNYNKAVS
-837 TVKLPYQTPLDNYV
+837 TVELLYQTPLAPSV
-851 PKDPAYPSTLEA
+851 PDEPTYPSTLEA
-863 DAYTFGGWYYSSG
+863 GAYTFGGWYYSSG
-876 CYEGTK
+876 CYDGTK

-899 WTPVTRTVRFF
+899 WTPVERTVRFF

-917 AYEKTDDNT
+917 AYEKTGIET
-926 GPIHTSEVTHGT
+926 GPIHTSKVTHGT
-938 RVGSVKDPTD
+938 RVESVKDPTD

-974 IPVTRDLN
+974 MPVTRDLN

-996 VHYALHT
+996 VHYALHK

-1114 FTYAHTTSISYTVEY
+1114 FTYAHAESISYTVEY

-1141 PDNGSVKKFSNKAVV
+1141 PGRGRVPKSSAKAVV

-1175 ILAVKVEANGSVT
+1175 ILAVKVEAGGTVT

-1384 LRSDQKQNNIFF
+1384 LRSNDTQNNIFF
-1396 FYQPVQYSVDYQVWT
+1396 FYRPVQYNVDYLVWP
-1411 QGGGTVSPSKEVV
+1411 QGGGTVNPSKEVV

-1433 TPTEKPGYRFDG
+1433 TPTEKPGYRFVG
-1445 WYLDETCTKPVTI
+1445 WYLDETCTKPVTADQ
-1458 VEGTVDLTKNKL
+1458 GTVDLTKNKL

-1485 FYAKFVPVLGDLTIT
+1485 FYAKFVPVLGDLTIS

-1538 VTIKNMFCF
+1538 VTIKDLFCF

-1563 TSRTVTVTEN
+1563 TSQTVKVTEN
-1573 KNQTVTFDSAPTT
+1573 KNQTVTFGRAPTKD
-1586 NKWLNG
+1586 KWLNG
-1592 NSDRK
+1592 SSDRK

>member
-1 MERRE
+1 
-6 GQMTPHRKQVAILK
+6 
-20 ETYRAKQ
+20 
-27 NTAPTGSRRLVSLI
+27 
-41 LCLCLFLSILPSGLM
+41 M

-95 TLTAVCSSGVTDA
+95 TLTAVCSSGVADA

-132 SLVLSCALLN
+132 SLALSCALLN

-192 PTGRVPALR
+192 PTRRVPALR

-227 ESIYKSY
+227 KSIYKSY
-234 QAQIQRGTAYT
+234 QAQIEKGTGYT

-253 LGYAPFYNAAA
+253 LGYGPFYNTAA
-264 PSDKDAS
+264 PSGTNTS
-271 AAKDNATTIHLDI
+271 AANDDATTIHLNI
-284 SDSYSAPTYVVNV
+284 PASYSAPTYVVNV

-316 DDTYSENVGLYS
+316 DDTYSENVGLYR
-328 VSTAKTGTIIS
+328 VSAAKTGTIIS
-339 DKELKLPE
+339 DEALKLPVGE
-347 GKAEGFTKLYHYP
+347 AEGFTKLYHYP

-410 HGYEFDGWDDVTNGT
+410 HGYEFVGWDDVTDGT
-425 GDGKADTLP
+425 GDGHPDTLP

-447 WRTVDTTYTTVYWL
+447 WRTVNTTYTTVYWL
-461 QNADDDQYSFIGSVK
+461 QNADNDQYSFIGSVK
-476 GSAQSGMTVSGS
+476 DSAQSGTTVSGG
-488 DSLQADTPLCGNTD
+488 DSLRADTPLCGNTD
-502 TTHAHNTDCNPKNFN
+502 TTHTHTTDDCYPQNFN

-527 KNVTIKGDGSTT
+527 KNVTINGDGSTT

-554 YAREDSDGQF
+554 YARKNSDGQF

-571 YPFGNKDKS
+571 YPFGNTS
-580 FRRPDPYNVDNLL
+580 FPRPDTYTVDNLL
-593 DQVNDWGNIKNKPQL
+593 AKVNDWGNIISEPQL
-608 KDEYTNTYIKR
+608 KTAYTNTYAKG

-631 ELKARFDADLSTLW
+631 ELNARFDADLSTLW
-645 PGDCFKRVPVQDT
+645 PGDCFEPVPVKDT
-658 HHANDAYL
+658 HYTNDAYL
-666 YMDKDQWGNYAYLA
+666 YMGSGQWGNYAYLA

-691 LDNPN
+691 LDHDN

-705 LDENLLYGPDE
+705 LDENLLYASSEGSSE
-716 VSEDSSDVIN
+716 VVN
-726 FLGYFCNGADV
+726 FLGYFCNGADI
-737 DWSKPWQ
+737 DWSQPWQ

-752 VLDGDKTDLTYNGTN
+752 VLDGETTDLTYNGEN
-767 YKLIKTIDTA
+767 YKLFKTIDTA
-777 DNNTDIPH
+777 DNNDNISH
-785 QTQPTLHGFEAS
+785 QTQPTLHGFKVF
-797 DQHKENNP
+797 DQQPKDNP
-805 KTDDGRES
+805 KTVDGRES

-818 FYQRN
+818 FYERE
-823 SYTLTLHNYNEALS
+823 SYTLTLHNYNEAVS
-837 TVKLPYQTPLDNYV
+837 TVTLLYQTPLAPSV
-851 PKDPAYPSTLEA
+851 PKNPAYPSKLEA
-863 DAYTFGGWYYSSG
+863 GAYTFGGWYYSSG
-876 CYEGTK
+876 CYDGTE
-882 YQPGDTMPAGNI
+882 YQSGDAMPAGDI

-917 AYEKTDDNT
+917 AYEKTGRTT
-926 GPIHTSEVTHGT
+926 GLIHTSEVAHGT
-938 RVGSVKDPTD
+938 RVGPMPDPTD
-948 KSGHGYVFSGWFYML
+948 KSEHDYEFSGWFYML

-1003 GEKDPEWTA
+1003 GETETKWTD
-1012 ALHTASG
+1012 ALDTASG
-1019 GTVPGNNQTFTVSVG
+1019 GTAPGNNQTFTVSVG

-1046 KQFHRQ
+1046 HQFHQQ

-1103 DKTAPKKNVFT
+1103 DKTAPVKNVFT
-1114 FTYAHTTSISYTVEY
+1114 FTYAHATSISYTVEY

-1141 PDNGSVKKFSNKAVV
+1141 PNSGRVTKSSAKAVV
-1156 TERFAVIQDHI
+1156 TERFAVIQDYI

-1175 ILAVKVEANGSVT
+1175 ILAVKVEADGSVT
-1188 SQDNVVVFYYTQ
+1188 SQDNVVVFYYTK
-1200 NKTHAPY
+1200 NETHAPY

-1221 NQSGLEK
+1221 DQSGLEK
-1228 DTSGNYKNYAEDE
+1228 DASGNYKYYAEDE
-1241 ARIQGIGKTGN
+1241 ARIQGIGQTGH
-1252 TLHVTPQTF
+1252 TIPVTPQTF
-1261 SGFTVGNTGIQIT
+1261 SGFLVSKKGIQLT
-1274 TEITTAGTTTTEK
+1274 TDGTTTTETE
-1287 NITLSGTD
+1287 ITLSGTD
-1295 FAITIDKNGTDLYVF
+1295 FAITIDRNGTDLYVF
-1310 YTRNQQNYSVY
+1310 YTRSYQNYGVY
-1321 YLKYGTPTTDLN
+1321 YLKYGTSTKDLSK
-1333 NLVYDADDPAHTSGV
+1333 LVYNADDPAHTSGV
-1348 LADIKTNIGKFGQTV
+1348 LAGVKTTVGKFGQTV
-1363 TGNAKD
+1363 TETAKD
-1369 IEGWSCVSDKQQTLL
+1369 IAGWSCVSDEQQTLL
-1384 LRSDQKQNNIFF
+1384 LRSDANQNNIFF

-1424 EGDTPFTGS
+1424 EGDTLFKGS
-1433 TPTEKPGYRFDG
+1433 TPTAKPGYRFEG
-1445 WYLDETCTKPVTI
+1445 WYLDENCTTPVTDQ
-1458 VEGTVDLTKNKL
+1458 GTVYSTTL
-1470 VPNKSKLKAMPKDNT
+1470 VPNKSELEAMPKVNT

-1500 RSNASDDEGNGD
+1500 RSKASDEGNGD
-1512 RIFVYRIT
+1512 RVFVYRIT
-1520 TTKDPSF
+1520 TTEDPSF

-1538 VTIKNMFCF
+1538 VTIKNLFCF

-1563 TSRTVTVTEN
+1563 TSQTVTVTEGGSN
-1573 KNQTVTFDSAPTT
+1573 AVTFDSAAVKD
-1586 NKWLNG
+1586 KWLNG
-1592 NSDRK
+1592 SSDRE
-1597 VNGKR
+1597 VNRKR

>member
-1 MERRE
+1 M
-6 GQMTPHRKQVAILK
+6 
-20 ETYRAKQ
+20 
-27 NTAPTGSRRLVSLI
+27 
-41 LCLCLFLSILPSGLM
+41 
-56 TTALAASGTDT
+56 
-67 APDSGAAVTVT
+67 
-78 HKGSAVDSL
+78 
-87 SLPQDERT
+87 
-95 TLTAVCSSGVTDA
+95 
-108 SYQWQILADIA
+108 
-119 SELWVNIYDATEQ
+119 
-132 SLVLSCALLN
+132 
-142 SLADDTGSAY
+142 
-152 VRCRVTASGQTIDSN
+152 
-167 VVCVTAARTIPVETG
+167 
-182 AEDEADANAA
+182 
-192 PTGRVPALR
+192 
-201 APARAPAAT
+201 
-210 SEEYVE
+210 
-216 ITINYLDAVTG
+216 
-227 ESIYKSY
+227 
-234 QAQIQRGTAYT
+234 
-245 SNVISPAY
+245 ISPAY
-253 LGYAPFYNAAA
+253 LGYAPFYNAAT
-264 PSDKDAS
+264 PSGTDTL
-271 AAKDNATTIHLDI
+271 AANDDATTIHLNI
-284 SDSYSAPTYVVNV
+284 LDSYSAPTYVVNV

-316 DDTYSENVGLYS
+316 DDTYSEDVGLYR
-328 VSTAKTGTIIS
+328 VSAAKTGTIIS
-339 DKELKLPE
+339 DELLKLTDSE
-347 GKAEGFTKLYHYP
+347 KDKGFTKLYHYP

-410 HGYEFDGWDDVTNGT
+410 HGYEFVGWDDVTDDT
-425 GDGKADTLP
+425 GDGHPDTLP
-434 TTIPAENRTYKAL
+434 TTIPAKNRTYKAL
-447 WRTVDTTYTTVYWL
+447 WHTVDTTYTTVYWL
-461 QNADDDQYSFIGSVK
+461 QNADDDKYSFIGSVK
-476 GSAQSGMTVSGS
+476 GSAQSGTTVSGS
-488 DSLQADTPLCGNTD
+488 DSLRADTPLCGNTD
-502 TTHAHNTDCNPKNFN
+502 TTHTHNNDCCPKNFD
-517 QLVYNDTKTQ
+517 QLVYNDTMTDKE
-527 KNVTIKGDGSTT
+527 VTIKGDGSTT

-554 YAREDSDGQF
+554 YAREDKNTHQF

-571 YPFGNKDKS
+571 YPFGNTAYD
-580 FRRPDPYNVDNLL
+580 RPTSYNVENLL
-593 DQVNDWGNIKNKPQL
+593 DQVDDWGNIKNEPQL
-608 KDEYTNTYIKR
+608 KDEYKNTYTTG

-645 PGDCFKRVPVQDT
+645 PGDCFKRVPVAET
-658 HHANDAYL
+658 HTTNGADQH
-666 YMDKDQWGNYAYLA
+666 MGEGQWGNYAYLA

-691 LDNPN
+691 LDHDN

-716 VSEDSSDVIN
+716 VSEDSSNEIN
-726 FLGYFCNGADV
+726 FLGYFCNGYDV
-737 DWSKPWQ
+737 DWSQPWQ
-744 WLYKLYVP
+744 WLYELYVP

-777 DNNTDIPH
+777 DNNKDIGQ
-785 QTQPTLHGFEAS
+785 QTQPTLHGFKVF
-797 DQHKENNP
+797 DQQQQNNGVMS
-805 KTDDGRES
+805 DGRES
-813 FTAQF
+813 YTARF
-818 FYQRN
+818 FYERE
-823 SYTLTLHNYNEALS
+823 SYTLTLHNYNKAVS
-837 TVKLPYQTPLDNYV
+837 TVTLPYQTPLDTYV
-851 PKDPAYPSTLEA
+851 RDEPTYPSTLEA
-863 DAYTFGGWYYSSG
+863 GAYTFGGWYYSSG

-910 QTYDDML
+910 QTYDAML
-917 AYEKTDDNT
+917 AYEKT
-926 GPIHTSEVTHGT
+926 GSEAGLIEPKKVTHGAK
-938 RVGSVKDPTD
+938 VGSVDDPTD

-1012 ALHTASG
+1012 ALETASG
-1019 GTVPGNNQTFTVSVG
+1019 QATPDNNQTFTVSVG

-1046 KQFHRQ
+1046 HQFHRQ

-1103 DKTAPKKNVFT
+1103 DKTAPVKNVFT
-1114 FTYAHTTSISYTVEY
+1114 FTYAHAKRISYTVEY

-1141 PDNGSVKKFSNKAVV
+1141 TTSGSVEKFSYKAVV
-1156 TERFAVIQDHI
+1156 TERFAVIQGYI

-1175 ILAVKVEANGSVT
+1175 ILAVKVDANGSVT
-1188 SQDNVVVFYYTQ
+1188 SQDNVVVFYYTK
-1200 NKTHAPY
+1200 NNTHAPY
-1207 AVHHMLQTLDAALN
+1207 AVHHMLQTLDAALH
-1221 NQSGLEK
+1221 NQSELET
-1228 DTSGNYKNYAEDE
+1228 DANGNYKYYAEDE
-1241 ARIQGIGKTGN
+1241 ARIQGIGEIGS
-1252 TLHVTPQTF
+1252 TLLVTPQTF
-1261 SGFTVGNTGIQIT
+1261 SGFSVSTKGIQ
-1274 TEITTAGTTTTEK
+1274 ITTAGTTPTEMETTP
-1287 NITLSGTD
+1287 SGSTY
-1295 FAITIDKNGTDLYVF
+1295 FPIAIDQNGTDLYVF
-1310 YTRNQQNYSVY
+1310 YTRSNQDYRVY
-1321 YLKYGTPTTDLN
+1321 YLKYGTSTKDLSK
-1333 NLVYDADDPAHTSGV
+1333 LVYNAADPAHENGV
-1348 LADIKTNIGKFGQTV
+1348 LANVTTSRGKFGQTV

-1369 IEGWSCVSDKQQTLL
+1369 IAGWSCVSDKQQTLL
-1384 LRSDQKQNNIFF
+1384 LRSDEKQNNIFF

-1445 WYLDETCTKPVTI
+1445 WYLDENCTKRVADQ
-1458 VEGTVDLTKNKL
+1458 GTVDLTKNKL

-1538 VTIKNMFCF
+1538 VTIKNLFCF

-1563 TSRTVTVTEN
+1563 TSQTVTVTEGGN
-1573 KNQTVTFDSAPTT
+1573 AEVTFASAPTKD
-1586 NKWLNG
+1586 KWLNG
-1592 NSDRK
+1592 SSDRE
-1597 VNGKR
+1597 VSRKR